1 MGNKSIQKFF
11 ADQNSV
17 IDLSSLGNAKG
28 AKVSLSGPDM
38 NITTPRG
45 SVIIVNGALYSSIK
59 GNNLAVKFKDKTI
72 TGAKI
77 LGSVDLKDIQLER
90 IDSSLVDSA
99 QVEKKG
105 NGKRRNKKEEE
116 ELKKQLDDAE
126 NAKKE
131 ADKAKEEAEKAK
143 EAAEKA
149 LNEAFEVQN
158 SSKQIEE
165 MLQNFLAD
173 NVAKDNL
180 AQQSDAS
187 QQNTQ
192 AKATQASKQNDAEKV
207 LPQPINKNTSTG
219 KSNSSKNEENKLDA
233 ESVKEPLKVTLALA
247 AESNSGS
254 KDDSITNFT
263 KPQFVGST
271 APNATVIIKINGI
284 AVGQAVADSLG
295 NFTFTAPETLTD
307 GTYNLEAEAKTAD
320 GSGSAK
326 LVITIDSVTDKP
338 TFELSPESSVSG
350 HKGLTPTLTPSIV
363 GTAEENAKVDIY
375 VDNKL
380 VASVDVDKDGNWS
393 YEFKDN
399 ELSEGENSIKVVA
412 VDKAGNKN
420 ETTDSIITDTI
431 APEKP
436 TIELDDS
443 SDSGIKND
451 NITNSTLPTFIGVA
465 EPGSTVSIYLG
476 LKHLGEVIVAKDGTW
491 SYTLTTPLKDGEYN
505 ITATATDIAG
515 HTSATANLPFTIDTR
530 ISYFSAEIE
539 TTNDSGIVGD
549 NVTNNTRPTF
559 TGKTEPN
566 AIISVINSETGEEV
580 IFKANDKG
588 EWTFNFTSDSV
599 EGINNLTFTVE
610 DVAGNKKDFSFSY
623 VIDTIAPVPP
633 TVSLEDY
640 VVLPNGII
648 LSGNDLPALVGTAE
662 PKSTILLMRDGK
674 LYDSIEV
681 DSNGTWNYQF
691 SNKFLQGAYDI
702 EIISQDAAGNKSST
716 VKYSFTIQTEVV
728 PPKAELDASDD
739 SGAKGD
745 WITNKHNALT
755 LLGTADRFATVNILI
770 DGKTIGVTTADADGN
785 WNFDISRNLSDNV
798 YKITVESIDPL
809 GRTSSVDYQ
818 LTIDSFTP
826 IPTVMLHDSA
836 DSGVK
841 GDMITK
847 INTPLFT
854 GMAEA
859 NAKVSIYVDGVLSG
873 EAIAGDDGV
882 WNFQFTTA
890 LSDGSHDVT
899 VKVEDIAGNT
909 ASSSAYNF
917 QIVTQ
922 TQKPTIELVN
932 DTGVDN
938 TDHIINEK
946 NPALTGT
953 AAPYSTVKLYIDGA
967 LIAEVR
973 TNKDGRWEY
982 TLKADQGLVDG
993 DHRITASVED
1003 IAGNIAHSDPFLI
1016 SVDTAI
1022 SIPIVSLSPDSDSG
1036 ISDDNLTNIVKPTLH
1051 LKDIDPDII
1060 SVQVWDAMSDTQIG
1074 VATQQ
1079 PDGSWAYTFTS
1090 DLTEGLHQVYVKVE
1104 DIAGNKANSAIFD
1117 FTIDTTVSTPV
1128 ISLLSKDDTGVTG
1141 DNLTNINKP
1150 GFAISGVDADAHRVV
1165 VQVMHNGV
1173 SEEIELSHLN
1183 GSWLFIPGNTWA
1195 DGSYTLTVKVEDK
1208 AGNTNYSAPLTVVI
1222 DTQIAIDGVELVNDS
1237 GVKGDNMTND
1247 DRPHFRVT
1255 VPTDVNEVRLSID
1268 GGNSWVQ
1275 ATPGVAGSWEY
1286 IWPTDLADGQYTL
1299 TVEATDKAGNTVT
1312 KTIDFAV
1319 DTTLSVPV
1327 IVLDSADDT
1336 GIQGDNMT
1344 NSTQPTFALQH
1355 IDDDAVRV
1363 TVSVEH
1369 GGVTTTFDA
1378 TKGTGGW
1385 TFTPPTSWADGDYTL
1400 SVSVEDKAGNTSHSA
1415 SLTVTV
1421 DTQIAINN
1429 IELVN
1434 DSGIPDDN
1442 LTNNVRPHFQ
1452 VTVPTDVN
1460 VVRLSIDGGKTWFNA
1475 TQSATPGVWD
1485 YIWPDDVA
1493 DGGYTLTVEA
1503 TDEAGNKA
1511 TQTLDFTIDTT
1522 LSVPTLSLDSADDS
1536 GIAGDN
1542 ITNVKTPGFTLN
1554 NIDTDVSRVIVE
1566 VMHNGIKQEVPLV
1579 QTGGQWRFAPTSD
1592 WADGDYILTVKVEDR
1607 AGNVK
1612 QSAPLTVT
1620 VDTHIAI
1627 DRIELV
1633 NDSGIPGDNLTNEAR
1648 PHFQVTVP
1656 ADVNGVRLSIDGG
1669 KTWFDATQSATSGV
1683 WDYTWLTNVANGP
1696 HTLMVEASDKAGNKT
1711 TQKLDFT
1718 IDTILSEP
1726 TITLDSA
1733 DDSAAGDNITN
1744 VKMPGFTL
1752 GNIDADVT
1760 KVVVTVAHDGKN
1772 QQIELIKNG
1781 GVWRFT
1787 PGAAWTDG
1795 DYTLTVK
1802 VEDKAGNTNYSAPLT
1817 VTIDT
1822 QTSIDRIELLNDT
1835 GIVGDNLTNE
1845 ARPQFHITVPTDVN
1859 SVQLS
1864 LDGGI
1869 NWVNATLTSDGVWE
1883 YIWPTDL
1890 VENTYTLTVKATDVA
1905 GNTATETLNFII
1917 DTTLSTP
1924 TITLDSADDSGTA
1937 NDNKTNVKT
1946 PGFIIGG
1953 IDSDVTQ
1960 VVVQVMRDGHSEEV
1974 ELTQTNGQWRFV
1986 PGSAWTDGDYT
1997 LTVTVKDEA
2006 GNIRHSAPLTVTI
2019 DTQIT
2024 IDHIELVNDSGIPD
2038 DNLTNNVR
2046 PHFQVTV
2053 PTDVNVV
2060 RLSID
2065 GGKTWFN
2072 ATQSATPGVWDYTWL
2087 ADVGE
2092 GKHTLTVE
2100 ATDKAGNKTTQQ
2112 LDFIID
2118 TLLSEPTIVLD
2129 NTDDSGTK
2137 GDHLTNVNK
2146 PTFLLGNIDADARYV
2161 TVEVQHGGT
2170 KEVLTATK
2178 DATGNWSVTPTGT
2191 WADGDYTLTVRVE
2204 DEAGNEKHSA
2214 SLTVT
2219 VDTQITI
2226 DVIELVNDN
2235 GIPGDNMTNDAH
2247 PQFRVTVPGDV
2258 NEVSLSIDGGVT
2270 WVKAT
2275 QSATPGVW
2283 NYTWPGTVPDGDY
2296 TLNVKATDNAGN
2308 TVTETLHF
2316 TIDTTLST
2324 PVIVL
2329 DSADDSGVHGDNMTN
2344 HTQPTFALQHID
2356 DDAVRVTVSVE
2367 HGGVTTTFDATKDAG
2382 GWTFTPTGAWA
2393 DGDYTLSVSVEDKA
2407 GNTSHSA
2414 SLTVTVDTQIAIN
2427 NIELVN
2433 DSGIPDDNLTNNVRP
2448 HFQVTVPTDVN
2459 VVRLSIDGGKTWFNA
2474 TQSATPGVWDYIWP
2488 DDVADGGYTLT
2499 VEATDEAGN
2508 KATQT
2513 LDFTIDTTLSVP
2525 TLSLDSADDSGIAGD
2540 NITNVKTPGFTLNNI
2555 DTDVSR
2561 VIVEVMHNGI
2571 KQEVPLVQTGGQWR
2585 FAPTSD
2591 WADGDYILTVKVE
2604 DRAGNVKQ
2612 SAPLTVTVDTHIAI
2626 DRIELVNDSGIP
2638 GDNLTNEARPHFQ
2651 VTVPADVNGVRL
2663 SIDGGKTW
2671 FDATQSATSGVWD
2684 YTWLTNV
2691 ANGPHTLMVEA
2702 SDKAGNKTTQKLDFT
2717 IDTILS
2723 EPTITLD
2730 SADDSA
2736 AGDNITNV
2744 KMPGFTLGNI
2754 DADVTKVV
2762 VTVAHDGKNQ
2772 QIELIK
2778 NGGVWR
2784 FTPGAAWTDG
2794 DYTLTVKVEDKAG
2807 NTNYS
2812 APLTVTI
2819 DTQTSID
2826 RIELLNDTGIVGDNL
2841 TNEARPQFH
2850 ITVPTD
2856 VNSVQLSLDG
2866 GINWVNA
2873 TLTSDGVW
2881 EYIWPTDLVENT
2893 YTLTVKA
2900 TDVAGNTATE
2910 TLNFII
2916 DTTLSTP
2923 TITLDSADDSGTAN
2937 DNKTNVKTPGFIIG
2951 GIDSDVTQVVV
2962 QVMRDGHSE
2971 EVELTQTNGQW
2982 RFVPGSAWTDGDY
2995 TLTVTV
3001 KDEAGNIRHSAPLTV
3016 TIDTQITIDHIE
3028 LVNDSGIPD
3037 DNLTNNVR
3045 PHFQVTVP
3053 TDVNV
3058 VRLSIDGGKTWF
3070 NATQSAT
3077 PGVWDYTWLADVG
3090 EGKHTLTV
3098 EATDKAGNKTTQ
3110 QLDFII
3116 DTLLSEPTI
3125 VLDNTDD
3132 SGTKGDNLTNVNK
3145 PTFLLGN
3152 IDADARYVTVEVQ
3165 HGGTKEVLTATKG
3178 ATGIWSVTPT
3188 GTWADGDYT
3197 LTVRVED
3204 DAGNVKYSAPL
3215 TVTVDTQITIDVIEL
3230 VNDNGIP
3237 GDNLTNDVRPH
3248 FRVTVP
3254 GDVNEV
3260 RLSIDGGNT
3269 WVRATQGTA
3278 GIWDYTWPK
3287 DVTDGLHTLTVEATD
3302 KAGNKT
3308 TQTLDFTID
3317 TRLSTPTIA
3326 MDSRDDTGAI
3336 GDHITSV
3343 KRPGFTIGNIDADAH
3358 SVILRITQGGNSQE
3372 VTLTQVGGQWRFT
3385 PDADWADGSYT
3396 LTVEVTD
3403 NAGNVRQSTPL
3414 VVTVDT
3420 QTSITD
3426 ITLVNDHG
3434 VPDDNLTNSTRPQF
3448 EITVPAD
3455 VNSVQL
3461 SIDGGA
3467 NWVSAT
3473 QGIEGVWGYTWPTDM
3488 GDGKHTLTVMVTD
3501 RAGNTATQT
3510 LEFFIDTRLS
3520 TPTIALDSTDDTG
3533 TPGDDMTN
3541 RTRPTFILQ
3550 NIDSDV
3556 INVTVSVTHNGTTTS
3571 FTATQ
3576 GAGGWSFTPP
3586 APWGDGDYTLTVTVE
3601 DRAGNTRPS
3610 TPLTVTVDTQI
3621 AIDRIELVNDSG
3633 VPGDNVTKHVR
3644 PQFQISVPDDVE
3656 KVLLSI
3662 DGGTTWVTAIKS
3674 STAGI
3679 WDYTWPTDMPEGQH
3693 TLTVEVTDGAGNK
3706 MTETLNFTIDITLL
3720 TPTIELAPDQDTGQN
3735 KNDNLTSVT
3744 QPVFVLGSIDKDVR
3758 HVELSIEH
3766 NGTFKTVVLTE
3777 SADGWRYR
3785 PDSAL
3790 ADGSY
3795 TFTVTVTDVAGN
3807 QQTSA
3812 PLKVTIDGTLTTPV
3826 IELAAG
3832 EDSGTVGDRLTNHD
3846 RPVFD
3851 IHQVDSDVTRVMVK
3865 VTYNGKTHEEAAV
3878 FTNGQWRFTPSASW
3892 ADGSYQLAVVVEDL
3906 AGNVKESAPFE
3917 VRIDTTTTINNIV
3930 LLNDTGVQN
3939 DQLTNVAK
3947 PSFRID
3953 VPGDVVQ
3960 VRVTL
3965 DGGAN
3970 WNVIRKNADGQW
3982 IFDSPNTLVDGTYTL
3997 RVEATD
4003 EAGNIANKD
4012 LVFNIDTNIQVPT
4025 IALDAGQD
4033 TGANT
4038 ADNITNISRPTFTIG
4053 NVDPDV
4059 IKVVV
4064 TIDGHDYNA
4073 TKVGAGW
4080 QFTPGNAI
4088 PDGSYNI
4095 TVTVEDKAGN
4105 TATSKPLPVVIDTTA
4120 EIESVTLVTDSGD
4133 SDVDNITKVD
4143 KPQFSIVTA
4152 DDITHVRV
4160 KIDNAANWIEL
4171 TKGGDGRW
4179 IFNVGSALPDGQHT
4193 LLVDVTD
4200 IAGNVAQETLQFTID
4215 TTLREPTI
4223 VLDPT
4228 HDTGDDTNDN
4238 LTRINKPVFIIGN
4251 VDNDVSHI
4259 VVHIDGRD
4267 YTIENTGGN
4276 LTFTPDQPLSDGQ
4289 HTISVTVTDIAG
4301 NTKTSAE
4308 LRIEIDTQVQ
4318 IDSVTLT
4325 TDSGVND
4332 HDNVTNATRPS
4343 FEIATPDDVTSV
4355 LVSFDG
4361 VNWTPIS
4368 KNAAGQWEFT
4378 AGSALP
4384 DGHYTLHVQATDRAG
4399 NTANSTLGFTVDT
4412 QIDGLSV
4419 VMLDDAGK
4427 DSTDGITNITSPR
4440 FEISARE
4447 PLQSVTVILNGKSST
4462 LTQGAGNKWLF
4473 TPDTPLVDGTYKIEI
4488 VAEDIA
4494 GNKISKEVSFTIDTI
4509 VSDPSI
4515 DLLDADDTGESAVDN
4530 ITSVTTPRFVIGNVP
4545 ADIDTVVI
4553 RINGVSYSVTANGN
4567 NLWEFQVPVALND
4580 GVYEAVVVFRDIAG
4594 NTSETKL
4601 PFTIDTT
4608 TSVSVRMEPASD
4620 TGNSNSDN
4628 LTNKQNPKFE
4638 GTAEP
4643 NAKLV
4648 ITIVDDKSGREVLK
4662 QTITV
4667 GADGNWSVTP
4677 NILPDGMYTINVVAT
4692 DVAGNTAQT
4701 QERFTI
4707 DTVTIDPTIR
4717 LSDPSIDDQHEATS
4731 LRPEFKGFAEAFSTI
4746 MIQWDGKVVGSA
4758 NANANGE
4765 WSWTPPSVLAPG
4777 SYVVSIVAKD
4787 KAGNE
4792 SSQVDFPVVIPVID
4806 VTPPTIKLSEESDSG
4821 ALGDFTTNNKTPT
4834 LIGSTLPNTIV
4845 SIYVDGVK
4853 VGEATA
4859 DTAGRYTFQLSEM
4872 KDGHYVVQV
4881 GIVNPRDNSELRS
4894 TAVDVT
4900 IDTEVAELVW
4910 NISGMHEGGYINTVT
4925 PEIGG
4930 TSEPNSKITI
4940 FVNGVEKAIAYTTG
4954 AGHWGVVLPALGND
4968 GNYEL
4973 TFKVEDVAGNIRE
4986 FGPQNVI
4993 LDTVISPLTVVLR
5006 EADDSG
5012 KVGDWITNKSHV
5024 TIDGT
5029 AEAGSTLTIRN
5040 PQGVVIATL
5049 VVGNDGRWSAE
5060 LDLRE
5065 GSNAFVVVSEDKAGN
5080 SQQKEILIEHDTQIE
5095 ISDISLSR
5103 DTNSGDKYDLITN
5116 NKSPV
5121 LVAMTDPGATVQVYI
5136 NGVLQ
5141 GTVEASSS
5149 GNISYTMPANSADGE
5164 YQVQFVATDT
5174 AGNRVESAITTVT
5187 IDSQIAVFDID
5198 EDSLPALSN
5207 NRALSVSGVGEAGSQ
5222 VSIFVDGKLVNVVMV
5237 EADGTWRAPILLQ
5250 DDGTFNIHFSI
5261 TDVAGNTEVSKDYSV
5276 DVDSSTD
5283 FPTLNLED
5291 ASNSGSLDD
5300 LITNHNKPVLVGT
5313 AEAGA
5318 TIHIYVDEKIV
5329 ANVLVLEDGT
5339 WSYQFDNALK
5349 DGEYSIR
5356 VVAEDPAGNTAES
5369 PRLLVTIDTSTFID
5383 NPAMVAGSDNGI
5395 FSNDSITSQTRP
5407 TFSIFGEMNQS
5418 VQIFIDGV
5426 LVDTITVTDRNQV
5439 YRPES
5444 PLGDGS
5450 HSIYYVIT
5458 DKAGNTATSKTLNF
5472 TIDTFNTTPVAIDSI
5487 GGQTL
5492 AEMTGSDGKIYITDT
5507 TRNLLFS
5514 GSAEPNSKIE
5524 IIINGLNVGEVW
5536 VNEKGHWQMPVNPLY
5551 FTEGQLDITV
5561 KSTDRAGNVNQ
5572 EKYSIWVDT
5581 HIKVFTSELDDNKS
5595 SSKTEWWSNSDL
5607 ITMRGTG
5614 EIGATVSLI
5623 VAGVTLATAVVAAT
5637 GRWELSTDKLPEGTY
5652 DISLVI
5658 EDSAGNRWEDV
5669 REIFIDRTPPNAPV
5683 VTYSDIVNDLI
5694 IMQGTAE
5701 AKSQLIITDSEGNTY
5716 TLTVPDNGKWS
5727 MAIPYPSEGKF
5738 TITSV
5743 DAIGNR
5749 SDDVPLDI
5757 MKEVPVIS
5765 LSPDSDSGT
5774 VGDNITRDKQ
5784 PTFIIGNLESDVV
5797 VVQVDINGT
5806 VYNAEKNAD
5815 GVWFFTPGTPLA
5827 DGSYTI
5833 SVIASDAAG
5842 NQKNS
5847 LPITVTIDSTLTVPE
5862 IALAAGEDNGAS
5874 DSDNVTNHTQPK
5886 FTLQHIDADVTG
5898 VTVNVTHNGVTDI
5911 YQATQGADGWT
5922 FTPPAA
5928 WNDGNYTLSV
5938 TVVDRAGNSQQS
5950 ASLAVTVDSTVT
5962 VTADSQHDDASDD
5975 ATATAVTPPESE
5987 TVNAESATHLRTE
6000 PSAAE
6005 ESVVKVTAYSITL
6018 LNADS
6023 GDEIDRSIS
6032 QTPSFE
6038 ISVPENIVNVSI
6050 MFEGEEFTLPI
6061 TNQKAIFEVPL
6072 SLEDGEYTM
6081 DVKFIDKDNDFL
6093 IKEKTFSVD
6102 HSSADIVN
6110 AMNVR
6115 GKTEDDINDSPSTSS
6130 VGHNNNGAID
6140 VFAVNEVTLPVDN
6153 QEEHA

>member
-623 VIDTIAPVPP
+623 VIDTVAPVPP
-633 TVSLEDY
+633 TVSLEDF

-1036 ISDDNLTNIVKPTLH
+1036 VSDDNLTNIVKPTLH

-1060 SVQVWDAMSDTQIG
+1060 SVQVWDAASDTQIG

-1104 DIAGNKANSAIFD
+1104 DIAGNKANSAVFD

-1385 TFTPPTSWADGDYTL
+1385 SFTPTGAWADGDYTL

-1434 DSGIPDDN
+1434 DSGIPNDN

-1475 TQSATPGVWD
+1475 TQSATPGAWD

-1503 TDEAGNKA
+1503 TDKAGNKT
-1511 TQTLDFTIDTT
+1511 TQELDFTIDTT

-1633 NDSGIPGDNLTNEAR
+1633 NDSGIPDDNLTNEAR

-1890 VENTYTLTVKATDVA
+1890 IENTYTLTVKATDVA

-2019 DTQIT
+2019 DTQIA

-2038 DNLTNNVR
+2038 DNLTN
-2046 PHFQVTV
+2046 
-2053 PTDVNVV
+2053 
-2060 RLSID
+2060 
-2065 GGKTWFN
+2065 
-2072 ATQSATPGVWDYTWL
+2072 
-2087 ADVGE
+2087 
-2092 GKHTLTVE
+2092 E
-2100 ATDKAGNKTTQQ
+2100 A
-2112 LDFIID
+2112 
-2118 TLLSEPTIVLD
+2118 
-2129 NTDDSGTK
+2129 
-2137 GDHLTNVNK
+2137 
-2146 PTFLLGNIDADARYV
+2146 
-2161 TVEVQHGGT
+2161 
-2170 KEVLTATK
+2170 
-2178 DATGNWSVTPTGT
+2178 
-2191 WADGDYTLTVRVE
+2191 
-2204 DEAGNEKHSA
+2204 
-2214 SLTVT
+2214 
-2219 VDTQITI
+2219 
-2226 DVIELVNDN
+2226 
-2235 GIPGDNMTNDAH
+2235 
-2247 PQFRVTVPGDV
+2247 
-2258 NEVSLSIDGGVT
+2258 
-2270 WVKAT
+2270 
-2275 QSATPGVW
+2275 
-2283 NYTWPGTVPDGDY
+2283 
-2296 TLNVKATDNAGN
+2296 
-2308 TVTETLHF
+2308 
-2316 TIDTTLST
+2316 
-2324 PVIVL
+2324 
-2329 DSADDSGVHGDNMTN
+2329 
-2344 HTQPTFALQHID
+2344 
-2356 DDAVRVTVSVE
+2356 
-2367 HGGVTTTFDATKDAG
+2367 
-2382 GWTFTPTGAWA
+2382 
-2393 DGDYTLSVSVEDKA
+2393 
-2407 GNTSHSA
+2407 
-2414 SLTVTVDTQIAIN
+2414 
-2427 NIELVN
+2427 
-2433 DSGIPDDNLTNNVRP
+2433 
-2448 HFQVTVPTDVN
+2448 
-2459 VVRLSIDGGKTWFNA
+2459 
-2474 TQSATPGVWDYIWP
+2474 
-2488 DDVADGGYTLT
+2488 
-2499 VEATDEAGN
+2499 
-2508 KATQT
+2508 
-2513 LDFTIDTTLSVP
+2513 
-2525 TLSLDSADDSGIAGD
+2525 
-2540 NITNVKTPGFTLNNI
+2540 
-2555 DTDVSR
+2555 
-2561 VIVEVMHNGI
+2561 
-2571 KQEVPLVQTGGQWR
+2571 
-2585 FAPTSD
+2585 
-2591 WADGDYILTVKVE
+2591 
-2604 DRAGNVKQ
+2604 
-2612 SAPLTVTVDTHIAI
+2612 
-2626 DRIELVNDSGIP
+2626 
-2638 GDNLTNEARPHFQ
+2638 
-2651 VTVPADVNGVRL
+2651 
-2663 SIDGGKTW
+2663 
-2671 FDATQSATSGVWD
+2671 
-2684 YTWLTNV
+2684 
-2691 ANGPHTLMVEA
+2691 
-2702 SDKAGNKTTQKLDFT
+2702 
-2717 IDTILS
+2717 
-2723 EPTITLD
+2723 
-2730 SADDSA
+2730 
-2736 AGDNITNV
+2736 
-2744 KMPGFTLGNI
+2744 
-2754 DADVTKVV
+2754 
-2762 VTVAHDGKNQ
+2762 
-2772 QIELIK
+2772 
-2778 NGGVWR
+2778 
-2784 FTPGAAWTDG
+2784 
-2794 DYTLTVKVEDKAG
+2794 
-2807 NTNYS
+2807 
-2812 APLTVTI
+2812 
-2819 DTQTSID
+2819 
-2826 RIELLNDTGIVGDNL
+2826 
-2841 TNEARPQFH
+2841 
-2850 ITVPTD
+2850 
-2856 VNSVQLSLDG
+2856 
-2866 GINWVNA
+2866 
-2873 TLTSDGVW
+2873 
-2881 EYIWPTDLVENT
+2881 
-2893 YTLTVKA
+2893 
-2900 TDVAGNTATE
+2900 
-2910 TLNFII
+2910 
-2916 DTTLSTP
+2916 
-2923 TITLDSADDSGTAN
+2923 
-2937 DNKTNVKTPGFIIG
+2937 
-2951 GIDSDVTQVVV
+2951 
-2962 QVMRDGHSE
+2962 
-2971 EVELTQTNGQW
+2971 
-2982 RFVPGSAWTDGDY
+2982 
-2995 TLTVTV
+2995 
-3001 KDEAGNIRHSAPLTV
+3001 
-3016 TIDTQITIDHIE
+3016 
-3028 LVNDSGIPD
+3028 
-3037 DNLTNNVR
+3037 R

-3165 HGGTKEVLTATKG
+3165 HGGTKEVLTATKDATGNWSVTPTGTWADGDYTLTVRVEDEAGNEKHSASLTVTVDTQITIDAIELVNDNGIPGDNMTNDAHPQFRVTVPGDVNEVSLSIDGGVTWVKATQSATPGVWNYTWPGTVPDGDYTLNVKATDNAGNTVTETLHFTIDTTLSVPVIVLNSADDTGVQGDNMTNSTQPTFALQHIDDDAVRVTVSVEHGGVTTTFDATKGVGGWSFTPTGAWADGDYTLSVSVEDKAGNTSHSASLTVTVDTQIAINNIELVNDSGIPDDNLTNNVRPHFQVKVPTDVNEVRLSIDGGKTWFNATQSATPGVWDYTWLADVGEGKHTLTVEATDKAGNQTTQKLDFIIDTMLSEPTIVLDSTDDSGTKGDNLTNANKPTFILGNIDADARYVTVEVQYGGTKEVLTATKG

-3317 TRLSTPTIA
+3317 TRLSTPTIT

-3343 KRPGFTIGNIDADAH
+3343 KRPGFTIGNIDSDAQ

-3414 VVTVDT
+3414 IVTVDT

-3467 NWVSAT
+3467 NWVSAA

-3621 AIDRIELVNDSG
+3621 AIDHIELVNDSG

-3706 MTETLNFTIDITLL
+3706 MTETLNFTIDITLM

-3851 IHQVDSDVTRVMVK
+3851 IRQVDSDVTRVMVK

-3965 DGGAN
+3965 DGGSN

-4308 LRIEIDTQVQ
+4308 LKIEIDTQVQ

-4530 ITSVTTPRFVIGNVP
+4530 ITSVTKPRFVIGNVP

-4553 RINGVSYSVTANGN
+4553 RINGVSYPVTANGN

-4834 LIGSTLPNTIV
+4834 LVGNTLPNAIV

-4968 GNYEL
+4968 GNYVL

-5029 AEAGSTLTIRN
+5029 AEAGSTLTIRS

-5080 SQQKEILIEHDTQIE
+5080 SQQKDILIEHDTQIE

-5407 TFSIFGEMNQS
+5407 TFSISGEMNQS

-5472 TIDTFNTTPVAIDSI
+5472 TIDTLNTTPVAIDSI

-5581 HIKVFTSELDDNKS
+5581 HIQVFTSELDDNKS
-5595 SSKTEWWSNSDL
+5595 SSKTDWWSNSST
-5607 ITMRGTG
+5607 ITMRGMG

-5623 VAGVTLATAVVAAT
+5623 VAGVTLATAVVAAN
-5637 GRWELSTDKLPEGTY
+5637 GQWELSTDQLPEGKY
-5652 DISLVI
+5652 DITLSI
-5658 EDSAGNRWEDV
+5658 EDNAGNRKEEV
-5669 REIFIDRTPPNAPV
+5669 HEIFIDRTPPNAPV

-5701 AKSQLIITDSEGNTY
+5701 AKSQLIITDSNGNIY

-5749 SDDVPLDI
+5749 SDDVSLDI

-5862 IALAAGEDNGAS
+5862 IALAAGEDNGVS

-5898 VTVNVTHNGVTDI
+5898 VTVNVTHNGVTDT

-5928 WNDGNYTLSV
+5928 WNDGTYTLSV

-5975 ATATAVTPPESE
+5975 ATPTAVTPLESE
-5987 TVNAESATHLRTE
+5987 TVNAESDTHLRTV

-6005 ESVVKVTAYSITL
+6005 ESVVKETAYSITL

-6038 ISVPENIVNVSI
+6038 ISVPENIVNVSV

-6110 AMNVR
+6110 AMNAR
-6115 GKTEDDINDSPSTSS
+6115 GKAEDDINDSPSTSS

>member
-38 NITTPRG
+38 NITTPHG

-623 VIDTIAPVPP
+623 VIDTVAPVPP
-633 TVSLEDY
+633 TVSLEDF

-1060 SVQVWDAMSDTQIG
+1060 SVQVWDAASDTQIG

-1104 DIAGNKANSAIFD
+1104 DIAGNKANSAVFD

-1183 GSWLFIPGNTWA
+1183 GSWLFTPGNTWA

-1327 IVLDSADDT
+1327 IVLNSADDT
-1336 GIQGDNMT
+1336 GVQGDNMT

-1378 TKGTGGW
+1378 TKGVGGW
-1385 TFTPPTSWADGDYTL
+1385 SFTPTGAWADGDYTL

-1434 DSGIPDDN
+1434 DSGIPNDN

-1475 TQSATPGVWD
+1475 TQNATPGVWD

-1503 TDEAGNKA
+1503 TDEAGNKT

-1554 NIDTDVSRVIVE
+1554 NIDTDVSRVTVE

-1711 TQKLDFT
+1711 TQKLDFI
-1718 IDTILSEP
+1718 IDTMLSEP

-2019 DTQIT
+2019 DTQIA

-2038 DNLTNNVR
+2038 DNLTN
-2046 PHFQVTV
+2046 
-2053 PTDVNVV
+2053 
-2060 RLSID
+2060 
-2065 GGKTWFN
+2065 
-2072 ATQSATPGVWDYTWL
+2072 
-2087 ADVGE
+2087 
-2092 GKHTLTVE
+2092 E
-2100 ATDKAGNKTTQQ
+2100 A
-2112 LDFIID
+2112 
-2118 TLLSEPTIVLD
+2118 
-2129 NTDDSGTK
+2129 
-2137 GDHLTNVNK
+2137 
-2146 PTFLLGNIDADARYV
+2146 
-2161 TVEVQHGGT
+2161 
-2170 KEVLTATK
+2170 
-2178 DATGNWSVTPTGT
+2178 
-2191 WADGDYTLTVRVE
+2191 
-2204 DEAGNEKHSA
+2204 
-2214 SLTVT
+2214 
-2219 VDTQITI
+2219 
-2226 DVIELVNDN
+2226 
-2235 GIPGDNMTNDAH
+2235 
-2247 PQFRVTVPGDV
+2247 
-2258 NEVSLSIDGGVT
+2258 
-2270 WVKAT
+2270 
-2275 QSATPGVW
+2275 
-2283 NYTWPGTVPDGDY
+2283 
-2296 TLNVKATDNAGN
+2296 
-2308 TVTETLHF
+2308 
-2316 TIDTTLST
+2316 
-2324 PVIVL
+2324 
-2329 DSADDSGVHGDNMTN
+2329 
-2344 HTQPTFALQHID
+2344 
-2356 DDAVRVTVSVE
+2356 
-2367 HGGVTTTFDATKDAG
+2367 
-2382 GWTFTPTGAWA
+2382 
-2393 DGDYTLSVSVEDKA
+2393 
-2407 GNTSHSA
+2407 
-2414 SLTVTVDTQIAIN
+2414 
-2427 NIELVN
+2427 
-2433 DSGIPDDNLTNNVRP
+2433 
-2448 HFQVTVPTDVN
+2448 
-2459 VVRLSIDGGKTWFNA
+2459 
-2474 TQSATPGVWDYIWP
+2474 
-2488 DDVADGGYTLT
+2488 
-2499 VEATDEAGN
+2499 
-2508 KATQT
+2508 
-2513 LDFTIDTTLSVP
+2513 
-2525 TLSLDSADDSGIAGD
+2525 
-2540 NITNVKTPGFTLNNI
+2540 
-2555 DTDVSR
+2555 
-2561 VIVEVMHNGI
+2561 
-2571 KQEVPLVQTGGQWR
+2571 
-2585 FAPTSD
+2585 
-2591 WADGDYILTVKVE
+2591 
-2604 DRAGNVKQ
+2604 
-2612 SAPLTVTVDTHIAI
+2612 
-2626 DRIELVNDSGIP
+2626 
-2638 GDNLTNEARPHFQ
+2638 
-2651 VTVPADVNGVRL
+2651 
-2663 SIDGGKTW
+2663 
-2671 FDATQSATSGVWD
+2671 
-2684 YTWLTNV
+2684 
-2691 ANGPHTLMVEA
+2691 
-2702 SDKAGNKTTQKLDFT
+2702 
-2717 IDTILS
+2717 
-2723 EPTITLD
+2723 
-2730 SADDSA
+2730 
-2736 AGDNITNV
+2736 
-2744 KMPGFTLGNI
+2744 
-2754 DADVTKVV
+2754 
-2762 VTVAHDGKNQ
+2762 
-2772 QIELIK
+2772 
-2778 NGGVWR
+2778 
-2784 FTPGAAWTDG
+2784 
-2794 DYTLTVKVEDKAG
+2794 
-2807 NTNYS
+2807 
-2812 APLTVTI
+2812 
-2819 DTQTSID
+2819 
-2826 RIELLNDTGIVGDNL
+2826 
-2841 TNEARPQFH
+2841 
-2850 ITVPTD
+2850 
-2856 VNSVQLSLDG
+2856 
-2866 GINWVNA
+2866 
-2873 TLTSDGVW
+2873 
-2881 EYIWPTDLVENT
+2881 
-2893 YTLTVKA
+2893 
-2900 TDVAGNTATE
+2900 
-2910 TLNFII
+2910 
-2916 DTTLSTP
+2916 
-2923 TITLDSADDSGTAN
+2923 
-2937 DNKTNVKTPGFIIG
+2937 
-2951 GIDSDVTQVVV
+2951 
-2962 QVMRDGHSE
+2962 
-2971 EVELTQTNGQW
+2971 
-2982 RFVPGSAWTDGDY
+2982 
-2995 TLTVTV
+2995 
-3001 KDEAGNIRHSAPLTV
+3001 
-3016 TIDTQITIDHIE
+3016 
-3028 LVNDSGIPD
+3028 
-3037 DNLTNNVR
+3037 R

-3165 HGGTKEVLTATKG
+3165 HGGTKEVLTATKDATGNWSVTPTGTWADGDYTLTVRVEDEAGNEKHSASLTVTVDTQITIDAIELVNDNGIPGDNMTNDAHPQFRVTVPGDVNEVSLSIDGGVTWVKATQSATPGVWNYTWPGTVPDGDYTLNVKATDNAGNTVTETLHFTIDTTLSTPVIVLDSADDTGIQGDNMTNRTQPTFNLQHIDDDAVRVTVSVEHGGVTTTFDATKGVGGWTFTPPTSWGAGDYTLSVSVEDKAGNTSHSASLTVTVDTQIAINNIELVNDSGIPDDNLTNNVRPHFQVKVPTDVNEVRLSIDGGKTWFNATQSATPGVWDYTWLADVGEGKHTLTVEATDKAGNQTTQKLDFIIDTMLSEPTIVLDSTDDSGTKGDNLTNANKPTFILGNIDADARYVTVEVQYGGTKEVLTATKG

-3414 VVTVDT
+3414 IVTVDT

-3467 NWVSAT
+3467 NWVSAA

-3621 AIDRIELVNDSG
+3621 AIDHIELVNDSG

-3693 TLTVEVTDGAGNK
+3693 TLIVEVTDGAGNK
-3706 MTETLNFTIDITLL
+3706 MTGTLDFTIDITLL

-3851 IHQVDSDVTRVMVK
+3851 IRQVDSDVTRVMVK

-4308 LRIEIDTQVQ
+4308 LKIEIDTQVQ

-4530 ITSVTTPRFVIGNVP
+4530 ITSVTKPRFVIGNVP

-4553 RINGVSYSVTANGN
+4553 RINGVSYPVTANGN

-4894 TAVDVT
+4894 TAVDLT

-4968 GNYEL
+4968 GNYVL

-5300 LITNHNKPVLVGT
+5300 LITSHNKPVLVGT

-5383 NPAMVAGSDNGI
+5383 NPVMMAGSDNGI

-5407 TFSIFGEMNQS
+5407 AFSIYGEMNQS

-5536 VNEKGHWQMPVNPLY
+5536 ANDKGHWQMPVNPLY
-5551 FTEGQLDITV
+5551 FTEGQLDINV

-5581 HIKVFTSELDDNKS
+5581 HIQVFTSELDDNKS
-5595 SSKTEWWSNSDL
+5595 SSKTDWWSNSST
-5607 ITMRGTG
+5607 ITMRGMG

-5623 VAGVTLATAVVAAT
+5623 VAGVTLATAVVAAN
-5637 GRWELSTDKLPEGTY
+5637 GKWELSTDQLPEGKY
-5652 DISLVI
+5652 DITLSI
-5658 EDSAGNRWEDV
+5658 EDNAGNRKEEV
-5669 REIFIDRTPPNAPV
+5669 HEIFIDRTPPNAPV

-5701 AKSQLIITDSEGNTY
+5701 AKSQLIITDSNGNTY

-5928 WNDGNYTLSV
+5928 WNDGTYTLSV

-5962 VTADSQHDDASDD
+5962 VTADSQHNDASDD

-5987 TVNAESATHLRTE
+5987 TVNAESATHLRTV
-6000 PSAAE
+6000 PSVAE
-6005 ESVVKVTAYSITL
+6005 ESVVKETAYSITL

-6038 ISVPENIVNVSI
+6038 ISVPENIVNVSV

-6081 DVKFIDKDNDFL
+6081 DVKFIDKDDDFL

-6110 AMNVR
+6110 AMNAR

>member
-158 SSKQIEE
+158 SSKQMEE
-165 MLQNFLAD
+165 MLQEFLAD

-431 APEKP
+431 PPEKP

-702 EIISQDAAGNKSST
+702 EIISQDAAGNKSSI

-1060 SVQVWDAMSDTQIG
+1060 SVQVWDAASDTQIG

-1104 DIAGNKANSAIFD
+1104 DIAGNKANSAVFD

-1183 GSWLFIPGNTWA
+1183 GSWLFTPGNTWA

-1208 AGNTNYSAPLTVVI
+1208 AGNTNYSTPLTVVI

-1268 GGNSWVQ
+1268 GGHSWVQ

-1319 DTTLSVPV
+1319 DSTLSVPV
-1327 IVLDSADDT
+1327 IVLNNADDT
-1336 GIQGDNMT
+1336 GIQGDNLT
-1344 NSTQPTFALQH
+1344 NRTQPTFALQQ

-1385 TFTPPTSWADGDYTL
+1385 TFTPPALWADGDYTL

-1475 TQSATPGVWD
+1475 TQGATPGAWD

-1503 TDEAGNKA
+1503 TDKAGNQT
-1511 TQTLDFTIDTT
+1511 TQELDFTIDTT

-1592 WADGDYILTVKVEDR
+1592 WGDGDYILTVKVEDR

-1696 HTLMVEASDKAGNKT
+1696 HTLMVEATDKAGNQT
-1711 TQKLDFT
+1711 TQKLDFI
-1718 IDTILSEP
+1718 IDTLLSEP

-2019 DTQIT
+2019 DTQIA

-2046 PHFQVTV
+2046 PQFQVTV

-2087 ADVGE
+2087 TDVANGS
-2092 GKHTLTVE
+2092 HTLTVE
-2100 ATDKAGNKTTQQ
+2100 ATDAAGNKATQN
-2112 LDFIID
+2112 LEFNID
-2118 TLLSEPTIVLD
+2118 TLLSEPTIALD
-2129 NTDDSGTK
+2129 STDDSGTK
-2137 GDHLTNVNK
+2137 GDNLTNVNK
-2146 PTFLLGNIDADARYV
+2146 PTFILGNIDADARYV

-2178 DATGNWSVTPTGT
+2178 GATGIWSVTPTGM
-2191 WADGDYTLTVRVE
+2191 WADGSHTLTVRVE
-2204 DEAGNEKHSA
+2204 DDAGNVKYSA
-2214 SLTVT
+2214 PLTIT

-2226 DVIELVNDN
+2226 DDIELVNDS
-2235 GIPGDNMTNDAH
+2235 GTKGDNLTNDANPH
-2247 PQFRVTVPGDV
+2247 FRITVPGDV

-2270 WVKAT
+2270 WVKAM
-2275 QSATPGVW
+2275 QSSTSGVW
-2283 NYTWPGTVPDGDY
+2283 NYTWPKTLADDDY
-2296 TLNVKATDNAGN
+2296 TLTVKATDNAGN
-2308 TVTETLHF
+2308 TVTRTLDF

-2329 DSADDSGVHGDNMTN
+2329 DSADDTGVQGDNMTN
-2344 HTQPTFALQHID
+2344 RTQPTFNLQHID

-2367 HGGVTTTFDATKDAG
+2367 HGGVTTTFDVTKDAG
-2382 GWTFTPTGAWA
+2382 GWTFTPPTSWGA
-2393 DGDYTLSVSVEDKA
+2393 GDYTLSVSVEDKA

-2448 HFQVTVPTDVN
+2448 QFQVKVPTDVN
-2459 VVRLSIDGGKTWFNA
+2459 
-2474 TQSATPGVWDYIWP
+2474 
-2488 DDVADGGYTLT
+2488 
-2499 VEATDEAGN
+2499 E
-2508 KATQT
+2508 
-2513 LDFTIDTTLSVP
+2513 
-2525 TLSLDSADDSGIAGD
+2525 
-2540 NITNVKTPGFTLNNI
+2540 
-2555 DTDVSR
+2555 
-2561 VIVEVMHNGI
+2561 
-2571 KQEVPLVQTGGQWR
+2571 
-2585 FAPTSD
+2585 
-2591 WADGDYILTVKVE
+2591 
-2604 DRAGNVKQ
+2604 
-2612 SAPLTVTVDTHIAI
+2612 
-2626 DRIELVNDSGIP
+2626 
-2638 GDNLTNEARPHFQ
+2638 
-2651 VTVPADVNGVRL
+2651 
-2663 SIDGGKTW
+2663 
-2671 FDATQSATSGVWD
+2671 
-2684 YTWLTNV
+2684 
-2691 ANGPHTLMVEA
+2691 
-2702 SDKAGNKTTQKLDFT
+2702 
-2717 IDTILS
+2717 
-2723 EPTITLD
+2723 
-2730 SADDSA
+2730 
-2736 AGDNITNV
+2736 
-2744 KMPGFTLGNI
+2744 
-2754 DADVTKVV
+2754 
-2762 VTVAHDGKNQ
+2762 
-2772 QIELIK
+2772 
-2778 NGGVWR
+2778 
-2784 FTPGAAWTDG
+2784 
-2794 DYTLTVKVEDKAG
+2794 
-2807 NTNYS
+2807 
-2812 APLTVTI
+2812 
-2819 DTQTSID
+2819 
-2826 RIELLNDTGIVGDNL
+2826 
-2841 TNEARPQFH
+2841 
-2850 ITVPTD
+2850 
-2856 VNSVQLSLDG
+2856 
-2866 GINWVNA
+2866 
-2873 TLTSDGVW
+2873 
-2881 EYIWPTDLVENT
+2881 
-2893 YTLTVKA
+2893 
-2900 TDVAGNTATE
+2900 
-2910 TLNFII
+2910 
-2916 DTTLSTP
+2916 
-2923 TITLDSADDSGTAN
+2923 
-2937 DNKTNVKTPGFIIG
+2937 
-2951 GIDSDVTQVVV
+2951 
-2962 QVMRDGHSE
+2962 
-2971 EVELTQTNGQW
+2971 
-2982 RFVPGSAWTDGDY
+2982 
-2995 TLTVTV
+2995 
-3001 KDEAGNIRHSAPLTV
+3001 
-3016 TIDTQITIDHIE
+3016 
-3028 LVNDSGIPD
+3028 
-3037 DNLTNNVR
+3037 
-3045 PHFQVTVP
+3045 
-3053 TDVNV
+3053 

-3098 EATDKAGNKTTQ
+3098 EATDKAGNQTTQ
-3110 QLDFII
+3110 KLDFII

-3125 VLDNTDD
+3125 ALDSTDD
-3132 SGTKGDNLTNVNK
+3132 SGTKGDNLTSVNK
-3145 PTFLLGN
+3145 PTFILGN

-3188 GTWADGDYT
+3188 GMWADGSHT

-3215 TVTVDTQITIDVIEL
+3215 TVTVDTHIAIDDIEL

-3302 KAGNKT
+3302 KAGNQT

-3396 LTVEVTD
+3396 LTVEVQD

-3414 VVTVDT
+3414 IVTVDT

-3467 NWVSAT
+3467 NWVSAA

-3812 PLKVTIDGTLTTPV
+3812 PLKVTIDGSLTTPV

-3832 EDSGTVGDRLTNHD
+3832 EDSGTVGDRLTKHD

-3851 IHQVDSDVTRVMVK
+3851 IRQVDSDVTRVMVK

-3906 AGNVKESAPFE
+3906 AGNVKESAPLE

-3953 VPGDVVQ
+3953 VPGDVIQ

-3982 IFDSPNTLVDGTYTL
+3982 IFDTPNTLVDGTYTL

-4003 EAGNIANKD
+4003 QAGNIANKD

-4308 LRIEIDTQVQ
+4308 LKIEIDTQVQ

-4361 VNWTPIS
+4361 VNWTPVS
-4368 KNAAGQWEFT
+4368 KNAAGQWQFT
-4378 AGSALP
+4378 AGSALS

-4494 GNKISKEVSFTIDTI
+4494 GNRISKEVSFTIDTV
-4509 VSDPSI
+4509 VSDPRI

-4530 ITSVTTPRFVIGNVP
+4530 ITSVTKPRFVIGNVP

-4553 RINGVSYSVTANGN
+4553 RINGVSYPVTANGN

-4620 TGNSNSDN
+4620 TGSSNSDN

-4662 QTITV
+4662 HTITV

-4717 LSDPSIDDQHEATS
+4717 LSDPSIDDQYEATS
-4731 LRPEFKGFAEAFSTI
+4731 LRPEFKGLAEAFSTI

-4834 LIGSTLPNTIV
+4834 LVGNTLPNAIV

-5383 NPAMVAGSDNGI
+5383 NPVMMAGSDNGI

-5407 TFSIFGEMNQS
+5407 AFSIYGEMNQS

-5472 TIDTFNTTPVAIDSI
+5472 TIDTLNTTPVAIDSI

-5536 VNEKGHWQMPVNPLY
+5536 VNDKGHWQMPVNPLY

-5581 HIKVFTSELDDNKS
+5581 HIQVFTSELDDNKS
-5595 SSKTEWWSNSDL
+5595 SSKTDWWSNSST
-5607 ITMRGTG
+5607 ITMRGMG

-5623 VAGVTLATAVVAAT
+5623 VAGVTLATAVVAAN
-5637 GRWELSTDKLPEGTY
+5637 GQWELSTDQLPEGKY
-5652 DISLVI
+5652 DITLSI
-5658 EDSAGNRWEDV
+5658 EDNAGNRKEEV
-5669 REIFIDRTPPNAPV
+5669 HEIFIDRTPPNAPV

-5701 AKSQLIITDSEGNTY
+5701 AKSQLIITDSNGNTY

-5774 VGDNITRDKQ
+5774 VGDNITRDNQ

-5797 VVQVDINGT
+5797 IVQVDINGT

-5874 DSDNVTNHTQPK
+5874 DSDNVTNHNHTQPK

-5928 WNDGNYTLSV
+5928 WNDGTYTLSV
-5938 TVVDRAGNSQQS
+5938 TVVDRAGNSLQS
-5950 ASLAVTVDSTVT
+5950 ASLEVTVDSTVT

-5987 TVNAESATHLRTE
+5987 TVNAESATHLRTV

-6005 ESVVKVTAYSITL
+6005 ESVVKETAYSITL

-6038 ISVPENIVNVSI
+6038 ISVPENIVNVSV

-6081 DVKFIDKDNDFL
+6081 DVKFIDKDDDFL
-6093 IKEKTFSVD
+6093 IKEKTFSVE

-6110 AMNVR
+6110 AMNAR

>member
-431 APEKP
+431 PPEKP

-633 TVSLEDY
+633 TVSLEDF

-1036 ISDDNLTNIVKPTLH
+1036 IADDNLTNIVKPTLH

-1104 DIAGNKANSAIFD
+1104 DIAGNKANSAVFD

-1183 GSWLFIPGNTWA
+1183 GSWLFTPGNTWA

-1208 AGNTNYSAPLTVVI
+1208 AGNTSYSAPLTVVI

-1327 IVLDSADDT
+1327 IVLNSADDT
-1336 GIQGDNMT
+1336 GVQGDNMT
-1344 NSTQPTFALQH
+1344 NRTQPTFALQH

-1475 TQSATPGVWD
+1475 TQSATPGAWD

-1503 TDEAGNKA
+1503 TDKAGNKT
-1511 TQTLDFTIDTT
+1511 TQELDFTIDTT

-1711 TQKLDFT
+1711 TQKLDFI
-1718 IDTILSEP
+1718 IDTLLSEP

-2129 NTDDSGTK
+2129 STDDSGTK
-2137 GDHLTNVNK
+2137 GDNLTNVNK

-2316 TIDTTLST
+2316 TIDTTLSV

-2329 DSADDSGVHGDNMTN
+2329 NSADDTGVQGDNMTN
-2344 HTQPTFALQHID
+2344 STQPTFALQHID

-2367 HGGVTTTFDATKDAG
+2367 HGGVTTTFDATKGTG
-2382 GWTFTPTGAWA
+2382 GWTFTPPTSWA

-2474 TQSATPGVWDYIWP
+2474 TQSATPG
-2488 DDVADGGYTLT
+2488 A
-2499 VEATDEAGN
+2499 
-2508 KATQT
+2508 
-2513 LDFTIDTTLSVP
+2513 
-2525 TLSLDSADDSGIAGD
+2525 
-2540 NITNVKTPGFTLNNI
+2540 
-2555 DTDVSR
+2555 
-2561 VIVEVMHNGI
+2561 
-2571 KQEVPLVQTGGQWR
+2571 
-2585 FAPTSD
+2585 
-2591 WADGDYILTVKVE
+2591 
-2604 DRAGNVKQ
+2604 
-2612 SAPLTVTVDTHIAI
+2612 
-2626 DRIELVNDSGIP
+2626 
-2638 GDNLTNEARPHFQ
+2638 
-2651 VTVPADVNGVRL
+2651 
-2663 SIDGGKTW
+2663 
-2671 FDATQSATSGVWD
+2671 
-2684 YTWLTNV
+2684 
-2691 ANGPHTLMVEA
+2691 
-2702 SDKAGNKTTQKLDFT
+2702 
-2717 IDTILS
+2717 
-2723 EPTITLD
+2723 
-2730 SADDSA
+2730 
-2736 AGDNITNV
+2736 
-2744 KMPGFTLGNI
+2744 
-2754 DADVTKVV
+2754 
-2762 VTVAHDGKNQ
+2762 
-2772 QIELIK
+2772 
-2778 NGGVWR
+2778 
-2784 FTPGAAWTDG
+2784 
-2794 DYTLTVKVEDKAG
+2794 
-2807 NTNYS
+2807 
-2812 APLTVTI
+2812 
-2819 DTQTSID
+2819 
-2826 RIELLNDTGIVGDNL
+2826 
-2841 TNEARPQFH
+2841 
-2850 ITVPTD
+2850 
-2856 VNSVQLSLDG
+2856 
-2866 GINWVNA
+2866 
-2873 TLTSDGVW
+2873 
-2881 EYIWPTDLVENT
+2881 
-2893 YTLTVKA
+2893 
-2900 TDVAGNTATE
+2900 
-2910 TLNFII
+2910 
-2916 DTTLSTP
+2916 
-2923 TITLDSADDSGTAN
+2923 
-2937 DNKTNVKTPGFIIG
+2937 
-2951 GIDSDVTQVVV
+2951 
-2962 QVMRDGHSE
+2962 
-2971 EVELTQTNGQW
+2971 
-2982 RFVPGSAWTDGDY
+2982 
-2995 TLTVTV
+2995 
-3001 KDEAGNIRHSAPLTV
+3001 
-3016 TIDTQITIDHIE
+3016 
-3028 LVNDSGIPD
+3028 
-3037 DNLTNNVR
+3037 
-3045 PHFQVTVP
+3045 
-3053 TDVNV
+3053 
-3058 VRLSIDGGKTWF
+3058 
-3070 NATQSAT
+3070 
-3077 PGVWDYTWLADVG
+3077 WDYTWLADVG

-3098 EATDKAGNKTTQ
+3098 EATDKAGNQTTQ
-3110 QLDFII
+3110 KLDFII
-3116 DTLLSEPTI
+3116 DTMLSEPTI
-3125 VLDNTDD
+3125 VLDSTDD
-3132 SGTKGDNLTNVNK
+3132 SGTKGDNLTNANK
-3145 PTFLLGN
+3145 PTFILGN

-3165 HGGTKEVLTATKG
+3165 YGGTKEVLTATKG

-3317 TRLSTPTIA
+3317 TRLSTPTIT

-3343 KRPGFTIGNIDADAH
+3343 KRPGFTIGNIDSDAQ

-3414 VVTVDT
+3414 IVTVDT

-3467 NWVSAT
+3467 NWVSAA

-3621 AIDRIELVNDSG
+3621 AIDHIELVNDSG

-3706 MTETLNFTIDITLL
+3706 MTETLNFTIDITLM

-3851 IHQVDSDVTRVMVK
+3851 IRQVDSDVTRVMVK

-4308 LRIEIDTQVQ
+4308 LKIEIDTQVQ

-4530 ITSVTTPRFVIGNVP
+4530 ITSVTKPRFVIGNVP

-4553 RINGVSYSVTANGN
+4553 RINGVSYPVTANGN

-4834 LIGSTLPNTIV
+4834 LVGNTLPNAIV

-4968 GNYEL
+4968 GNYVL

-5029 AEAGSTLTIRN
+5029 AEAGSTLTIRS

-5080 SQQKEILIEHDTQIE
+5080 SQQKDILIEHDTQIE

-5407 TFSIFGEMNQS
+5407 TFSISGEMNQS

-5581 HIKVFTSELDDNKS
+5581 HIQVFTSELDDNKS
-5595 SSKTEWWSNSDL
+5595 SSKTDWWSNSST
-5607 ITMRGTG
+5607 ITMRGMG

-5623 VAGVTLATAVVAAT
+5623 VAGVTLATAVVAAN
-5637 GRWELSTDKLPEGTY
+5637 GQWELSTDQLPEGKY
-5652 DISLVI
+5652 DITLSI
-5658 EDSAGNRWEDV
+5658 EDNAGNRKEEV
-5669 REIFIDRTPPNAPV
+5669 HEIFIDRTPPNAPV

-5701 AKSQLIITDSEGNTY
+5701 AKSQLIITDSNGNTY

-5749 SDDVPLDI
+5749 SDDVSLDI

-5862 IALAAGEDNGAS
+5862 IALAAGEDNGVS

-5898 VTVNVTHNGVTDI
+5898 VTVNVTHNGVTDT

-5928 WNDGNYTLSV
+5928 WNDGTYTLSV

-5987 TVNAESATHLRTE
+5987 TVNAESATHLRTV

-6005 ESVVKVTAYSITL
+6005 ESVVKETAYSITL

-6110 AMNVR
+6110 AMNAR

>member
-431 APEKP
+431 PPEKP

-633 TVSLEDY
+633 TVSLEDF

-1036 ISDDNLTNIVKPTLH
+1036 IADDNLTNIVKPTLH

-1104 DIAGNKANSAIFD
+1104 DIAGNKANSAVFD

-1378 TKGTGGW
+1378 TK
-1385 TFTPPTSWADGDYTL
+1385 
-1400 SVSVEDKAGNTSHSA
+1400 
-1415 SLTVTV
+1415 
-1421 DTQIAINN
+1421 
-1429 IELVN
+1429 
-1434 DSGIPDDN
+1434 
-1442 LTNNVRPHFQ
+1442 
-1452 VTVPTDVN
+1452 
-1460 VVRLSIDGGKTWFNA
+1460 
-1475 TQSATPGVWD
+1475 
-1485 YIWPDDVA
+1485 
-1493 DGGYTLTVEA
+1493 
-1503 TDEAGNKA
+1503 
-1511 TQTLDFTIDTT
+1511 
-1522 LSVPTLSLDSADDS
+1522 
-1536 GIAGDN
+1536 
-1542 ITNVKTPGFTLN
+1542 
-1554 NIDTDVSRVIVE
+1554 
-1566 VMHNGIKQEVPLV
+1566 
-1579 QTGGQWRFAPTSD
+1579 
-1592 WADGDYILTVKVEDR
+1592 
-1607 AGNVK
+1607 
-1612 QSAPLTVT
+1612 
-1620 VDTHIAI
+1620 
-1627 DRIELV
+1627 
-1633 NDSGIPGDNLTNEAR
+1633 
-1648 PHFQVTVP
+1648 
-1656 ADVNGVRLSIDGG
+1656 
-1669 KTWFDATQSATSGV
+1669 
-1683 WDYTWLTNVANGP
+1683 
-1696 HTLMVEASDKAGNKT
+1696 
-1711 TQKLDFT
+1711 
-1718 IDTILSEP
+1718 
-1726 TITLDSA
+1726 
-1733 DDSAAGDNITN
+1733 
-1744 VKMPGFTL
+1744 
-1752 GNIDADVT
+1752 
-1760 KVVVTVAHDGKN
+1760 
-1772 QQIELIKNG
+1772 
-1781 GVWRFT
+1781 
-1787 PGAAWTDG
+1787 
-1795 DYTLTVK
+1795 
-1802 VEDKAGNTNYSAPLT
+1802 
-1817 VTIDT
+1817 
-1822 QTSIDRIELLNDT
+1822 
-1835 GIVGDNLTNE
+1835 
-1845 ARPQFHITVPTDVN
+1845 
-1859 SVQLS
+1859 
-1864 LDGGI
+1864 
-1869 NWVNATLTSDGVWE
+1869 
-1883 YIWPTDL
+1883 
-1890 VENTYTLTVKATDVA
+1890 
-1905 GNTATETLNFII
+1905 
-1917 DTTLSTP
+1917 
-1924 TITLDSADDSGTA
+1924 
-1937 NDNKTNVKT
+1937 
-1946 PGFIIGG
+1946 
-1953 IDSDVTQ
+1953 
-1960 VVVQVMRDGHSEEV
+1960 
-1974 ELTQTNGQWRFV
+1974 
-1986 PGSAWTDGDYT
+1986 
-1997 LTVTVKDEA
+1997 
-2006 GNIRHSAPLTVTI
+2006 
-2019 DTQIT
+2019 
-2024 IDHIELVNDSGIPD
+2024 
-2038 DNLTNNVR
+2038 
-2046 PHFQVTV
+2046 
-2053 PTDVNVV
+2053 
-2060 RLSID
+2060 
-2065 GGKTWFN
+2065 
-2072 ATQSATPGVWDYTWL
+2072 
-2087 ADVGE
+2087 
-2092 GKHTLTVE
+2092 
-2100 ATDKAGNKTTQQ
+2100 
-2112 LDFIID
+2112 
-2118 TLLSEPTIVLD
+2118 
-2129 NTDDSGTK
+2129 
-2137 GDHLTNVNK
+2137 
-2146 PTFLLGNIDADARYV
+2146 
-2161 TVEVQHGGT
+2161 
-2170 KEVLTATK
+2170 
-2178 DATGNWSVTPTGT
+2178 
-2191 WADGDYTLTVRVE
+2191 
-2204 DEAGNEKHSA
+2204 
-2214 SLTVT
+2214 
-2219 VDTQITI
+2219 
-2226 DVIELVNDN
+2226 
-2235 GIPGDNMTNDAH
+2235 
-2247 PQFRVTVPGDV
+2247 
-2258 NEVSLSIDGGVT
+2258 
-2270 WVKAT
+2270 
-2275 QSATPGVW
+2275 
-2283 NYTWPGTVPDGDY
+2283 
-2296 TLNVKATDNAGN
+2296 
-2308 TVTETLHF
+2308 
-2316 TIDTTLST
+2316 
-2324 PVIVL
+2324 
-2329 DSADDSGVHGDNMTN
+2329 
-2344 HTQPTFALQHID
+2344 
-2356 DDAVRVTVSVE
+2356 
-2367 HGGVTTTFDATKDAG
+2367 DAG

-2540 NITNVKTPGFTLNNI
+2540 NITSVKTPGFTLNNI

-2638 GDNLTNEARPHFQ
+2638 DDNLTNEARPHFQ

-2702 SDKAGNKTTQKLDFT
+2702 TDKAGNKTTQKLDFI
-2717 IDTILS
+2717 IDTLLS

-4553 RINGVSYSVTANGN
+4553 RINGVSYPVTANGN

-5833 SVIASDAAG
+5833 SVIANDAAG

-5987 TVNAESATHLRTE
+5987 TVNAESATHLRTV

-6115 GKTEDDINDSPSTSS
+6115 GKTGDDINDSPSTSS

>member
-1 MGNKSIQKFF
+1 MNIILWEIKAYKSFF

-38 NITTPRG
+38 NITTPHG

-116 ELKKQLDDAE
+116 ELKKQLDEAE

-451 NITNSTLPTFIGVA
+451 SITNSTLPTFIGVA

-539 TTNDSGIVGD
+539 TTDDSGIVGD

-599 EGINNLTFTVE
+599 EGVNNLTFTVE

-623 VIDTIAPVPP
+623 VIDTVAPVPP
-633 TVSLEDY
+633 TVSLEDF

-1060 SVQVWDAMSDTQIG
+1060 SVQVWDAASDTQIG

-1104 DIAGNKANSAIFD
+1104 DIAGNKANSAVFD

-1183 GSWLFIPGNTWA
+1183 GSWLFTPGNTWA

-1327 IVLDSADDT
+1327 IVLNSADDT
-1336 GIQGDNMT
+1336 GVQGDNMT

-1378 TKGTGGW
+1378 TKGVGGW
-1385 TFTPPTSWADGDYTL
+1385 SFTPTGAWADGDYTL

-1434 DSGIPDDN
+1434 DSGIPNDN

-1475 TQSATPGVWD
+1475 TQNATPGVWD

-1503 TDEAGNKA
+1503 TDEAGNKT

-1554 NIDTDVSRVIVE
+1554 NIDTDVSRVTVE

-1633 NDSGIPGDNLTNEAR
+1633 NDSGIPDDNLTNEAR

-1669 KTWFDATQSATSGV
+1669 KTWFDATQSATPGV

-1711 TQKLDFT
+1711 TQKLDFI
-1718 IDTILSEP
+1718 IDTMLSEP

-2019 DTQIT
+2019 DTQIA

-2137 GDHLTNVNK
+2137 GDNLTNVNK

-2329 DSADDSGVHGDNMTN
+2329 DSADDTGIQGDNMTN
-2344 HTQPTFALQHID
+2344 RTQPTFNLQHID

-2367 HGGVTTTFDATKDAG
+2367 HGGVTTTFDATKGVG
-2382 GWTFTPTGAWA
+2382 GWTFTPPTSWGA
-2393 DGDYTLSVSVEDKA
+2393 GDYTLSVSVEDKA

-2448 HFQVTVPTDVN
+2448 QFQVKVPTDVN
-2459 VVRLSIDGGKTWFNA
+2459 
-2474 TQSATPGVWDYIWP
+2474 
-2488 DDVADGGYTLT
+2488 
-2499 VEATDEAGN
+2499 E
-2508 KATQT
+2508 
-2513 LDFTIDTTLSVP
+2513 
-2525 TLSLDSADDSGIAGD
+2525 
-2540 NITNVKTPGFTLNNI
+2540 
-2555 DTDVSR
+2555 
-2561 VIVEVMHNGI
+2561 
-2571 KQEVPLVQTGGQWR
+2571 
-2585 FAPTSD
+2585 
-2591 WADGDYILTVKVE
+2591 
-2604 DRAGNVKQ
+2604 
-2612 SAPLTVTVDTHIAI
+2612 
-2626 DRIELVNDSGIP
+2626 
-2638 GDNLTNEARPHFQ
+2638 
-2651 VTVPADVNGVRL
+2651 
-2663 SIDGGKTW
+2663 
-2671 FDATQSATSGVWD
+2671 
-2684 YTWLTNV
+2684 
-2691 ANGPHTLMVEA
+2691 
-2702 SDKAGNKTTQKLDFT
+2702 
-2717 IDTILS
+2717 
-2723 EPTITLD
+2723 
-2730 SADDSA
+2730 
-2736 AGDNITNV
+2736 
-2744 KMPGFTLGNI
+2744 
-2754 DADVTKVV
+2754 
-2762 VTVAHDGKNQ
+2762 
-2772 QIELIK
+2772 
-2778 NGGVWR
+2778 
-2784 FTPGAAWTDG
+2784 
-2794 DYTLTVKVEDKAG
+2794 
-2807 NTNYS
+2807 
-2812 APLTVTI
+2812 
-2819 DTQTSID
+2819 
-2826 RIELLNDTGIVGDNL
+2826 
-2841 TNEARPQFH
+2841 
-2850 ITVPTD
+2850 
-2856 VNSVQLSLDG
+2856 
-2866 GINWVNA
+2866 
-2873 TLTSDGVW
+2873 
-2881 EYIWPTDLVENT
+2881 
-2893 YTLTVKA
+2893 
-2900 TDVAGNTATE
+2900 
-2910 TLNFII
+2910 
-2916 DTTLSTP
+2916 
-2923 TITLDSADDSGTAN
+2923 
-2937 DNKTNVKTPGFIIG
+2937 
-2951 GIDSDVTQVVV
+2951 
-2962 QVMRDGHSE
+2962 
-2971 EVELTQTNGQW
+2971 
-2982 RFVPGSAWTDGDY
+2982 
-2995 TLTVTV
+2995 
-3001 KDEAGNIRHSAPLTV
+3001 
-3016 TIDTQITIDHIE
+3016 
-3028 LVNDSGIPD
+3028 
-3037 DNLTNNVR
+3037 
-3045 PHFQVTVP
+3045 
-3053 TDVNV
+3053 

-3098 EATDKAGNKTTQ
+3098 EATDKAGNQTTQ
-3110 QLDFII
+3110 KLDFII
-3116 DTLLSEPTI
+3116 DTMLSEPTI
-3125 VLDNTDD
+3125 VLDSTDD
-3132 SGTKGDNLTNVNK
+3132 SGTKGDNLTNANK
-3145 PTFLLGN
+3145 PTFILGN

-3204 DAGNVKYSAPL
+3204 EAGNVKYSAPL

-3317 TRLSTPTIA
+3317 TRLSTPTIT

-3343 KRPGFTIGNIDADAH
+3343 KRPGFTIGNIDSDAQ

-3414 VVTVDT
+3414 IVTVDT

-3467 NWVSAT
+3467 NWVSAA

-3621 AIDRIELVNDSG
+3621 AIDHIELVNDSG
-3633 VPGDNVTKHVR
+3633 VPGDNITKHVR

-3693 TLTVEVTDGAGNK
+3693 TLIVEVTDGAGNK
-3706 MTETLNFTIDITLL
+3706 MTGTLDFTIDITLL

-3851 IHQVDSDVTRVMVK
+3851 IRQVDSDVTRVMVK

-3906 AGNVKESAPFE
+3906 AGNVKESAPLE

-3953 VPGDVVQ
+3953 VPGDVIQ

-4179 IFNVGSALPDGQHT
+4179 IFNVGSALPDGKHT

-4308 LRIEIDTQVQ
+4308 LQIEIDTQVQ

-4530 ITSVTTPRFVIGNVP
+4530 ITSVTKPRFVIGNVP

-4553 RINGVSYSVTANGN
+4553 RINGVSYPVTANGN

-4620 TGNSNSDN
+4620 TGSSNSDN

-4662 QTITV
+4662 HTITV

-4717 LSDPSIDDQHEATS
+4717 LSDPSIDDQYEATS
-4731 LRPEFKGFAEAFSTI
+4731 LRPEFKGLAEAFSTI

-4834 LIGSTLPNTIV
+4834 LVGNTLPNAIV

-4968 GNYEL
+4968 GNYVL

-5080 SQQKEILIEHDTQIE
+5080 SQQKDILIEHDTQIE

-5300 LITNHNKPVLVGT
+5300 LITSHNKPVLVGT

-5383 NPAMVAGSDNGI
+5383 NPVMMAGSDNGI

-5407 TFSIFGEMNQS
+5407 AFSIYGEMNQS

-5536 VNEKGHWQMPVNPLY
+5536 VNDKGHWQMPVNPLY

-5581 HIKVFTSELDDNKS
+5581 HIQVFTSELDDNKS
-5595 SSKTEWWSNSDL
+5595 SSKTDWWSNSST
-5607 ITMRGTG
+5607 ITMRGMG

-5623 VAGVTLATAVVAAT
+5623 VAGVTLATAVVAAN
-5637 GRWELSTDKLPEGTY
+5637 GQWELSTDQLPEGKY
-5652 DISLVI
+5652 DITLSI
-5658 EDSAGNRWEDV
+5658 EDNAGNRKEEV
-5669 REIFIDRTPPNAPV
+5669 HEIFIDRTPPNAPV

-5701 AKSQLIITDSEGNTY
+5701 AKSQLIITDSNGNTY

-5757 MKEVPVIS
+5757 MKETPVIS

-5774 VGDNITRDKQ
+5774 VGDNITRDNQ

-5862 IALAAGEDNGAS
+5862 IALAAGEGNGAS
-5874 DSDNVTNHTQPK
+5874 DSDNVTNHNHTQPK

-5928 WNDGNYTLSV
+5928 WNDGTYTLSV
-5938 TVVDRAGNSQQS
+5938 TVVDRAGNSLQS
-5950 ASLAVTVDSTVT
+5950 ASLEVTVDSTVT

-5975 ATATAVTPPESE
+5975 ATPTAVTPPESE
-5987 TVNAESATHLRTE
+5987 TVNAESATHLRTV

-6005 ESVVKVTAYSITL
+6005 ESVVKETAYSITL

-6038 ISVPENIVNVSI
+6038 ISVPENIVNVSV

-6081 DVKFIDKDNDFL
+6081 DVKFLDKDDDFL

-6110 AMNVR
+6110 AMNAR

-6130 VGHNNNGAID
+6130 VGHNNNGAIE

>member
-1 MGNKSIQKFF
+1 
-11 ADQNSV
+11 
-17 IDLSSLGNAKG
+17 
-28 AKVSLSGPDM
+28 
-38 NITTPRG
+38 
-45 SVIIVNGALYSSIK
+45 
-59 GNNLAVKFKDKTI
+59 
-72 TGAKI
+72 
-77 LGSVDLKDIQLER
+77 
-90 IDSSLVDSA
+90 
-99 QVEKKG
+99 
-105 NGKRRNKKEEE
+105 RNKKEEE

-431 APEKP
+431 PPEKP

-633 TVSLEDY
+633 TVSLEDF

-1036 ISDDNLTNIVKPTLH
+1036 IADDNLTNIVKPTLH

-1104 DIAGNKANSAIFD
+1104 DIAGNKANSAVFD

-1183 GSWLFIPGNTWA
+1183 GSWLFTPGNTWA

-1208 AGNTNYSAPLTVVI
+1208 AGNTSYSAPLTVVI

-1327 IVLDSADDT
+1327 IVLNSADDT
-1336 GIQGDNMT
+1336 GVQGDNMT
-1344 NSTQPTFALQH
+1344 NRTQPTFALQH

-1475 TQSATPGVWD
+1475 TQSATPGAWD

-1503 TDEAGNKA
+1503 TDKAGNKT
-1511 TQTLDFTIDTT
+1511 TQELDFTIDTT

-1711 TQKLDFT
+1711 TQKLDFI
-1718 IDTILSEP
+1718 IDTLLSEP

-2129 NTDDSGTK
+2129 STDDSGTK
-2137 GDHLTNVNK
+2137 GDNLTNVNK

-2316 TIDTTLST
+2316 TIDTTLSV

-2329 DSADDSGVHGDNMTN
+2329 NSADDTGVQGDNMTN
-2344 HTQPTFALQHID
+2344 STQPTFALQHID

-2367 HGGVTTTFDATKDAG
+2367 HGGVTTTFDATKGVG
-2382 GWTFTPTGAWA
+2382 GWSFTPTGAWA

-2448 HFQVTVPTDVN
+2448 HFQVKVPTDVN
-2459 VVRLSIDGGKTWFNA
+2459 
-2474 TQSATPGVWDYIWP
+2474 
-2488 DDVADGGYTLT
+2488 
-2499 VEATDEAGN
+2499 E
-2508 KATQT
+2508 
-2513 LDFTIDTTLSVP
+2513 
-2525 TLSLDSADDSGIAGD
+2525 
-2540 NITNVKTPGFTLNNI
+2540 
-2555 DTDVSR
+2555 
-2561 VIVEVMHNGI
+2561 
-2571 KQEVPLVQTGGQWR
+2571 
-2585 FAPTSD
+2585 
-2591 WADGDYILTVKVE
+2591 
-2604 DRAGNVKQ
+2604 
-2612 SAPLTVTVDTHIAI
+2612 
-2626 DRIELVNDSGIP
+2626 
-2638 GDNLTNEARPHFQ
+2638 
-2651 VTVPADVNGVRL
+2651 
-2663 SIDGGKTW
+2663 
-2671 FDATQSATSGVWD
+2671 
-2684 YTWLTNV
+2684 
-2691 ANGPHTLMVEA
+2691 
-2702 SDKAGNKTTQKLDFT
+2702 
-2717 IDTILS
+2717 
-2723 EPTITLD
+2723 
-2730 SADDSA
+2730 
-2736 AGDNITNV
+2736 
-2744 KMPGFTLGNI
+2744 
-2754 DADVTKVV
+2754 
-2762 VTVAHDGKNQ
+2762 
-2772 QIELIK
+2772 
-2778 NGGVWR
+2778 
-2784 FTPGAAWTDG
+2784 
-2794 DYTLTVKVEDKAG
+2794 
-2807 NTNYS
+2807 
-2812 APLTVTI
+2812 
-2819 DTQTSID
+2819 
-2826 RIELLNDTGIVGDNL
+2826 
-2841 TNEARPQFH
+2841 
-2850 ITVPTD
+2850 
-2856 VNSVQLSLDG
+2856 
-2866 GINWVNA
+2866 
-2873 TLTSDGVW
+2873 
-2881 EYIWPTDLVENT
+2881 
-2893 YTLTVKA
+2893 
-2900 TDVAGNTATE
+2900 
-2910 TLNFII
+2910 
-2916 DTTLSTP
+2916 
-2923 TITLDSADDSGTAN
+2923 
-2937 DNKTNVKTPGFIIG
+2937 
-2951 GIDSDVTQVVV
+2951 
-2962 QVMRDGHSE
+2962 
-2971 EVELTQTNGQW
+2971 
-2982 RFVPGSAWTDGDY
+2982 
-2995 TLTVTV
+2995 
-3001 KDEAGNIRHSAPLTV
+3001 
-3016 TIDTQITIDHIE
+3016 
-3028 LVNDSGIPD
+3028 
-3037 DNLTNNVR
+3037 
-3045 PHFQVTVP
+3045 
-3053 TDVNV
+3053 

-3098 EATDKAGNKTTQ
+3098 EATDKAGNQTTQ
-3110 QLDFII
+3110 KLDFII
-3116 DTLLSEPTI
+3116 DTMLSEPTI
-3125 VLDNTDD
+3125 VLDSTDD
-3132 SGTKGDNLTNVNK
+3132 SGTKGDNLTNANK
-3145 PTFLLGN
+3145 PTFILGN

-3165 HGGTKEVLTATKG
+3165 YGGTKEVLTATKG

-3317 TRLSTPTIA
+3317 TRLSTPTIT

-3343 KRPGFTIGNIDADAH
+3343 KRPGFTIGNIDSDAQ

-3414 VVTVDT
+3414 IVTVDT

-3467 NWVSAT
+3467 NWVSAA

-3621 AIDRIELVNDSG
+3621 AIDHIELVNDSG

-3706 MTETLNFTIDITLL
+3706 MTETLNFTIDITLM

-3851 IHQVDSDVTRVMVK
+3851 IRQVDSDVTRVMVK

-4308 LRIEIDTQVQ
+4308 LKIEIDTQVQ

-4530 ITSVTTPRFVIGNVP
+4530 ITSVTKPRFVIGNVP

-4553 RINGVSYSVTANGN
+4553 RINGVSYPVTANGN

-4834 LIGSTLPNTIV
+4834 LVGNTLPNAIV

-4968 GNYEL
+4968 GNYVL

-5029 AEAGSTLTIRN
+5029 AEAGSTLTIRS

-5080 SQQKEILIEHDTQIE
+5080 SQQKDILIEHDTQIE

-5339 WSYQFDNALK
+5339 WSYQFDNVLK

-5407 TFSIFGEMNQS
+5407 TFSISGEMNQS

-5581 HIKVFTSELDDNKS
+5581 HIQVFTSEIDDNKS
-5595 SSKTEWWSNSDL
+5595 SSKTDWWSNSST
-5607 ITMRGTG
+5607 ITMRGMG

-5623 VAGVTLATAVVAAT
+5623 VAGVTLATAVVAAN
-5637 GRWELSTDKLPEGTY
+5637 GQWELSTDQLPEGKY
-5652 DISLVI
+5652 DITLSI
-5658 EDSAGNRWEDV
+5658 EDNAGNRKEEV
-5669 REIFIDRTPPNAPV
+5669 HEIFIDRTPPNAPV

-5701 AKSQLIITDSEGNTY
+5701 AKSQLIITDSNGNTY

-5749 SDDVPLDI
+5749 SDDVSLDI

-5862 IALAAGEDNGAS
+5862 IALAAGEDNGVS

-5898 VTVNVTHNGVTDI
+5898 VTVNVTHNGVTDT

-5928 WNDGNYTLSV
+5928 WNDGTYTLSV

-5987 TVNAESATHLRTE
+5987 TVNAESATHLRTV

-6005 ESVVKVTAYSITL
+6005 ESVVKETAYSITL

-6110 AMNVR
+6110 AMNAR

>member
-431 APEKP
+431 PPEKP

-599 EGINNLTFTVE
+599 EGVNNLTFTVE

-623 VIDTIAPVPP
+623 VIDTVAPVPP
-633 TVSLEDY
+633 TVSLEDF

-1036 ISDDNLTNIVKPTLH
+1036 VSDDNLTNIVKPTLH

-1060 SVQVWDAMSDTQIG
+1060 SVQVWDAASDTQIG

-1104 DIAGNKANSAIFD
+1104 DIAGNKANSAVFD

-1385 TFTPPTSWADGDYTL
+1385 SFTPTGAWADGDYTL

-1475 TQSATPGVWD
+1475 TQSATPGAWD

-1503 TDEAGNKA
+1503 TDKAGNKT
-1511 TQTLDFTIDTT
+1511 TQELDFTIDTT

-1633 NDSGIPGDNLTNEAR
+1633 NDSGIPDDNLTNEAR

-1696 HTLMVEASDKAGNKT
+1696 HTLMVEATDKAGNKT

-1795 DYTLTVK
+1795 NYTLTVK

-1890 VENTYTLTVKATDVA
+1890 IENTYTLTVKATDVA

-2019 DTQIT
+2019 DTQIA

-2118 TLLSEPTIVLD
+2118 TMLSEPTIVLD

-2137 GDHLTNVNK
+2137 GDNLTNVNK

-2226 DVIELVNDN
+2226 DAIELVNDN

-2316 TIDTTLST
+2316 TIDTTLSV

-2329 DSADDSGVHGDNMTN
+2329 NSADDTGVQGDNMTN
-2344 HTQPTFALQHID
+2344 STQPTFALQHID

-2367 HGGVTTTFDATKDAG
+2367 HGGVTTTFDATKGVG
-2382 GWTFTPTGAWA
+2382 GWSFTPTGAWA

-2448 HFQVTVPTDVN
+2448 HFQVKVPTDVN
-2459 VVRLSIDGGKTWFNA
+2459 
-2474 TQSATPGVWDYIWP
+2474 
-2488 DDVADGGYTLT
+2488 
-2499 VEATDEAGN
+2499 E
-2508 KATQT
+2508 
-2513 LDFTIDTTLSVP
+2513 
-2525 TLSLDSADDSGIAGD
+2525 
-2540 NITNVKTPGFTLNNI
+2540 
-2555 DTDVSR
+2555 
-2561 VIVEVMHNGI
+2561 
-2571 KQEVPLVQTGGQWR
+2571 
-2585 FAPTSD
+2585 
-2591 WADGDYILTVKVE
+2591 
-2604 DRAGNVKQ
+2604 
-2612 SAPLTVTVDTHIAI
+2612 
-2626 DRIELVNDSGIP
+2626 
-2638 GDNLTNEARPHFQ
+2638 
-2651 VTVPADVNGVRL
+2651 
-2663 SIDGGKTW
+2663 
-2671 FDATQSATSGVWD
+2671 
-2684 YTWLTNV
+2684 
-2691 ANGPHTLMVEA
+2691 
-2702 SDKAGNKTTQKLDFT
+2702 
-2717 IDTILS
+2717 
-2723 EPTITLD
+2723 
-2730 SADDSA
+2730 
-2736 AGDNITNV
+2736 
-2744 KMPGFTLGNI
+2744 
-2754 DADVTKVV
+2754 
-2762 VTVAHDGKNQ
+2762 
-2772 QIELIK
+2772 
-2778 NGGVWR
+2778 
-2784 FTPGAAWTDG
+2784 
-2794 DYTLTVKVEDKAG
+2794 
-2807 NTNYS
+2807 
-2812 APLTVTI
+2812 
-2819 DTQTSID
+2819 
-2826 RIELLNDTGIVGDNL
+2826 
-2841 TNEARPQFH
+2841 
-2850 ITVPTD
+2850 
-2856 VNSVQLSLDG
+2856 
-2866 GINWVNA
+2866 
-2873 TLTSDGVW
+2873 
-2881 EYIWPTDLVENT
+2881 
-2893 YTLTVKA
+2893 
-2900 TDVAGNTATE
+2900 
-2910 TLNFII
+2910 
-2916 DTTLSTP
+2916 
-2923 TITLDSADDSGTAN
+2923 
-2937 DNKTNVKTPGFIIG
+2937 
-2951 GIDSDVTQVVV
+2951 
-2962 QVMRDGHSE
+2962 
-2971 EVELTQTNGQW
+2971 
-2982 RFVPGSAWTDGDY
+2982 
-2995 TLTVTV
+2995 
-3001 KDEAGNIRHSAPLTV
+3001 
-3016 TIDTQITIDHIE
+3016 
-3028 LVNDSGIPD
+3028 
-3037 DNLTNNVR
+3037 
-3045 PHFQVTVP
+3045 
-3053 TDVNV
+3053 

-3098 EATDKAGNKTTQ
+3098 EATDKAGNQTTQ
-3110 QLDFII
+3110 KLDFII
-3116 DTLLSEPTI
+3116 DTMLSEPTI
-3125 VLDNTDD
+3125 VLDSTDD
-3132 SGTKGDNLTNVNK
+3132 SGTKGDNLTNANK
-3145 PTFLLGN
+3145 PTFILGN

-3165 HGGTKEVLTATKG
+3165 YGGTKEVLTATKG

-3317 TRLSTPTIA
+3317 TRLSTPTIT

-3343 KRPGFTIGNIDADAH
+3343 KRPGFTIGNIDSDAQ

-3414 VVTVDT
+3414 IVTVDT

-3467 NWVSAT
+3467 NWVSAA

-3621 AIDRIELVNDSG
+3621 AIDHIELVNDSG

-3706 MTETLNFTIDITLL
+3706 MTETLNFTIDITLM

-3851 IHQVDSDVTRVMVK
+3851 IRQVDSDVTRVMVK

-4530 ITSVTTPRFVIGNVP
+4530 ITSVTKPRFVIGNVP

-4553 RINGVSYSVTANGN
+4553 RINGVSYPVTANGN

-4834 LIGSTLPNTIV
+4834 LVGNTLPNAIV

-4968 GNYEL
+4968 GNYVL

-5029 AEAGSTLTIRN
+5029 AEAGSTLTIRS

-5080 SQQKEILIEHDTQIE
+5080 SQQKDILIEHDTQIE

-5407 TFSIFGEMNQS
+5407 TFSISGEMNQS

-5536 VNEKGHWQMPVNPLY
+5536 VNDKGHWQMPVNPLY

-5581 HIKVFTSELDDNKS
+5581 HIQVFTSELDDNKS
-5595 SSKTEWWSNSDL
+5595 SSKTDWWSNSST
-5607 ITMRGTG
+5607 ITMRGMG

-5623 VAGVTLATAVVAAT
+5623 VAGVTLATAVVAAN
-5637 GRWELSTDKLPEGTY
+5637 GQWELSTDQLPEGKY
-5652 DISLVI
+5652 DITLSI
-5658 EDSAGNRWEDV
+5658 EDNAGNRKEEV
-5669 REIFIDRTPPNAPV
+5669 HEIFIDRTPPNAPV

-5701 AKSQLIITDSEGNTY
+5701 AKSQLIITDSNGNTY

-5749 SDDVPLDI
+5749 SDDVSLDI

-5862 IALAAGEDNGAS
+5862 IALAAGEDNGVS

-5898 VTVNVTHNGVTDI
+5898 VTVNVTHNGVTDT

-5928 WNDGNYTLSV
+5928 WNDGTYTLSV

-5987 TVNAESATHLRTE
+5987 TVNAESATHLRTV

-6005 ESVVKVTAYSITL
+6005 ESVVKETAYSITL

-6110 AMNVR
+6110 AMNAR

>member
-38 NITTPRG
+38 NITTPHG

-105 NGKRRNKKEEE
+105 DGKRRNKKEEE
-116 ELKKQLDDAE
+116 ELKKQLDEAE

-451 NITNSTLPTFIGVA
+451 SITNSTLPTFIGVA

-539 TTNDSGIVGD
+539 TTDDSGIVGD

-599 EGINNLTFTVE
+599 EGVNNLTFTVE

-623 VIDTIAPVPP
+623 VIDTVAPVPP
-633 TVSLEDY
+633 TVSLEDF

-1060 SVQVWDAMSDTQIG
+1060 SVQVWDAASDTQIG

-1104 DIAGNKANSAIFD
+1104 DIAGNKANSAVFD

-1183 GSWLFIPGNTWA
+1183 GSWLFTPGNTWA

-1327 IVLDSADDT
+1327 IVLNSADDT
-1336 GIQGDNMT
+1336 GVQGDNMT

-1378 TKGTGGW
+1378 TKGVGGW
-1385 TFTPPTSWADGDYTL
+1385 SFTPTGAWADGDYTL

-1434 DSGIPDDN
+1434 DSGIPNDN

-1475 TQSATPGVWD
+1475 TQNATPGVWD

-1503 TDEAGNKA
+1503 TDEAGNKT

-1554 NIDTDVSRVIVE
+1554 NIDTDVSRVTVE

-1669 KTWFDATQSATSGV
+1669 KTWFDATQSATPGV

-1711 TQKLDFT
+1711 TQKLDFI
-1718 IDTILSEP
+1718 IDTMLSEP

-1869 NWVNATLTSDGVWE
+1869 NWVNATLTPDGVWE

-2019 DTQIT
+2019 DTQI
-2024 IDHIELVNDSGIPD
+2024 
-2038 DNLTNNVR
+2038 
-2046 PHFQVTV
+2046 
-2053 PTDVNVV
+2053 
-2060 RLSID
+2060 
-2065 GGKTWFN
+2065 
-2072 ATQSATPGVWDYTWL
+2072 A
-2087 ADVGE
+2087 
-2092 GKHTLTVE
+2092 
-2100 ATDKAGNKTTQQ
+2100 
-2112 LDFIID
+2112 
-2118 TLLSEPTIVLD
+2118 
-2129 NTDDSGTK
+2129 
-2137 GDHLTNVNK
+2137 
-2146 PTFLLGNIDADARYV
+2146 
-2161 TVEVQHGGT
+2161 
-2170 KEVLTATK
+2170 
-2178 DATGNWSVTPTGT
+2178 
-2191 WADGDYTLTVRVE
+2191 
-2204 DEAGNEKHSA
+2204 
-2214 SLTVT
+2214 
-2219 VDTQITI
+2219 
-2226 DVIELVNDN
+2226 
-2235 GIPGDNMTNDAH
+2235 
-2247 PQFRVTVPGDV
+2247 
-2258 NEVSLSIDGGVT
+2258 
-2270 WVKAT
+2270 
-2275 QSATPGVW
+2275 
-2283 NYTWPGTVPDGDY
+2283 
-2296 TLNVKATDNAGN
+2296 
-2308 TVTETLHF
+2308 
-2316 TIDTTLST
+2316 
-2324 PVIVL
+2324 
-2329 DSADDSGVHGDNMTN
+2329 
-2344 HTQPTFALQHID
+2344 
-2356 DDAVRVTVSVE
+2356 
-2367 HGGVTTTFDATKDAG
+2367 
-2382 GWTFTPTGAWA
+2382 
-2393 DGDYTLSVSVEDKA
+2393 
-2407 GNTSHSA
+2407 
-2414 SLTVTVDTQIAIN
+2414 
-2427 NIELVN
+2427 
-2433 DSGIPDDNLTNNVRP
+2433 
-2448 HFQVTVPTDVN
+2448 
-2459 VVRLSIDGGKTWFNA
+2459 
-2474 TQSATPGVWDYIWP
+2474 
-2488 DDVADGGYTLT
+2488 
-2499 VEATDEAGN
+2499 
-2508 KATQT
+2508 
-2513 LDFTIDTTLSVP
+2513 
-2525 TLSLDSADDSGIAGD
+2525 
-2540 NITNVKTPGFTLNNI
+2540 
-2555 DTDVSR
+2555 
-2561 VIVEVMHNGI
+2561 
-2571 KQEVPLVQTGGQWR
+2571 
-2585 FAPTSD
+2585 
-2591 WADGDYILTVKVE
+2591 
-2604 DRAGNVKQ
+2604 
-2612 SAPLTVTVDTHIAI
+2612 
-2626 DRIELVNDSGIP
+2626 
-2638 GDNLTNEARPHFQ
+2638 
-2651 VTVPADVNGVRL
+2651 
-2663 SIDGGKTW
+2663 
-2671 FDATQSATSGVWD
+2671 
-2684 YTWLTNV
+2684 
-2691 ANGPHTLMVEA
+2691 
-2702 SDKAGNKTTQKLDFT
+2702 
-2717 IDTILS
+2717 
-2723 EPTITLD
+2723 
-2730 SADDSA
+2730 
-2736 AGDNITNV
+2736 
-2744 KMPGFTLGNI
+2744 
-2754 DADVTKVV
+2754 
-2762 VTVAHDGKNQ
+2762 
-2772 QIELIK
+2772 
-2778 NGGVWR
+2778 
-2784 FTPGAAWTDG
+2784 
-2794 DYTLTVKVEDKAG
+2794 
-2807 NTNYS
+2807 
-2812 APLTVTI
+2812 
-2819 DTQTSID
+2819 
-2826 RIELLNDTGIVGDNL
+2826 
-2841 TNEARPQFH
+2841 
-2850 ITVPTD
+2850 
-2856 VNSVQLSLDG
+2856 
-2866 GINWVNA
+2866 
-2873 TLTSDGVW
+2873 
-2881 EYIWPTDLVENT
+2881 
-2893 YTLTVKA
+2893 
-2900 TDVAGNTATE
+2900 
-2910 TLNFII
+2910 
-2916 DTTLSTP
+2916 
-2923 TITLDSADDSGTAN
+2923 
-2937 DNKTNVKTPGFIIG
+2937 
-2951 GIDSDVTQVVV
+2951 
-2962 QVMRDGHSE
+2962 
-2971 EVELTQTNGQW
+2971 
-2982 RFVPGSAWTDGDY
+2982 
-2995 TLTVTV
+2995 
-3001 KDEAGNIRHSAPLTV
+3001 
-3016 TIDTQITIDHIE
+3016 IDHIE

-3165 HGGTKEVLTATKG
+3165 HGGTKEVLTATKDATGNWSVTPTGTWADGDYTLTVRVEDEAGNEKHSASLTVTVDTQITIDAIELVNDNGIPGDNMTNDAHPQFRVTVPGDVNEVSLSIDGGVTWVKATQSATPGVWNYTWPGTVPDGDYTLNVKATDNAGNTVTETLHFTIDTALSTPVIVLDSADDTGIQGDNMTNRTQPTFNLQHIDDDAVRVTVSVEHGGVTTTFDATKGVGGWTFTPPTSWGAGDYTLSVSVEDKAGNTSHSASLTVTVDTQIAINNIELVNDSGIPDDNLTNNVRPQFQVKVPTDVNEVRLSIDGGKTWFNATQSATPGVWDYTWLADVGEGKHTLTVEATDKAGNQTTQKLDFIIDTLLSEPTIVLDNTDDSGIKGDNLTNANKPTFLLGNIDADARYVTVEVQHGGTKEVLTATKG

-3204 DAGNVKYSAPL
+3204 EAGNVKYSAPL
-3215 TVTVDTQITIDVIEL
+3215 TVTVDTQITIDAIEL

-3317 TRLSTPTIA
+3317 TRLSTPTIT

-3343 KRPGFTIGNIDADAH
+3343 KRPGFTIGNIDSDAQ

-3414 VVTVDT
+3414 IVTVDT

-3467 NWVSAT
+3467 NWVSAA

-3621 AIDRIELVNDSG
+3621 AIDHIELVNDSG
-3633 VPGDNVTKHVR
+3633 VPGDNITKHVR

-3693 TLTVEVTDGAGNK
+3693 TLIVEVTDGAGNK
-3706 MTETLNFTIDITLL
+3706 MTGTLDFTIDITLL

-3851 IHQVDSDVTRVMVK
+3851 IRQVDSDVTRVMVK

-3906 AGNVKESAPFE
+3906 AGNVKESAPLE

-3953 VPGDVVQ
+3953 VPGDVIQ

-4179 IFNVGSALPDGQHT
+4179 IFNVGSALPDGKHT

-4308 LRIEIDTQVQ
+4308 LQIEIDTQVQ

-4325 TDSGVND
+4325 TDSGIND

-4530 ITSVTTPRFVIGNVP
+4530 ITSVTKPRFVIGNVP

-4553 RINGVSYSVTANGN
+4553 RINGVSYPVTANGN

-4620 TGNSNSDN
+4620 TGSSNSDN

-4662 QTITV
+4662 HTITV

-4717 LSDPSIDDQHEATS
+4717 LSDPSIDDQYEATS
-4731 LRPEFKGFAEAFSTI
+4731 LRPEFKGLAEAFSTI

-4806 VTPPTIKLSEESDSG
+4806 VT
-4821 ALGDFTTNNKTPT
+4821 
-4834 LIGSTLPNTIV
+4834 
-4845 SIYVDGVK
+4845 
-4853 VGEATA
+4853 
-4859 DTAGRYTFQLSEM
+4859 
-4872 KDGHYVVQV
+4872 
-4881 GIVNPRDNSELRS
+4881 
-4894 TAVDVT
+4894 
-4900 IDTEVAELVW
+4900 
-4910 NISGMHEGGYINTVT
+4910 
-4925 PEIGG
+4925 
-4930 TSEPNSKITI
+4930 
-4940 FVNGVEKAIAYTTG
+4940 
-4954 AGHWGVVLPALGND
+4954 
-4968 GNYEL
+4968 
-4973 TFKVEDVAGNIRE
+4973 
-4986 FGPQNVI
+4986 
-4993 LDTVISPLTVVLR
+4993 
-5006 EADDSG
+5006 
-5012 KVGDWITNKSHV
+5012 
-5024 TIDGT
+5024 
-5029 AEAGSTLTIRN
+5029 
-5040 PQGVVIATL
+5040 
-5049 VVGNDGRWSAE
+5049 
-5060 LDLRE
+5060 
-5065 GSNAFVVVSEDKAGN
+5065 
-5080 SQQKEILIEHDTQIE
+5080 
-5095 ISDISLSR
+5095 
-5103 DTNSGDKYDLITN
+5103 
-5116 NKSPV
+5116 
-5121 LVAMTDPGATVQVYI
+5121 
-5136 NGVLQ
+5136 
-5141 GTVEASSS
+5141 
-5149 GNISYTMPANSADGE
+5149 
-5164 YQVQFVATDT
+5164 
-5174 AGNRVESAITTVT
+5174 
-5187 IDSQIAVFDID
+5187 
-5198 EDSLPALSN
+5198 
-5207 NRALSVSGVGEAGSQ
+5207 
-5222 VSIFVDGKLVNVVMV
+5222 
-5237 EADGTWRAPILLQ
+5237 
-5250 DDGTFNIHFSI
+5250 
-5261 TDVAGNTEVSKDYSV
+5261 
-5276 DVDSSTD
+5276 
-5283 FPTLNLED
+5283 
-5291 ASNSGSLDD
+5291 
-5300 LITNHNKPVLVGT
+5300 
-5313 AEAGA
+5313 
-5318 TIHIYVDEKIV
+5318 
-5329 ANVLVLEDGT
+5329 
-5339 WSYQFDNALK
+5339 
-5349 DGEYSIR
+5349 
-5356 VVAEDPAGNTAES
+5356 
-5369 PRLLVTIDTSTFID
+5369 
-5383 NPAMVAGSDNGI
+5383 
-5395 FSNDSITSQTRP
+5395 
-5407 TFSIFGEMNQS
+5407 
-5418 VQIFIDGV
+5418 
-5426 LVDTITVTDRNQV
+5426 
-5439 YRPES
+5439 
-5444 PLGDGS
+5444 
-5450 HSIYYVIT
+5450 
-5458 DKAGNTATSKTLNF
+5458 
-5472 TIDTFNTTPVAIDSI
+5472 
-5487 GGQTL
+5487 
-5492 AEMTGSDGKIYITDT
+5492 
-5507 TRNLLFS
+5507 
-5514 GSAEPNSKIE
+5514 
-5524 IIINGLNVGEVW
+5524 
-5536 VNEKGHWQMPVNPLY
+5536 
-5551 FTEGQLDITV
+5551 
-5561 KSTDRAGNVNQ
+5561 
-5572 EKYSIWVDT
+5572 
-5581 HIKVFTSELDDNKS
+5581 
-5595 SSKTEWWSNSDL
+5595 
-5607 ITMRGTG
+5607 
-5614 EIGATVSLI
+5614 
-5623 VAGVTLATAVVAAT
+5623 
-5637 GRWELSTDKLPEGTY
+5637 
-5652 DISLVI
+5652 
-5658 EDSAGNRWEDV
+5658 
-5669 REIFIDRTPPNAPV
+5669 
-5683 VTYSDIVNDLI
+5683 
-5694 IMQGTAE
+5694 
-5701 AKSQLIITDSEGNTY
+5701 
-5716 TLTVPDNGKWS
+5716 
-5727 MAIPYPSEGKF
+5727 
-5738 TITSV
+5738 
-5743 DAIGNR
+5743 
-5749 SDDVPLDI
+5749 
-5757 MKEVPVIS
+5757 
-5765 LSPDSDSGT
+5765 
-5774 VGDNITRDKQ
+5774 
-5784 PTFIIGNLESDVV
+5784 
-5797 VVQVDINGT
+5797 
-5806 VYNAEKNAD
+5806 
-5815 GVWFFTPGTPLA
+5815 
-5827 DGSYTI
+5827 
-5833 SVIASDAAG
+5833 
-5842 NQKNS
+5842 
-5847 LPITVTIDSTLTVPE
+5847 
-5862 IALAAGEDNGAS
+5862 
-5874 DSDNVTNHTQPK
+5874 
-5886 FTLQHIDADVTG
+5886 
-5898 VTVNVTHNGVTDI
+5898 
-5911 YQATQGADGWT
+5911 
-5922 FTPPAA
+5922 
-5928 WNDGNYTLSV
+5928 
-5938 TVVDRAGNSQQS
+5938 
-5950 ASLAVTVDSTVT
+5950 
-5962 VTADSQHDDASDD
+5962 
-5975 ATATAVTPPESE
+5975 
-5987 TVNAESATHLRTE
+5987 
-6000 PSAAE
+6000 
-6005 ESVVKVTAYSITL
+6005 
-6018 LNADS
+6018 
-6023 GDEIDRSIS
+6023 
-6032 QTPSFE
+6032 
-6038 ISVPENIVNVSI
+6038 
-6050 MFEGEEFTLPI
+6050 
-6061 TNQKAIFEVPL
+6061 
-6072 SLEDGEYTM
+6072 
-6081 DVKFIDKDNDFL
+6081 
-6093 IKEKTFSVD
+6093 
-6102 HSSADIVN
+6102 
-6110 AMNVR
+6110 
-6115 GKTEDDINDSPSTSS
+6115 
-6130 VGHNNNGAID
+6130 
-6140 VFAVNEVTLPVDN
+6140 
-6153 QEEHA
+6153 

>member
-187 QQNTQ
+187 QQNIQ

-859 NAKVSIYVDGVLSG
+859 NANVSIYVDGVLSG

-1036 ISDDNLTNIVKPTLH
+1036 IADDNLTNIVKPTLH

-1060 SVQVWDAMSDTQIG
+1060 SVQVWDAASDTQIG

-1104 DIAGNKANSAIFD
+1104 DIAGNKANSAVFD

-1385 TFTPPTSWADGDYTL
+1385 SFTPTGAWADGDYTL

-1475 TQSATPGVWD
+1475 TQSATPGAWD

-1503 TDEAGNKA
+1503 TDKAGNKT
-1511 TQTLDFTIDTT
+1511 TQELDFTIDTT

-1633 NDSGIPGDNLTNEAR
+1633 NDSGIPDDNLTNEAR

-1696 HTLMVEASDKAGNKT
+1696 HTLMVEATDKAGNKT

-1795 DYTLTVK
+1795 NYTLTVK

-2019 DTQIT
+2019 DTQI
-2024 IDHIELVNDSGIPD
+2024 
-2038 DNLTNNVR
+2038 
-2046 PHFQVTV
+2046 
-2053 PTDVNVV
+2053 
-2060 RLSID
+2060 
-2065 GGKTWFN
+2065 
-2072 ATQSATPGVWDYTWL
+2072 A
-2087 ADVGE
+2087 
-2092 GKHTLTVE
+2092 
-2100 ATDKAGNKTTQQ
+2100 
-2112 LDFIID
+2112 
-2118 TLLSEPTIVLD
+2118 
-2129 NTDDSGTK
+2129 
-2137 GDHLTNVNK
+2137 
-2146 PTFLLGNIDADARYV
+2146 
-2161 TVEVQHGGT
+2161 
-2170 KEVLTATK
+2170 
-2178 DATGNWSVTPTGT
+2178 
-2191 WADGDYTLTVRVE
+2191 
-2204 DEAGNEKHSA
+2204 
-2214 SLTVT
+2214 
-2219 VDTQITI
+2219 
-2226 DVIELVNDN
+2226 
-2235 GIPGDNMTNDAH
+2235 
-2247 PQFRVTVPGDV
+2247 
-2258 NEVSLSIDGGVT
+2258 
-2270 WVKAT
+2270 
-2275 QSATPGVW
+2275 
-2283 NYTWPGTVPDGDY
+2283 
-2296 TLNVKATDNAGN
+2296 
-2308 TVTETLHF
+2308 
-2316 TIDTTLST
+2316 
-2324 PVIVL
+2324 
-2329 DSADDSGVHGDNMTN
+2329 
-2344 HTQPTFALQHID
+2344 
-2356 DDAVRVTVSVE
+2356 
-2367 HGGVTTTFDATKDAG
+2367 
-2382 GWTFTPTGAWA
+2382 
-2393 DGDYTLSVSVEDKA
+2393 
-2407 GNTSHSA
+2407 
-2414 SLTVTVDTQIAIN
+2414 
-2427 NIELVN
+2427 
-2433 DSGIPDDNLTNNVRP
+2433 
-2448 HFQVTVPTDVN
+2448 
-2459 VVRLSIDGGKTWFNA
+2459 
-2474 TQSATPGVWDYIWP
+2474 
-2488 DDVADGGYTLT
+2488 
-2499 VEATDEAGN
+2499 
-2508 KATQT
+2508 
-2513 LDFTIDTTLSVP
+2513 
-2525 TLSLDSADDSGIAGD
+2525 
-2540 NITNVKTPGFTLNNI
+2540 
-2555 DTDVSR
+2555 
-2561 VIVEVMHNGI
+2561 
-2571 KQEVPLVQTGGQWR
+2571 
-2585 FAPTSD
+2585 
-2591 WADGDYILTVKVE
+2591 
-2604 DRAGNVKQ
+2604 
-2612 SAPLTVTVDTHIAI
+2612 
-2626 DRIELVNDSGIP
+2626 
-2638 GDNLTNEARPHFQ
+2638 
-2651 VTVPADVNGVRL
+2651 
-2663 SIDGGKTW
+2663 
-2671 FDATQSATSGVWD
+2671 
-2684 YTWLTNV
+2684 
-2691 ANGPHTLMVEA
+2691 
-2702 SDKAGNKTTQKLDFT
+2702 
-2717 IDTILS
+2717 
-2723 EPTITLD
+2723 
-2730 SADDSA
+2730 
-2736 AGDNITNV
+2736 
-2744 KMPGFTLGNI
+2744 
-2754 DADVTKVV
+2754 
-2762 VTVAHDGKNQ
+2762 
-2772 QIELIK
+2772 
-2778 NGGVWR
+2778 
-2784 FTPGAAWTDG
+2784 
-2794 DYTLTVKVEDKAG
+2794 
-2807 NTNYS
+2807 
-2812 APLTVTI
+2812 
-2819 DTQTSID
+2819 
-2826 RIELLNDTGIVGDNL
+2826 
-2841 TNEARPQFH
+2841 
-2850 ITVPTD
+2850 
-2856 VNSVQLSLDG
+2856 
-2866 GINWVNA
+2866 
-2873 TLTSDGVW
+2873 
-2881 EYIWPTDLVENT
+2881 
-2893 YTLTVKA
+2893 
-2900 TDVAGNTATE
+2900 
-2910 TLNFII
+2910 
-2916 DTTLSTP
+2916 
-2923 TITLDSADDSGTAN
+2923 
-2937 DNKTNVKTPGFIIG
+2937 
-2951 GIDSDVTQVVV
+2951 
-2962 QVMRDGHSE
+2962 
-2971 EVELTQTNGQW
+2971 
-2982 RFVPGSAWTDGDY
+2982 
-2995 TLTVTV
+2995 
-3001 KDEAGNIRHSAPLTV
+3001 
-3016 TIDTQITIDHIE
+3016 IDHIE

-3165 HGGTKEVLTATKG
+3165 HGGTKEVLTATKDATGNWSVTPTGTWADGDYTLTVRVEDEAGNEKHSASLTVTVDTQITIDAIELVNDNGIPGDNMTNDAHPQFRVTVPGDVNEVSLSIDGGVTWVKATQSATPGVWNYTWPGTVPDGDYTLNVKATDNAGNTVTETLHFTIDTTLSVPVIVLNSADDTGVQGDNMTNSTQPTFALQHIDDDAVRVTVSVEHGGVTTTFDATKGVGGWSFTPTGAWADGDYTLSVSVEDKAGNTSHSASLTVTVDTQIAINNIELVNDSGIPDDNLTNNVRPHFQVKVPTDVNEVRLSIDGGKTWFNATQSATPGVWDYTWLADVGEGKHTLTVEATDKAGNQTTQKLDFIIDTMLSEPTIVLDSTDDSGTKGDNLTNANKPTFILGNIDADARYVTVEVQYGGTKEVLTATKG

-3188 GTWADGDYT
+3188 GTWADGDYM

-3317 TRLSTPTIA
+3317 TRLSTPTIT

-3343 KRPGFTIGNIDADAH
+3343 KRPGFTIGNIDSDAQ

-3414 VVTVDT
+3414 IVTVDT

-3467 NWVSAT
+3467 NWVSAA

-3621 AIDRIELVNDSG
+3621 AIDHIELVNDSG

-3706 MTETLNFTIDITLL
+3706 MTETLNFTIDITLM

-3851 IHQVDSDVTRVMVK
+3851 IRQVDSDVTRVMVK

-4308 LRIEIDTQVQ
+4308 LKIEIDTQVQ

-4530 ITSVTTPRFVIGNVP
+4530 ITSVTKPRFVIGNVP

-4553 RINGVSYSVTANGN
+4553 RINGVSYPVTANGN

-4834 LIGSTLPNTIV
+4834 LVGNTLPNAIV

-4968 GNYEL
+4968 GNYVL

-5029 AEAGSTLTIRN
+5029 AEAGSTLTIRS

-5080 SQQKEILIEHDTQIE
+5080 SQQKDILIEHDTQIE

-5407 TFSIFGEMNQS
+5407 TFSISGEMNQS

-5536 VNEKGHWQMPVNPLY
+5536 VNDKGHWQMPVNPLY

-5581 HIKVFTSELDDNKS
+5581 HIQVFTSELDDNKS
-5595 SSKTEWWSNSDL
+5595 SSKTDWWSNSST
-5607 ITMRGTG
+5607 ITMRGMG

-5623 VAGVTLATAVVAAT
+5623 VAGVTLATAVVAAN
-5637 GRWELSTDKLPEGTY
+5637 GQWELSTDQLPEGKY
-5652 DISLVI
+5652 DITLSI
-5658 EDSAGNRWEDV
+5658 EDNAGNRKEEV
-5669 REIFIDRTPPNAPV
+5669 HEIFIDRTPPNAPV

-5701 AKSQLIITDSEGNTY
+5701 AKSQLIITDSNGNTY

-5987 TVNAESATHLRTE
+5987 TVNAESATHLRTV

-6005 ESVVKVTAYSITL
+6005 ESVVKETAYSITL

-6110 AMNVR
+6110 AMNAR

>member
-1986 PGSAWTDGDYT
+1986 PGSVWTDGDYT

-2129 NTDDSGTK
+2129 STDDSGTK

-2161 TVEVQHGGT
+2161 TVEVQHDGT

-2474 TQSATPGVWDYIWP
+2474 TQSATPGVWDY
-2488 DDVADGGYTLT
+2488 
-2499 VEATDEAGN
+2499 
-2508 KATQT
+2508 
-2513 LDFTIDTTLSVP
+2513 
-2525 TLSLDSADDSGIAGD
+2525 
-2540 NITNVKTPGFTLNNI
+2540 
-2555 DTDVSR
+2555 
-2561 VIVEVMHNGI
+2561 
-2571 KQEVPLVQTGGQWR
+2571 
-2585 FAPTSD
+2585 
-2591 WADGDYILTVKVE
+2591 
-2604 DRAGNVKQ
+2604 
-2612 SAPLTVTVDTHIAI
+2612 
-2626 DRIELVNDSGIP
+2626 
-2638 GDNLTNEARPHFQ
+2638 
-2651 VTVPADVNGVRL
+2651 
-2663 SIDGGKTW
+2663 
-2671 FDATQSATSGVWD
+2671 
-2684 YTWLTNV
+2684 
-2691 ANGPHTLMVEA
+2691 
-2702 SDKAGNKTTQKLDFT
+2702 
-2717 IDTILS
+2717 
-2723 EPTITLD
+2723 
-2730 SADDSA
+2730 
-2736 AGDNITNV
+2736 
-2744 KMPGFTLGNI
+2744 
-2754 DADVTKVV
+2754 
-2762 VTVAHDGKNQ
+2762 
-2772 QIELIK
+2772 
-2778 NGGVWR
+2778 
-2784 FTPGAAWTDG
+2784 
-2794 DYTLTVKVEDKAG
+2794 
-2807 NTNYS
+2807 
-2812 APLTVTI
+2812 
-2819 DTQTSID
+2819 
-2826 RIELLNDTGIVGDNL
+2826 
-2841 TNEARPQFH
+2841 
-2850 ITVPTD
+2850 
-2856 VNSVQLSLDG
+2856 
-2866 GINWVNA
+2866 
-2873 TLTSDGVW
+2873 
-2881 EYIWPTDLVENT
+2881 
-2893 YTLTVKA
+2893 
-2900 TDVAGNTATE
+2900 
-2910 TLNFII
+2910 
-2916 DTTLSTP
+2916 
-2923 TITLDSADDSGTAN
+2923 
-2937 DNKTNVKTPGFIIG
+2937 
-2951 GIDSDVTQVVV
+2951 
-2962 QVMRDGHSE
+2962 
-2971 EVELTQTNGQW
+2971 
-2982 RFVPGSAWTDGDY
+2982 
-2995 TLTVTV
+2995 
-3001 KDEAGNIRHSAPLTV
+3001 
-3016 TIDTQITIDHIE
+3016 
-3028 LVNDSGIPD
+3028 
-3037 DNLTNNVR
+3037 
-3045 PHFQVTVP
+3045 
-3053 TDVNV
+3053 
-3058 VRLSIDGGKTWF
+3058 
-3070 NATQSAT
+3070 
-3077 PGVWDYTWLADVG
+3077 TWLADVG

-3132 SGTKGDNLTNVNK
+3132 SGTKGDNLTNVDK

-4553 RINGVSYSVTANGN
+4553 RINGVSYPVTANGN

>member
-431 APEKP
+431 PPEKP

-953 AAPYSTVKLYIDGA
+953 AAPYSTVKLYVDGA

-1036 ISDDNLTNIVKPTLH
+1036 IADDNLTNIVNPTLH

-1060 SVQVWDAMSDTQIG
+1060 SVQVWDAASDTQIG

-1104 DIAGNKANSAIFD
+1104 DIAGNKANSAVFD

-1183 GSWLFIPGNTWA
+1183 GSWLFTPGNTWA

-1208 AGNTNYSAPLTVVI
+1208 AGNTSYSAPLTVVI

-1385 TFTPPTSWADGDYTL
+1385 SFTPTGAWADGDYTL

-1434 DSGIPDDN
+1434 DSGIPNDN

-1503 TDEAGNKA
+1503 TDKAGNKT
-1511 TQTLDFTIDTT
+1511 TQELDFTIDTT

-1633 NDSGIPGDNLTNEAR
+1633 NDSGIPDDNLTNEAR

-2046 PHFQVTV
+2046 PHFQVKV
-2053 PTDVNVV
+2053 PTDVNEV

-2100 ATDKAGNKTTQQ
+2100 ATDKAGNQTTQK

-2118 TLLSEPTIVLD
+2118 TMLSEPTIVLD
-2129 NTDDSGTK
+2129 S
-2137 GDHLTNVNK
+2137 
-2146 PTFLLGNIDADARYV
+2146 
-2161 TVEVQHGGT
+2161 
-2170 KEVLTATK
+2170 
-2178 DATGNWSVTPTGT
+2178 
-2191 WADGDYTLTVRVE
+2191 
-2204 DEAGNEKHSA
+2204 
-2214 SLTVT
+2214 
-2219 VDTQITI
+2219 
-2226 DVIELVNDN
+2226 
-2235 GIPGDNMTNDAH
+2235 
-2247 PQFRVTVPGDV
+2247 
-2258 NEVSLSIDGGVT
+2258 
-2270 WVKAT
+2270 
-2275 QSATPGVW
+2275 
-2283 NYTWPGTVPDGDY
+2283 
-2296 TLNVKATDNAGN
+2296 
-2308 TVTETLHF
+2308 
-2316 TIDTTLST
+2316 
-2324 PVIVL
+2324 
-2329 DSADDSGVHGDNMTN
+2329 
-2344 HTQPTFALQHID
+2344 
-2356 DDAVRVTVSVE
+2356 
-2367 HGGVTTTFDATKDAG
+2367 
-2382 GWTFTPTGAWA
+2382 
-2393 DGDYTLSVSVEDKA
+2393 
-2407 GNTSHSA
+2407 
-2414 SLTVTVDTQIAIN
+2414 
-2427 NIELVN
+2427 
-2433 DSGIPDDNLTNNVRP
+2433 
-2448 HFQVTVPTDVN
+2448 
-2459 VVRLSIDGGKTWFNA
+2459 
-2474 TQSATPGVWDYIWP
+2474 
-2488 DDVADGGYTLT
+2488 
-2499 VEATDEAGN
+2499 
-2508 KATQT
+2508 
-2513 LDFTIDTTLSVP
+2513 
-2525 TLSLDSADDSGIAGD
+2525 
-2540 NITNVKTPGFTLNNI
+2540 
-2555 DTDVSR
+2555 
-2561 VIVEVMHNGI
+2561 
-2571 KQEVPLVQTGGQWR
+2571 
-2585 FAPTSD
+2585 
-2591 WADGDYILTVKVE
+2591 
-2604 DRAGNVKQ
+2604 
-2612 SAPLTVTVDTHIAI
+2612 
-2626 DRIELVNDSGIP
+2626 
-2638 GDNLTNEARPHFQ
+2638 
-2651 VTVPADVNGVRL
+2651 
-2663 SIDGGKTW
+2663 
-2671 FDATQSATSGVWD
+2671 
-2684 YTWLTNV
+2684 
-2691 ANGPHTLMVEA
+2691 
-2702 SDKAGNKTTQKLDFT
+2702 
-2717 IDTILS
+2717 
-2723 EPTITLD
+2723 
-2730 SADDSA
+2730 
-2736 AGDNITNV
+2736 
-2744 KMPGFTLGNI
+2744 
-2754 DADVTKVV
+2754 
-2762 VTVAHDGKNQ
+2762 
-2772 QIELIK
+2772 
-2778 NGGVWR
+2778 
-2784 FTPGAAWTDG
+2784 
-2794 DYTLTVKVEDKAG
+2794 
-2807 NTNYS
+2807 
-2812 APLTVTI
+2812 
-2819 DTQTSID
+2819 
-2826 RIELLNDTGIVGDNL
+2826 
-2841 TNEARPQFH
+2841 
-2850 ITVPTD
+2850 
-2856 VNSVQLSLDG
+2856 
-2866 GINWVNA
+2866 
-2873 TLTSDGVW
+2873 
-2881 EYIWPTDLVENT
+2881 
-2893 YTLTVKA
+2893 
-2900 TDVAGNTATE
+2900 
-2910 TLNFII
+2910 
-2916 DTTLSTP
+2916 
-2923 TITLDSADDSGTAN
+2923 
-2937 DNKTNVKTPGFIIG
+2937 
-2951 GIDSDVTQVVV
+2951 
-2962 QVMRDGHSE
+2962 
-2971 EVELTQTNGQW
+2971 
-2982 RFVPGSAWTDGDY
+2982 
-2995 TLTVTV
+2995 
-3001 KDEAGNIRHSAPLTV
+3001 
-3016 TIDTQITIDHIE
+3016 
-3028 LVNDSGIPD
+3028 
-3037 DNLTNNVR
+3037 
-3045 PHFQVTVP
+3045 
-3053 TDVNV
+3053 
-3058 VRLSIDGGKTWF
+3058 
-3070 NATQSAT
+3070 
-3077 PGVWDYTWLADVG
+3077 
-3090 EGKHTLTV
+3090 
-3098 EATDKAGNKTTQ
+3098 
-3110 QLDFII
+3110 
-3116 DTLLSEPTI
+3116 
-3125 VLDNTDD
+3125 TDD
-3132 SGTKGDNLTNVNK
+3132 SGTKGDNLTNANK
-3145 PTFLLGN
+3145 PTFILGN

-3278 GIWDYTWPK
+3278 GTWDYTWPK

-3343 KRPGFTIGNIDADAH
+3343 KRPGFTIGNIDSDAQ

-3414 VVTVDT
+3414 IVTVDT

-3621 AIDRIELVNDSG
+3621 AIDHIELVNDSG

-3693 TLTVEVTDGAGNK
+3693 TLIVEVTDGAGNK
-3706 MTETLNFTIDITLL
+3706 MTGTLDFTIDITLL

-3851 IHQVDSDVTRVMVK
+3851 IRQIDSDVTRVMVK

-3906 AGNVKESAPFE
+3906 AGNVKESAPLE

-4259 VVHIDGRD
+4259 VVHLDGRD
-4267 YTIENTGGN
+4267 YTIENKGGN

-4308 LRIEIDTQVQ
+4308 LKIEIDTQVQ

-4368 KNAAGQWEFT
+4368 KNAAGQWQFT

-4447 PLQSVTVILNGKSST
+4447 QLQSVTVILNGKSST

-4530 ITSVTTPRFVIGNVP
+4530 ITSVTKPRFVIGNVP

-4553 RINGVSYSVTANGN
+4553 RINGVSYPVTANGN

-4620 TGNSNSDN
+4620 TGSSNSDN

-4662 QTITV
+4662 HTITV

-4717 LSDPSIDDQHEATS
+4717 LSDPSIDDQYEATS
-4731 LRPEFKGFAEAFSTI
+4731 LRPEFKGLAEAFSTI

-5080 SQQKEILIEHDTQIE
+5080 SQQKDILIEHDTQIE

-5237 EADGTWRAPILLQ
+5237 EADGSWRAPILLQ

-5261 TDVAGNTEVSKDYSV
+5261 TDVAGNTQVSKNYSV

-5581 HIKVFTSELDDNKS
+5581 HIQVFTSELDDNKS
-5595 SSKTEWWSNSDL
+5595 SSKTDWWSNSST
-5607 ITMRGTG
+5607 ITMRGMG

-5623 VAGVTLATAVVAAT
+5623 VAGVTLATAVVAAN
-5637 GRWELSTDKLPEGTY
+5637 GQWELSTDQLPEGKY
-5652 DISLVI
+5652 DITLSI
-5658 EDSAGNRWEDV
+5658 EDHAGNRKEEV
-5669 REIFIDRTPPNAPV
+5669 HEIFIDRTPPNAPV

-5701 AKSQLIITDSEGNTY
+5701 AKSQLIITDSNGNTY

-5862 IALAAGEDNGAS
+5862 IALAAGEDNGVS

-5898 VTVNVTHNGVTDI
+5898 VTVNVTHNGVTDT

-5928 WNDGNYTLSV
+5928 WNDGTYTLSV

-5975 ATATAVTPPESE
+5975 ATPTAVTPPESE
-5987 TVNAESATHLRTE
+5987 TVNAESDTHLRTV

-6005 ESVVKVTAYSITL
+6005 ESVVKETAYSITL
-6018 LNADS
+6018 LNANS

-6038 ISVPENIVNVSI
+6038 ISVPENIVNVSV

-6081 DVKFIDKDNDFL
+6081 DVKFIDKDDDFL

-6110 AMNVR
+6110 AMNAR

>member
-1036 ISDDNLTNIVKPTLH
+1036 IADDNLTNIVKPTLH

-1104 DIAGNKANSAIFD
+1104 DIAGNKANSAVFD

-1385 TFTPPTSWADGDYTL
+1385 SFTPTGAWADGDYTL

-1475 TQSATPGVWD
+1475 TQSATPGAWD

-1503 TDEAGNKA
+1503 TDKAGNKT
-1511 TQTLDFTIDTT
+1511 TQELDFTIDTT

-2100 ATDKAGNKTTQQ
+2100 ATDKAGNQTTQK

-2129 NTDDSGTK
+2129 STDDSGTK
-2137 GDHLTNVNK
+2137 GDNLTNVNK

-2161 TVEVQHGGT
+2161 TVEVLHGGT

-2204 DEAGNEKHSA
+2204 DDAGNVKHSA

-2316 TIDTTLST
+2316 TIDTTLSV

-2329 DSADDSGVHGDNMTN
+2329 NSADDTGVQGDNMTN
-2344 HTQPTFALQHID
+2344 STQPTFALQHID

-2367 HGGVTTTFDATKDAG
+2367 HGGVTTTFDATKGTG
-2382 GWTFTPTGAWA
+2382 GWSFTPTGAWA

-2433 DSGIPDDNLTNNVRP
+2433 DSGIPNDNLTNNVRP

-2459 VVRLSIDGGKTWFNA
+2459 
-2474 TQSATPGVWDYIWP
+2474 
-2488 DDVADGGYTLT
+2488 
-2499 VEATDEAGN
+2499 E
-2508 KATQT
+2508 
-2513 LDFTIDTTLSVP
+2513 
-2525 TLSLDSADDSGIAGD
+2525 
-2540 NITNVKTPGFTLNNI
+2540 
-2555 DTDVSR
+2555 
-2561 VIVEVMHNGI
+2561 
-2571 KQEVPLVQTGGQWR
+2571 
-2585 FAPTSD
+2585 
-2591 WADGDYILTVKVE
+2591 
-2604 DRAGNVKQ
+2604 
-2612 SAPLTVTVDTHIAI
+2612 
-2626 DRIELVNDSGIP
+2626 
-2638 GDNLTNEARPHFQ
+2638 
-2651 VTVPADVNGVRL
+2651 
-2663 SIDGGKTW
+2663 
-2671 FDATQSATSGVWD
+2671 
-2684 YTWLTNV
+2684 
-2691 ANGPHTLMVEA
+2691 
-2702 SDKAGNKTTQKLDFT
+2702 
-2717 IDTILS
+2717 
-2723 EPTITLD
+2723 
-2730 SADDSA
+2730 
-2736 AGDNITNV
+2736 
-2744 KMPGFTLGNI
+2744 
-2754 DADVTKVV
+2754 
-2762 VTVAHDGKNQ
+2762 
-2772 QIELIK
+2772 
-2778 NGGVWR
+2778 
-2784 FTPGAAWTDG
+2784 
-2794 DYTLTVKVEDKAG
+2794 
-2807 NTNYS
+2807 
-2812 APLTVTI
+2812 
-2819 DTQTSID
+2819 
-2826 RIELLNDTGIVGDNL
+2826 
-2841 TNEARPQFH
+2841 
-2850 ITVPTD
+2850 
-2856 VNSVQLSLDG
+2856 
-2866 GINWVNA
+2866 
-2873 TLTSDGVW
+2873 
-2881 EYIWPTDLVENT
+2881 
-2893 YTLTVKA
+2893 
-2900 TDVAGNTATE
+2900 
-2910 TLNFII
+2910 
-2916 DTTLSTP
+2916 
-2923 TITLDSADDSGTAN
+2923 
-2937 DNKTNVKTPGFIIG
+2937 
-2951 GIDSDVTQVVV
+2951 
-2962 QVMRDGHSE
+2962 
-2971 EVELTQTNGQW
+2971 
-2982 RFVPGSAWTDGDY
+2982 
-2995 TLTVTV
+2995 
-3001 KDEAGNIRHSAPLTV
+3001 
-3016 TIDTQITIDHIE
+3016 
-3028 LVNDSGIPD
+3028 
-3037 DNLTNNVR
+3037 
-3045 PHFQVTVP
+3045 
-3053 TDVNV
+3053 

-3098 EATDKAGNKTTQ
+3098 EATDKAGNQTTRK
-3110 QLDFII
+3110 LDFII
-3116 DTLLSEPTI
+3116 DTMLSEPTI
-3125 VLDNTDD
+3125 VLDSTDD
-3132 SGTKGDNLTNVNK
+3132 SGTKGDNLTNANK
-3145 PTFLLGN
+3145 PTFILGN

-3165 HGGTKEVLTATKG
+3165 YGGTKEVLTATKG

-3188 GTWADGDYT
+3188 GTWADGDYM

-3317 TRLSTPTIA
+3317 TRLSTPTIT

-3343 KRPGFTIGNIDADAH
+3343 KRPGFTIGNIDSDAQ

-3414 VVTVDT
+3414 IVTVDT

-3467 NWVSAT
+3467 NWVSAA

-3621 AIDRIELVNDSG
+3621 AIDHIELVNDSG

-3706 MTETLNFTIDITLL
+3706 MTETLNFTIDITLM

-3851 IHQVDSDVTRVMVK
+3851 IRQVDSDVTRVMVK

-4308 LRIEIDTQVQ
+4308 LKIEIDTQVQ

-4530 ITSVTTPRFVIGNVP
+4530 ITSVTKPRFVIGNVP

-4553 RINGVSYSVTANGN
+4553 RINGVSYPVTANGN

-4894 TAVDVT
+4894 TAVDLT

-5080 SQQKEILIEHDTQIE
+5080 SQQKDILIEHDTQIE

-5407 TFSIFGEMNQS
+5407 TFSISGEMNQS

-5581 HIKVFTSELDDNKS
+5581 HIQVFTSELDDNKS
-5595 SSKTEWWSNSDL
+5595 SSKTDWWSNSST
-5607 ITMRGTG
+5607 ITMRGMG

-5623 VAGVTLATAVVAAT
+5623 VAGVTLATAVVAAN
-5637 GRWELSTDKLPEGTY
+5637 GQWELSTDQLPEGKY
-5652 DISLVI
+5652 DITLSI
-5658 EDSAGNRWEDV
+5658 EDNAGNRKEEV
-5669 REIFIDRTPPNAPV
+5669 HEIFIDRTPPNAPV

-5701 AKSQLIITDSEGNTY
+5701 AKSQLIITDSNGNTY

-5749 SDDVPLDI
+5749 SDDVSLDI

-5862 IALAAGEDNGAS
+5862 IALAAGEDNGVS

-5898 VTVNVTHNGVTDI
+5898 VTVNVTHNGVTDT

-5928 WNDGNYTLSV
+5928 WNDGTYTLSV

-5987 TVNAESATHLRTE
+5987 TVNAESATHLRTV

-6005 ESVVKVTAYSITL
+6005 ESVVKETAYSITL

-6110 AMNVR
+6110 AMNAR

>member
-247 AESNSGS
+247 TESNSGS

-623 VIDTIAPVPP
+623 VIDTVAPVPP
-633 TVSLEDY
+633 TVSLEDF

-1036 ISDDNLTNIVKPTLH
+1036 VSDDNLTNIVKPTLH

-1060 SVQVWDAMSDTQIG
+1060 SVQVWDAASDTQIG

-1104 DIAGNKANSAIFD
+1104 DIAGNKANSAVFD

-1183 GSWLFIPGNTWA
+1183 GSWLFIPGNPWA

-1208 AGNTNYSAPLTVVI
+1208 AGNTSYSAPLTVVI

-1385 TFTPPTSWADGDYTL
+1385 SFTPTGAWADGDYTL

-1434 DSGIPDDN
+1434 DSGIPNDN

-1475 TQSATPGVWD
+1475 TQSATPGAWD

-1503 TDEAGNKA
+1503 TDKAGNKT
-1511 TQTLDFTIDTT
+1511 TQELDFTIDTT

-2129 NTDDSGTK
+2129 STDDSGTK
-2137 GDHLTNVNK
+2137 GDNLTNVNK

-2316 TIDTTLST
+2316 TIDTTLSV

-2329 DSADDSGVHGDNMTN
+2329 NSADDTGVQGDNMTN
-2344 HTQPTFALQHID
+2344 STQPTFALQHID

-2367 HGGVTTTFDATKDAG
+2367 HGGVTTTFDATKGTG
-2382 GWTFTPTGAWA
+2382 GWSFTPTGAWA

-2448 HFQVTVPTDVN
+2448 HFQVKVPMDVN
-2459 VVRLSIDGGKTWFNA
+2459 
-2474 TQSATPGVWDYIWP
+2474 
-2488 DDVADGGYTLT
+2488 
-2499 VEATDEAGN
+2499 E
-2508 KATQT
+2508 
-2513 LDFTIDTTLSVP
+2513 
-2525 TLSLDSADDSGIAGD
+2525 
-2540 NITNVKTPGFTLNNI
+2540 
-2555 DTDVSR
+2555 
-2561 VIVEVMHNGI
+2561 
-2571 KQEVPLVQTGGQWR
+2571 
-2585 FAPTSD
+2585 
-2591 WADGDYILTVKVE
+2591 
-2604 DRAGNVKQ
+2604 
-2612 SAPLTVTVDTHIAI
+2612 
-2626 DRIELVNDSGIP
+2626 
-2638 GDNLTNEARPHFQ
+2638 
-2651 VTVPADVNGVRL
+2651 
-2663 SIDGGKTW
+2663 
-2671 FDATQSATSGVWD
+2671 
-2684 YTWLTNV
+2684 
-2691 ANGPHTLMVEA
+2691 
-2702 SDKAGNKTTQKLDFT
+2702 
-2717 IDTILS
+2717 
-2723 EPTITLD
+2723 
-2730 SADDSA
+2730 
-2736 AGDNITNV
+2736 
-2744 KMPGFTLGNI
+2744 
-2754 DADVTKVV
+2754 
-2762 VTVAHDGKNQ
+2762 
-2772 QIELIK
+2772 
-2778 NGGVWR
+2778 
-2784 FTPGAAWTDG
+2784 
-2794 DYTLTVKVEDKAG
+2794 
-2807 NTNYS
+2807 
-2812 APLTVTI
+2812 
-2819 DTQTSID
+2819 
-2826 RIELLNDTGIVGDNL
+2826 
-2841 TNEARPQFH
+2841 
-2850 ITVPTD
+2850 
-2856 VNSVQLSLDG
+2856 
-2866 GINWVNA
+2866 
-2873 TLTSDGVW
+2873 
-2881 EYIWPTDLVENT
+2881 
-2893 YTLTVKA
+2893 
-2900 TDVAGNTATE
+2900 
-2910 TLNFII
+2910 
-2916 DTTLSTP
+2916 
-2923 TITLDSADDSGTAN
+2923 
-2937 DNKTNVKTPGFIIG
+2937 
-2951 GIDSDVTQVVV
+2951 
-2962 QVMRDGHSE
+2962 
-2971 EVELTQTNGQW
+2971 
-2982 RFVPGSAWTDGDY
+2982 
-2995 TLTVTV
+2995 
-3001 KDEAGNIRHSAPLTV
+3001 
-3016 TIDTQITIDHIE
+3016 
-3028 LVNDSGIPD
+3028 
-3037 DNLTNNVR
+3037 
-3045 PHFQVTVP
+3045 
-3053 TDVNV
+3053 

-3098 EATDKAGNKTTQ
+3098 EATDKAGNQTTQ
-3110 QLDFII
+3110 KLDFII

-3125 VLDNTDD
+3125 VLDSTDD
-3132 SGTKGDNLTNVNK
+3132 SGTKGDNLTNANK
-3145 PTFLLGN
+3145 PTFILGN

-3165 HGGTKEVLTATKG
+3165 YGGTKEVLTATKG

-3317 TRLSTPTIA
+3317 TRLSTPTIT

-3343 KRPGFTIGNIDADAH
+3343 KRPGFTIGNIDSDAQ

-3414 VVTVDT
+3414 IVTVDT

-3467 NWVSAT
+3467 NWVSAA

-3621 AIDRIELVNDSG
+3621 AIDHIELVNDSG

-3706 MTETLNFTIDITLL
+3706 MTETLNFTIDITLM

-3851 IHQVDSDVTRVMVK
+3851 IRQVDSDVTRVMVK

-4530 ITSVTTPRFVIGNVP
+4530 ITSVTKPRFVIGNVP

-4553 RINGVSYSVTANGN
+4553 RINGVSYPVTANGN

-4834 LIGSTLPNTIV
+4834 LVGNTLPNAIV

-4968 GNYEL
+4968 GNYVL

-5300 LITNHNKPVLVGT
+5300 LITSHNKPVLVGT

-5383 NPAMVAGSDNGI
+5383 NPVMMAGSDNGI

-5407 TFSIFGEMNQS
+5407 AFSIYGEMNQS

-5472 TIDTFNTTPVAIDSI
+5472 TIDTLNTTPVAIDSI

-5536 VNEKGHWQMPVNPLY
+5536 VNDKGHWQMPVNPLY

-5581 HIKVFTSELDDNKS
+5581 HIQVFTSELDDNKS
-5595 SSKTEWWSNSDL
+5595 SSKTDWWSNSST
-5607 ITMRGTG
+5607 ITMRGMG

-5623 VAGVTLATAVVAAT
+5623 VAGVTLATAVVAAN
-5637 GRWELSTDKLPEGTY
+5637 GQWELSTDQLPEGKY
-5652 DISLVI
+5652 DITLSI
-5658 EDSAGNRWEDV
+5658 EDNAGNRKEEV
-5669 REIFIDRTPPNAPV
+5669 HEIFIDRTPPNAPV

-5701 AKSQLIITDSEGNTY
+5701 AKSQLIITDSNGNTY

-5749 SDDVPLDI
+5749 SDDVSLDI

-5862 IALAAGEDNGAS
+5862 IALAAGEDNGVS

-5898 VTVNVTHNGVTDI
+5898 VTVNVTHNGVTDT

-5928 WNDGNYTLSV
+5928 WNDGTYTLSV

-5987 TVNAESATHLRTE
+5987 TVNAESATHLRTV

-6005 ESVVKVTAYSITL
+6005 ESVVKETAYSITL

-6110 AMNVR
+6110 AMNAR

>member
-1 MGNKSIQKFF
+1 
-11 ADQNSV
+11 
-17 IDLSSLGNAKG
+17 
-28 AKVSLSGPDM
+28 VSLSGPDM

-307 GTYNLEAEAKTAD
+307 GAYNLEAEAKTAD

-431 APEKP
+431 PPEKP

-633 TVSLEDY
+633 TVSLEDF

-1036 ISDDNLTNIVKPTLH
+1036 IADDNLTNIVKPTLH

-1104 DIAGNKANSAIFD
+1104 DIAGNKANSAVFD

-1183 GSWLFIPGNTWA
+1183 GSWLFTPGNTWA

-1208 AGNTNYSAPLTVVI
+1208 AGNTSYSAPLTVVI

-1327 IVLDSADDT
+1327 IVLNSADDT
-1336 GIQGDNMT
+1336 GVQGDNMT
-1344 NSTQPTFALQH
+1344 NRTQPTFALQH

-1475 TQSATPGVWD
+1475 TQSATPGAWD

-1503 TDEAGNKA
+1503 TDKAGNKT
-1511 TQTLDFTIDTT
+1511 TQELDFTIDTT

-1711 TQKLDFT
+1711 TQKLDFI
-1718 IDTILSEP
+1718 IDTLLSEP

-2129 NTDDSGTK
+2129 STDDSGTK
-2137 GDHLTNVNK
+2137 GDNLTNVNK

-2316 TIDTTLST
+2316 TIDTTLSV

-2329 DSADDSGVHGDNMTN
+2329 NSADDTGVQGDNMTN
-2344 HTQPTFALQHID
+2344 STQPTFALQHID

-2367 HGGVTTTFDATKDAG
+2367 HGGVTTTFDATKGVG
-2382 GWTFTPTGAWA
+2382 GWSFTPTGAWA

-2448 HFQVTVPTDVN
+2448 HFQVKVPTDVN
-2459 VVRLSIDGGKTWFNA
+2459 
-2474 TQSATPGVWDYIWP
+2474 
-2488 DDVADGGYTLT
+2488 
-2499 VEATDEAGN
+2499 E
-2508 KATQT
+2508 
-2513 LDFTIDTTLSVP
+2513 
-2525 TLSLDSADDSGIAGD
+2525 
-2540 NITNVKTPGFTLNNI
+2540 
-2555 DTDVSR
+2555 
-2561 VIVEVMHNGI
+2561 
-2571 KQEVPLVQTGGQWR
+2571 
-2585 FAPTSD
+2585 
-2591 WADGDYILTVKVE
+2591 
-2604 DRAGNVKQ
+2604 
-2612 SAPLTVTVDTHIAI
+2612 
-2626 DRIELVNDSGIP
+2626 
-2638 GDNLTNEARPHFQ
+2638 
-2651 VTVPADVNGVRL
+2651 
-2663 SIDGGKTW
+2663 
-2671 FDATQSATSGVWD
+2671 
-2684 YTWLTNV
+2684 
-2691 ANGPHTLMVEA
+2691 
-2702 SDKAGNKTTQKLDFT
+2702 
-2717 IDTILS
+2717 
-2723 EPTITLD
+2723 
-2730 SADDSA
+2730 
-2736 AGDNITNV
+2736 
-2744 KMPGFTLGNI
+2744 
-2754 DADVTKVV
+2754 
-2762 VTVAHDGKNQ
+2762 
-2772 QIELIK
+2772 
-2778 NGGVWR
+2778 
-2784 FTPGAAWTDG
+2784 
-2794 DYTLTVKVEDKAG
+2794 
-2807 NTNYS
+2807 
-2812 APLTVTI
+2812 
-2819 DTQTSID
+2819 
-2826 RIELLNDTGIVGDNL
+2826 
-2841 TNEARPQFH
+2841 
-2850 ITVPTD
+2850 
-2856 VNSVQLSLDG
+2856 
-2866 GINWVNA
+2866 
-2873 TLTSDGVW
+2873 
-2881 EYIWPTDLVENT
+2881 
-2893 YTLTVKA
+2893 
-2900 TDVAGNTATE
+2900 
-2910 TLNFII
+2910 
-2916 DTTLSTP
+2916 
-2923 TITLDSADDSGTAN
+2923 
-2937 DNKTNVKTPGFIIG
+2937 
-2951 GIDSDVTQVVV
+2951 
-2962 QVMRDGHSE
+2962 
-2971 EVELTQTNGQW
+2971 
-2982 RFVPGSAWTDGDY
+2982 
-2995 TLTVTV
+2995 
-3001 KDEAGNIRHSAPLTV
+3001 
-3016 TIDTQITIDHIE
+3016 
-3028 LVNDSGIPD
+3028 
-3037 DNLTNNVR
+3037 
-3045 PHFQVTVP
+3045 
-3053 TDVNV
+3053 

-3098 EATDKAGNKTTQ
+3098 EATDKAGNQTTQ
-3110 QLDFII
+3110 KLDFII
-3116 DTLLSEPTI
+3116 DTMLSEPTI
-3125 VLDNTDD
+3125 VLDSTDD
-3132 SGTKGDNLTNVNK
+3132 SGTKGDNLTNANK
-3145 PTFLLGN
+3145 PTFILGN

-3165 HGGTKEVLTATKG
+3165 YGGTKEVLTATKG

-3317 TRLSTPTIA
+3317 TRLSTPTIT

-3343 KRPGFTIGNIDADAH
+3343 KRPGFTIGNIDSDAQ

-3414 VVTVDT
+3414 IVTVDT

-3467 NWVSAT
+3467 NWVSAA

-3621 AIDRIELVNDSG
+3621 AIDHIELVNDSG

-3706 MTETLNFTIDITLL
+3706 MTETLNFTIDITLM

-3851 IHQVDSDVTRVMVK
+3851 IRQVDSDVTRVMVK

-4308 LRIEIDTQVQ
+4308 LKIEIDTQVQ

-4530 ITSVTTPRFVIGNVP
+4530 ITSVTKPRFVIGNVP

-4553 RINGVSYSVTANGN
+4553 RINGVSYPVTANGN

-4834 LIGSTLPNTIV
+4834 LVGNTLPNAIV

-4968 GNYEL
+4968 GNYVL

-5029 AEAGSTLTIRN
+5029 AEAGSTLTIRS

-5080 SQQKEILIEHDTQIE
+5080 SQQKDILIEHDTQIE

-5339 WSYQFDNALK
+5339 WSYQFDNVLK

-5407 TFSIFGEMNQS
+5407 TFSISGEMNQS

-5581 HIKVFTSELDDNKS
+5581 HIQVFTSELDDNKS
-5595 SSKTEWWSNSDL
+5595 SSKTDWWSNSST
-5607 ITMRGTG
+5607 ITMRGMG

-5623 VAGVTLATAVVAAT
+5623 VAGVTLATAVVAAN
-5637 GRWELSTDKLPEGTY
+5637 GQWELSTDQLPEGKY
-5652 DISLVI
+5652 DITLSI
-5658 EDSAGNRWEDV
+5658 EDNAGNRKEEV
-5669 REIFIDRTPPNAPV
+5669 HEIFIDRTPPNAPV

-5701 AKSQLIITDSEGNTY
+5701 AKSQLIITDSNGNTY

-5749 SDDVPLDI
+5749 SDDVSLDI

-5862 IALAAGEDNGAS
+5862 IALAAGEDNGVS

-5898 VTVNVTHNGVTDI
+5898 VTVNVTHNGVTDT

-5928 WNDGNYTLSV
+5928 WNDGTYTLSV

-5987 TVNAESATHLRTE
+5987 TVNAESATHLRTV

-6005 ESVVKVTAYSITL
+6005 ESVVKETAYSITL

-6110 AMNVR
+6110 AMNAR

>member
-38 NITTPRG
+38 NITTPHG

-539 TTNDSGIVGD
+539 TTDDSGIVGD

-599 EGINNLTFTVE
+599 EGVNNLTFTVE

-623 VIDTIAPVPP
+623 VIDTVAPVPP
-633 TVSLEDY
+633 TVSLEDF

-1036 ISDDNLTNIVKPTLH
+1036 IADDNLTNIVKPTLH

-1104 DIAGNKANSAIFD
+1104 DIAGNKANSAVFD

-1183 GSWLFIPGNTWA
+1183 GSWLFTPGNTWA

-1208 AGNTNYSAPLTVVI
+1208 AGNTSYSAPLTVVI

-1385 TFTPPTSWADGDYTL
+1385 SFTPTGAWADGDYTL

-1434 DSGIPDDN
+1434 DSGIPNDN

-1452 VTVPTDVN
+1452 VKVPTDVN

-1475 TQSATPGVWD
+1475 TQSATPGAWD

-1503 TDEAGNKA
+1503 TDKAGNKT
-1511 TQTLDFTIDTT
+1511 TQELDFTIDTT

-1696 HTLMVEASDKAGNKT
+1696 HTLVVEASDKAGNKT

-1890 VENTYTLTVKATDVA
+1890 IENTYTLTVKATDVA

-2019 DTQIT
+2019 DTQIA

-2129 NTDDSGTK
+2129 STDDSGTK
-2137 GDHLTNVNK
+2137 GDNLTNVNK

-2316 TIDTTLST
+2316 TIDTTLSV

-2329 DSADDSGVHGDNMTN
+2329 NSADDTGVQGDNMTN
-2344 HTQPTFALQHID
+2344 STQPTFALQHID

-2367 HGGVTTTFDATKDAG
+2367 HGGVTTTFDATKGVG
-2382 GWTFTPTGAWA
+2382 GWSFTPTGAWA

-2448 HFQVTVPTDVN
+2448 HFQVKVPTDVN
-2459 VVRLSIDGGKTWFNA
+2459 
-2474 TQSATPGVWDYIWP
+2474 
-2488 DDVADGGYTLT
+2488 
-2499 VEATDEAGN
+2499 E
-2508 KATQT
+2508 
-2513 LDFTIDTTLSVP
+2513 
-2525 TLSLDSADDSGIAGD
+2525 
-2540 NITNVKTPGFTLNNI
+2540 
-2555 DTDVSR
+2555 
-2561 VIVEVMHNGI
+2561 
-2571 KQEVPLVQTGGQWR
+2571 
-2585 FAPTSD
+2585 
-2591 WADGDYILTVKVE
+2591 
-2604 DRAGNVKQ
+2604 
-2612 SAPLTVTVDTHIAI
+2612 
-2626 DRIELVNDSGIP
+2626 
-2638 GDNLTNEARPHFQ
+2638 
-2651 VTVPADVNGVRL
+2651 
-2663 SIDGGKTW
+2663 
-2671 FDATQSATSGVWD
+2671 
-2684 YTWLTNV
+2684 
-2691 ANGPHTLMVEA
+2691 
-2702 SDKAGNKTTQKLDFT
+2702 
-2717 IDTILS
+2717 
-2723 EPTITLD
+2723 
-2730 SADDSA
+2730 
-2736 AGDNITNV
+2736 
-2744 KMPGFTLGNI
+2744 
-2754 DADVTKVV
+2754 
-2762 VTVAHDGKNQ
+2762 
-2772 QIELIK
+2772 
-2778 NGGVWR
+2778 
-2784 FTPGAAWTDG
+2784 
-2794 DYTLTVKVEDKAG
+2794 
-2807 NTNYS
+2807 
-2812 APLTVTI
+2812 
-2819 DTQTSID
+2819 
-2826 RIELLNDTGIVGDNL
+2826 
-2841 TNEARPQFH
+2841 
-2850 ITVPTD
+2850 
-2856 VNSVQLSLDG
+2856 
-2866 GINWVNA
+2866 
-2873 TLTSDGVW
+2873 
-2881 EYIWPTDLVENT
+2881 
-2893 YTLTVKA
+2893 
-2900 TDVAGNTATE
+2900 
-2910 TLNFII
+2910 
-2916 DTTLSTP
+2916 
-2923 TITLDSADDSGTAN
+2923 
-2937 DNKTNVKTPGFIIG
+2937 
-2951 GIDSDVTQVVV
+2951 
-2962 QVMRDGHSE
+2962 
-2971 EVELTQTNGQW
+2971 
-2982 RFVPGSAWTDGDY
+2982 
-2995 TLTVTV
+2995 
-3001 KDEAGNIRHSAPLTV
+3001 
-3016 TIDTQITIDHIE
+3016 
-3028 LVNDSGIPD
+3028 
-3037 DNLTNNVR
+3037 
-3045 PHFQVTVP
+3045 
-3053 TDVNV
+3053 

-3098 EATDKAGNKTTQ
+3098 EATDKAGNQTTQ
-3110 QLDFII
+3110 KLDFII
-3116 DTLLSEPTI
+3116 DTMLSEPTI
-3125 VLDNTDD
+3125 VLDSTDD
-3132 SGTKGDNLTNVNK
+3132 SGTKGDNLTNANK
-3145 PTFLLGN
+3145 PTFILGN

-3165 HGGTKEVLTATKG
+3165 YGGTKEVLTATKG

-3317 TRLSTPTIA
+3317 TRLSTPTIT

-3343 KRPGFTIGNIDADAH
+3343 KRPGFTIGNIDSDAQ

-3414 VVTVDT
+3414 IVTVDT

-3467 NWVSAT
+3467 NWVSAA

-3621 AIDRIELVNDSG
+3621 AIDHIELVNDSG

-3706 MTETLNFTIDITLL
+3706 MTETLNFTIDITLM

-3851 IHQVDSDVTRVMVK
+3851 IRQVDSDVTRVMVK

-4308 LRIEIDTQVQ
+4308 LKIEIDTQVQ

-4325 TDSGVND
+4325 TDSGVNG

-4530 ITSVTTPRFVIGNVP
+4530 ITSVTKPRFVIGNVP

-4553 RINGVSYSVTANGN
+4553 RINGVSYPVTANGN

-4834 LIGSTLPNTIV
+4834 LVGNTLPNAIV

-4968 GNYEL
+4968 GNYVL

-5029 AEAGSTLTIRN
+5029 AEAGSTLTIRS

-5080 SQQKEILIEHDTQIE
+5080 SQQKDILIEHDTQIE

-5250 DDGTFNIHFSI
+5250 DDGKFNIHFSI

-5300 LITNHNKPVLVGT
+5300 LITSHNKPVLVGT

-5383 NPAMVAGSDNGI
+5383 NPVMIAGSDNGI

-5407 TFSIFGEMNQS
+5407 AFSIFGEMNQS

-5472 TIDTFNTTPVAIDSI
+5472 TIDTLNTTPVAIDSI

-5492 AEMTGSDGKIYITDT
+5492 TEMTGSDGKIYITDT

-5536 VNEKGHWQMPVNPLY
+5536 VNDKGHWQMPVNPLY

-5581 HIKVFTSELDDNKS
+5581 HIQVFTSELDDNKS
-5595 SSKTEWWSNSDL
+5595 SSKTDWWSNSST
-5607 ITMRGTG
+5607 ITMRGMG

-5623 VAGVTLATAVVAAT
+5623 VAGVTLATAVVAAN
-5637 GRWELSTDKLPEGTY
+5637 GQWELSTDQLPEGKY
-5652 DISLVI
+5652 DITLSI
-5658 EDSAGNRWEDV
+5658 EDNAGNRKEEV
-5669 REIFIDRTPPNAPV
+5669 HEIFIDRTPPNAPV

-5701 AKSQLIITDSEGNTY
+5701 AKSQLIITDSNGNTY
-5716 TLTVPDNGKWS
+5716 TLIVPDNGKWS

-5757 MKEVPVIS
+5757 MKETPVIS

-5774 VGDNITRDKQ
+5774 AGDNITRDNQ

-5874 DSDNVTNHTQPK
+5874 DSDNVTNHNHTQPK

-5898 VTVNVTHNGVTDI
+5898 VTVNVTHNGVTDT

-5962 VTADSQHDDASDD
+5962 VTADSQHNDASDD
-5975 ATATAVTPPESE
+5975 ATAKAVTPPESE
-5987 TVNAESATHLRTE
+5987 TVNAESATHLRTV

-6005 ESVVKVTAYSITL
+6005 ESVVKETAYSITL

-6038 ISVPENIVNVSI
+6038 ISVPENIVNVSV

-6081 DVKFIDKDNDFL
+6081 DVKFIDKDDDFL

-6110 AMNVR
+6110 AMNAR

>member
-431 APEKP
+431 PPEKP

-633 TVSLEDY
+633 TVSLEDF

-1036 ISDDNLTNIVKPTLH
+1036 IADDNLTNIVKPTLH

-1104 DIAGNKANSAIFD
+1104 DIAGNKANSAVFD

-1183 GSWLFIPGNTWA
+1183 GSWLFTPGNTWA

-1208 AGNTNYSAPLTVVI
+1208 AGNTSYSAPLTVVI

-1327 IVLDSADDT
+1327 IVLNSADDT
-1336 GIQGDNMT
+1336 GVQGDNMT
-1344 NSTQPTFALQH
+1344 NRTQPTFALQH

-1475 TQSATPGVWD
+1475 TQSATPGAWD

-1503 TDEAGNKA
+1503 TDKAGNKT
-1511 TQTLDFTIDTT
+1511 TQELDFTIDTT

-1711 TQKLDFT
+1711 TQKLDFI
-1718 IDTILSEP
+1718 IDTLLSEP

-2129 NTDDSGTK
+2129 STDDSGTK
-2137 GDHLTNVNK
+2137 GDNLTNVNK

-2316 TIDTTLST
+2316 TIDTTLSV

-2329 DSADDSGVHGDNMTN
+2329 NSADDTGVQGDNMTN
-2344 HTQPTFALQHID
+2344 STQPTFALQHID

-2367 HGGVTTTFDATKDAG
+2367 HGGVTTTFDATKGVG
-2382 GWTFTPTGAWA
+2382 GWSFTPTGAWA

-2448 HFQVTVPTDVN
+2448 HFQVKVPTDVN
-2459 VVRLSIDGGKTWFNA
+2459 
-2474 TQSATPGVWDYIWP
+2474 
-2488 DDVADGGYTLT
+2488 
-2499 VEATDEAGN
+2499 E
-2508 KATQT
+2508 
-2513 LDFTIDTTLSVP
+2513 
-2525 TLSLDSADDSGIAGD
+2525 
-2540 NITNVKTPGFTLNNI
+2540 
-2555 DTDVSR
+2555 
-2561 VIVEVMHNGI
+2561 
-2571 KQEVPLVQTGGQWR
+2571 
-2585 FAPTSD
+2585 
-2591 WADGDYILTVKVE
+2591 
-2604 DRAGNVKQ
+2604 
-2612 SAPLTVTVDTHIAI
+2612 
-2626 DRIELVNDSGIP
+2626 
-2638 GDNLTNEARPHFQ
+2638 
-2651 VTVPADVNGVRL
+2651 
-2663 SIDGGKTW
+2663 
-2671 FDATQSATSGVWD
+2671 
-2684 YTWLTNV
+2684 
-2691 ANGPHTLMVEA
+2691 
-2702 SDKAGNKTTQKLDFT
+2702 
-2717 IDTILS
+2717 
-2723 EPTITLD
+2723 
-2730 SADDSA
+2730 
-2736 AGDNITNV
+2736 
-2744 KMPGFTLGNI
+2744 
-2754 DADVTKVV
+2754 
-2762 VTVAHDGKNQ
+2762 
-2772 QIELIK
+2772 
-2778 NGGVWR
+2778 
-2784 FTPGAAWTDG
+2784 
-2794 DYTLTVKVEDKAG
+2794 
-2807 NTNYS
+2807 
-2812 APLTVTI
+2812 
-2819 DTQTSID
+2819 
-2826 RIELLNDTGIVGDNL
+2826 
-2841 TNEARPQFH
+2841 
-2850 ITVPTD
+2850 
-2856 VNSVQLSLDG
+2856 
-2866 GINWVNA
+2866 
-2873 TLTSDGVW
+2873 
-2881 EYIWPTDLVENT
+2881 
-2893 YTLTVKA
+2893 
-2900 TDVAGNTATE
+2900 
-2910 TLNFII
+2910 
-2916 DTTLSTP
+2916 
-2923 TITLDSADDSGTAN
+2923 
-2937 DNKTNVKTPGFIIG
+2937 
-2951 GIDSDVTQVVV
+2951 
-2962 QVMRDGHSE
+2962 
-2971 EVELTQTNGQW
+2971 
-2982 RFVPGSAWTDGDY
+2982 
-2995 TLTVTV
+2995 
-3001 KDEAGNIRHSAPLTV
+3001 
-3016 TIDTQITIDHIE
+3016 
-3028 LVNDSGIPD
+3028 
-3037 DNLTNNVR
+3037 
-3045 PHFQVTVP
+3045 
-3053 TDVNV
+3053 

-3098 EATDKAGNKTTQ
+3098 EATDKAGNQTTQ
-3110 QLDFII
+3110 KLDFII
-3116 DTLLSEPTI
+3116 DTMLSEPTI
-3125 VLDNTDD
+3125 VLDSTDD
-3132 SGTKGDNLTNVNK
+3132 SGTKGDNLTNANK
-3145 PTFLLGN
+3145 PTFILGN

-3165 HGGTKEVLTATKG
+3165 YGGTKEVLTATKG

-3317 TRLSTPTIA
+3317 TRLSTPTIT

-3343 KRPGFTIGNIDADAH
+3343 KRPGFTIGNIDSDAQ

-3414 VVTVDT
+3414 IVTVDT

-3467 NWVSAT
+3467 NWVSAA

-3621 AIDRIELVNDSG
+3621 AIDHIELVNDSG

-3706 MTETLNFTIDITLL
+3706 MTETLNFTIDITLM

-3851 IHQVDSDVTRVMVK
+3851 IRQVDSDVTRVMVK

-4308 LRIEIDTQVQ
+4308 LKIEIDTQVQ

-4530 ITSVTTPRFVIGNVP
+4530 ITSVTKPRFVIGNVP

-4553 RINGVSYSVTANGN
+4553 RINGVSYPVTANGN

-4834 LIGSTLPNTIV
+4834 LVGNTLPNAIV

-4968 GNYEL
+4968 GNYVL

-5029 AEAGSTLTIRN
+5029 AEAGSTLTIRS

-5080 SQQKEILIEHDTQIE
+5080 SQQKDILIEHDTQIE

-5339 WSYQFDNALK
+5339 WSYQFDNVLK

-5407 TFSIFGEMNQS
+5407 TFSISGEMNQS

-5581 HIKVFTSELDDNKS
+5581 HIQVFTSELDDNKS
-5595 SSKTEWWSNSDL
+5595 SSKTDWWSNSST
-5607 ITMRGTG
+5607 ITMRGMG

-5623 VAGVTLATAVVAAT
+5623 VAGVTLATAVVAAN
-5637 GRWELSTDKLPEGTY
+5637 GQWELSTDQLPEGKY
-5652 DISLVI
+5652 DITLSI
-5658 EDSAGNRWEDV
+5658 EDNAGNRKEEV
-5669 REIFIDRTPPNAPV
+5669 HEIFIDRTPPNAPV

-5701 AKSQLIITDSEGNTY
+5701 AKSQLIITDSNGNTY

-5749 SDDVPLDI
+5749 SDDVSLDI

-5862 IALAAGEDNGAS
+5862 IALAAGEDNGVS

-5898 VTVNVTHNGVTDI
+5898 VTVNVTHNGVTDT

-5928 WNDGNYTLSV
+5928 WNDGTYTLSV

-5987 TVNAESATHLRTE
+5987 TVNAESATHLRTV

-6005 ESVVKVTAYSITL
+6005 ESVVKETAYSITL

-6110 AMNVR
+6110 AMNAR

-6140 VFAVNEVTLPVDN
+6140 VFAVNEV
-6153 QEEHA
+6153 

>member
-158 SSKQIEE
+158 SSKQMEE
-165 MLQNFLAD
+165 MLQEFLAD

-431 APEKP
+431 PPEKP

-1104 DIAGNKANSAIFD
+1104 DIAGNKANSAVFD

-1173 SEEIELSHLN
+1173 SEEIELSHHN
-1183 GSWLFIPGNTWA
+1183 GSWLFTPGNTWA

-1208 AGNTNYSAPLTVVI
+1208 AGNTNYSTPLTVVI

-1268 GGNSWVQ
+1268 GGLSWVQ

-1319 DTTLSVPV
+1319 DSTLSVPV
-1327 IVLDSADDT
+1327 IVLNNADDT
-1336 GIQGDNMT
+1336 GIQGDNLT
-1344 NSTQPTFALQH
+1344 NRTQPTFALQQ

-1385 TFTPPTSWADGDYTL
+1385 TFTPPALWADGDYTL

-1475 TQSATPGVWD
+1475 TQSATPGAWD

-1503 TDEAGNKA
+1503 TDKAGNQT
-1511 TQTLDFTIDTT
+1511 TQELDFTIDTT

-1592 WADGDYILTVKVEDR
+1592 WGDGDYILTVKVEDR

-1711 TQKLDFT
+1711 TQKLDFI

-2019 DTQIT
+2019 DTQIA

-2046 PHFQVTV
+2046 PQFQVTV

-2087 ADVGE
+2087 TDVANGS
-2092 GKHTLTVE
+2092 HTLTVE
-2100 ATDKAGNKTTQQ
+2100 ATDAAGNKATQN
-2112 LDFIID
+2112 LEFNID
-2118 TLLSEPTIVLD
+2118 TLLSEPTIALD
-2129 NTDDSGTK
+2129 STDDSGTK
-2137 GDHLTNVNK
+2137 GDNLTSVNK
-2146 PTFLLGNIDADARYV
+2146 PTFILGNIDADARYV

-2178 DATGNWSVTPTGT
+2178 GATGIWSVTPTGM
-2191 WADGDYTLTVRVE
+2191 WADGSHTLTVRVE
-2204 DEAGNEKHSA
+2204 DEAGNVKYSVP
-2214 SLTVT
+2214 LTIT

-2226 DVIELVNDN
+2226 DDIELVNDS
-2235 GIPGDNMTNDAH
+2235 GTKGDNLTNDANPH
-2247 PQFRVTVPGDV
+2247 FRITVPGDV

-2270 WVKAT
+2270 WVKAM
-2275 QSATPGVW
+2275 QSSTSGVW
-2283 NYTWPGTVPDGDY
+2283 NYTWPKTLADDDY
-2296 TLNVKATDNAGN
+2296 TLTVKATDNAGN
-2308 TVTETLHF
+2308 TVTRTLDF

-2329 DSADDSGVHGDNMTN
+2329 DSADDTGVQGDNMTN
-2344 HTQPTFALQHID
+2344 RTQPTFNLQHID

-2367 HGGVTTTFDATKDAG
+2367 HGGVTTTFDVTKDAG
-2382 GWTFTPTGAWA
+2382 GWTFTPPTSWGA
-2393 DGDYTLSVSVEDKA
+2393 GDYTLSVSVEDKA

-2448 HFQVTVPTDVN
+2448 QFQVKVPTDVN
-2459 VVRLSIDGGKTWFNA
+2459 
-2474 TQSATPGVWDYIWP
+2474 
-2488 DDVADGGYTLT
+2488 
-2499 VEATDEAGN
+2499 E
-2508 KATQT
+2508 
-2513 LDFTIDTTLSVP
+2513 
-2525 TLSLDSADDSGIAGD
+2525 
-2540 NITNVKTPGFTLNNI
+2540 
-2555 DTDVSR
+2555 
-2561 VIVEVMHNGI
+2561 
-2571 KQEVPLVQTGGQWR
+2571 
-2585 FAPTSD
+2585 
-2591 WADGDYILTVKVE
+2591 
-2604 DRAGNVKQ
+2604 
-2612 SAPLTVTVDTHIAI
+2612 
-2626 DRIELVNDSGIP
+2626 
-2638 GDNLTNEARPHFQ
+2638 
-2651 VTVPADVNGVRL
+2651 
-2663 SIDGGKTW
+2663 
-2671 FDATQSATSGVWD
+2671 
-2684 YTWLTNV
+2684 
-2691 ANGPHTLMVEA
+2691 
-2702 SDKAGNKTTQKLDFT
+2702 
-2717 IDTILS
+2717 
-2723 EPTITLD
+2723 
-2730 SADDSA
+2730 
-2736 AGDNITNV
+2736 
-2744 KMPGFTLGNI
+2744 
-2754 DADVTKVV
+2754 
-2762 VTVAHDGKNQ
+2762 
-2772 QIELIK
+2772 
-2778 NGGVWR
+2778 
-2784 FTPGAAWTDG
+2784 
-2794 DYTLTVKVEDKAG
+2794 
-2807 NTNYS
+2807 
-2812 APLTVTI
+2812 
-2819 DTQTSID
+2819 
-2826 RIELLNDTGIVGDNL
+2826 
-2841 TNEARPQFH
+2841 
-2850 ITVPTD
+2850 
-2856 VNSVQLSLDG
+2856 
-2866 GINWVNA
+2866 
-2873 TLTSDGVW
+2873 
-2881 EYIWPTDLVENT
+2881 
-2893 YTLTVKA
+2893 
-2900 TDVAGNTATE
+2900 
-2910 TLNFII
+2910 
-2916 DTTLSTP
+2916 
-2923 TITLDSADDSGTAN
+2923 
-2937 DNKTNVKTPGFIIG
+2937 
-2951 GIDSDVTQVVV
+2951 
-2962 QVMRDGHSE
+2962 
-2971 EVELTQTNGQW
+2971 
-2982 RFVPGSAWTDGDY
+2982 
-2995 TLTVTV
+2995 
-3001 KDEAGNIRHSAPLTV
+3001 
-3016 TIDTQITIDHIE
+3016 
-3028 LVNDSGIPD
+3028 
-3037 DNLTNNVR
+3037 
-3045 PHFQVTVP
+3045 
-3053 TDVNV
+3053 

-3098 EATDKAGNKTTQ
+3098 EATDKAGNQTTQ
-3110 QLDFII
+3110 KLDFII

-3125 VLDNTDD
+3125 ALDSTDD
-3132 SGTKGDNLTNVNK
+3132 SGTKGDNLTSVNK
-3145 PTFLLGN
+3145 PTFILGN

-3188 GTWADGDYT
+3188 GMWADGSHT

-3215 TVTVDTQITIDVIEL
+3215 TVTVDTHIAIDDIEL

-3302 KAGNKT
+3302 KAGNQT

-3343 KRPGFTIGNIDADAH
+3343 KRPGFTIGNIDSDAH

-3372 VTLTQVGGQWRFT
+3372 VTLTQAGGQWRFT

-3396 LTVEVTD
+3396 LTVEVQD

-3414 VVTVDT
+3414 IVTVDT

-3467 NWVSAT
+3467 NWVSAA

-3812 PLKVTIDGTLTTPV
+3812 PLKVTIDGSLTTPV

-3832 EDSGTVGDRLTNHD
+3832 EDSGTVGDRLTKHD

-3851 IHQVDSDVTRVMVK
+3851 IRQVDSDVTRVMVK

-3906 AGNVKESAPFE
+3906 AGNVKESAPLE

-3953 VPGDVVQ
+3953 VPGDVIQ

-3982 IFDSPNTLVDGTYTL
+3982 IFDTPNALVDGTYTL
-3997 RVEATD
+3997 RVEATAQ
-4003 EAGNIANKD
+4003 AGNIANKD

-4179 IFNVGSALPDGQHT
+4179 IFNVVSALPDGQHT

-4308 LRIEIDTQVQ
+4308 LKIEIDTQVQ

-4361 VNWTPIS
+4361 VNWTPVS
-4368 KNAAGQWEFT
+4368 KNAAGQWQFT
-4378 AGSALP
+4378 AGSALS

-4494 GNKISKEVSFTIDTI
+4494 GNKISKEVSFTIDTV
-4509 VSDPSI
+4509 VSDPRI

-4530 ITSVTTPRFVIGNVP
+4530 ITSVTKPRFVIGNVP

-4553 RINGVSYSVTANGN
+4553 RINGVSYPVTANGN

-4620 TGNSNSDN
+4620 TGSSNSDN

-4662 QTITV
+4662 HTITV

-4717 LSDPSIDDQHEATS
+4717 LSDPSIDDQYEATS
-4731 LRPEFKGFAEAFSTI
+4731 LRPEFKGLAEAFSTI

-4834 LIGSTLPNTIV
+4834 LVGNTLPNAIV

-5080 SQQKEILIEHDTQIE
+5080 SQQKDILIEHDTQIE

-5250 DDGTFNIHFSI
+5250 DDGKFNIHFSI

-5300 LITNHNKPVLVGT
+5300 LITSHNKPVLVGT

-5383 NPAMVAGSDNGI
+5383 NPVMMAGSDNGI

-5407 TFSIFGEMNQS
+5407 AFSIFGEMNQS

-5536 VNEKGHWQMPVNPLY
+5536 VNDKGHWQMPVNPLY

-5581 HIKVFTSELDDNKS
+5581 HIQVFTSELDDNKS
-5595 SSKTEWWSNSDL
+5595 SSKTDWWSNSST
-5607 ITMRGTG
+5607 ITMRGMG

-5623 VAGVTLATAVVAAT
+5623 VAGVTLATAVVAAN
-5637 GRWELSTDKLPEGTY
+5637 GQWELSTDQLPEGKY
-5652 DISLVI
+5652 DITLSI
-5658 EDSAGNRWEDV
+5658 EDNAGNRKEEV
-5669 REIFIDRTPPNAPV
+5669 HEIFIDRTPPNAPV

-5701 AKSQLIITDSEGNTY
+5701 AKSQLIITDSNGNTY

-5874 DSDNVTNHTQPK
+5874 DSDNVTNHNHTQPK

-5928 WNDGNYTLSV
+5928 WNDGTYTLSV
-5938 TVVDRAGNSQQS
+5938 TVVDRAGNSLQS
-5950 ASLAVTVDSTVT
+5950 ASLEVTVDSTVT
-5962 VTADSQHDDASDD
+5962 VTADSQHDDAIDD

-5987 TVNAESATHLRTE
+5987 TVNAESATHLRTV

-6005 ESVVKVTAYSITL
+6005 ESVVKETAYSITL

-6038 ISVPENIVNVSI
+6038 ISVPENIVNVSV

-6081 DVKFIDKDNDFL
+6081 DVKFIDKDDDFL

-6110 AMNVR
+6110 AMNAR

>member
-38 NITTPRG
+38 NITMPHG

-539 TTNDSGIVGD
+539 TTDDSGIVGD

-599 EGINNLTFTVE
+599 EGVNNLTFTVE

-623 VIDTIAPVPP
+623 VIDTVAPVPP
-633 TVSLEDY
+633 TVSLEDF

-691 SNKFLQGAYDI
+691 SNKFLQGSYDI

-1036 ISDDNLTNIVKPTLH
+1036 IADDNLTNIVKPTLH

-1104 DIAGNKANSAIFD
+1104 DIAGNKANSAVFD

-1183 GSWLFIPGNTWA
+1183 GSWLFTPGNTWA

-1208 AGNTNYSAPLTVVI
+1208 AGNTSYSAPLTVVI

-1385 TFTPPTSWADGDYTL
+1385 SFTPTGAWADGDYTL

-1434 DSGIPDDN
+1434 DSGIPNDN

-1475 TQSATPGVWD
+1475 TQSATPGAWD

-1503 TDEAGNKA
+1503 TDKAGNKT
-1511 TQTLDFTIDTT
+1511 TQELDFTIDTT

-2129 NTDDSGTK
+2129 STDDSGTK

-2316 TIDTTLST
+2316 TIDTTLSV

-2329 DSADDSGVHGDNMTN
+2329 NSADDTGVQGDNMTN
-2344 HTQPTFALQHID
+2344 STQPTFALQHID

-2367 HGGVTTTFDATKDAG
+2367 HGGVTTTFDATKGVG
-2382 GWTFTPTGAWA
+2382 GWSFTPTGAWA

-2448 HFQVTVPTDVN
+2448 HFQVKVPTDVN
-2459 VVRLSIDGGKTWFNA
+2459 
-2474 TQSATPGVWDYIWP
+2474 
-2488 DDVADGGYTLT
+2488 
-2499 VEATDEAGN
+2499 E
-2508 KATQT
+2508 
-2513 LDFTIDTTLSVP
+2513 
-2525 TLSLDSADDSGIAGD
+2525 
-2540 NITNVKTPGFTLNNI
+2540 
-2555 DTDVSR
+2555 
-2561 VIVEVMHNGI
+2561 
-2571 KQEVPLVQTGGQWR
+2571 
-2585 FAPTSD
+2585 
-2591 WADGDYILTVKVE
+2591 
-2604 DRAGNVKQ
+2604 
-2612 SAPLTVTVDTHIAI
+2612 
-2626 DRIELVNDSGIP
+2626 
-2638 GDNLTNEARPHFQ
+2638 
-2651 VTVPADVNGVRL
+2651 
-2663 SIDGGKTW
+2663 
-2671 FDATQSATSGVWD
+2671 
-2684 YTWLTNV
+2684 
-2691 ANGPHTLMVEA
+2691 
-2702 SDKAGNKTTQKLDFT
+2702 
-2717 IDTILS
+2717 
-2723 EPTITLD
+2723 
-2730 SADDSA
+2730 
-2736 AGDNITNV
+2736 
-2744 KMPGFTLGNI
+2744 
-2754 DADVTKVV
+2754 
-2762 VTVAHDGKNQ
+2762 
-2772 QIELIK
+2772 
-2778 NGGVWR
+2778 
-2784 FTPGAAWTDG
+2784 
-2794 DYTLTVKVEDKAG
+2794 
-2807 NTNYS
+2807 
-2812 APLTVTI
+2812 
-2819 DTQTSID
+2819 
-2826 RIELLNDTGIVGDNL
+2826 
-2841 TNEARPQFH
+2841 
-2850 ITVPTD
+2850 
-2856 VNSVQLSLDG
+2856 
-2866 GINWVNA
+2866 
-2873 TLTSDGVW
+2873 
-2881 EYIWPTDLVENT
+2881 
-2893 YTLTVKA
+2893 
-2900 TDVAGNTATE
+2900 
-2910 TLNFII
+2910 
-2916 DTTLSTP
+2916 
-2923 TITLDSADDSGTAN
+2923 
-2937 DNKTNVKTPGFIIG
+2937 
-2951 GIDSDVTQVVV
+2951 
-2962 QVMRDGHSE
+2962 
-2971 EVELTQTNGQW
+2971 
-2982 RFVPGSAWTDGDY
+2982 
-2995 TLTVTV
+2995 
-3001 KDEAGNIRHSAPLTV
+3001 
-3016 TIDTQITIDHIE
+3016 
-3028 LVNDSGIPD
+3028 
-3037 DNLTNNVR
+3037 
-3045 PHFQVTVP
+3045 
-3053 TDVNV
+3053 

-3098 EATDKAGNKTTQ
+3098 EATDKAGNQTTQ
-3110 QLDFII
+3110 KLDFII
-3116 DTLLSEPTI
+3116 DTMLSEPTI
-3125 VLDNTDD
+3125 VLDSTDD
-3132 SGTKGDNLTNVNK
+3132 SGTKGDNLTNANK
-3145 PTFLLGN
+3145 PTFILGN

-3165 HGGTKEVLTATKG
+3165 YGGTKEVLTATKG

-3396 LTVEVTD
+3396 LTVEVQD

-3520 TPTIALDSTDDTG
+3520 TPTIELDSTDDTG

-3706 MTETLNFTIDITLL
+3706 MTETLNFTIDITLM

-3851 IHQVDSDVTRVMVK
+3851 IRQVDSDVTRVMVK

-4308 LRIEIDTQVQ
+4308 LKIEIDTQVQ

-4530 ITSVTTPRFVIGNVP
+4530 ITSVTKPRFVIGNVP

-4553 RINGVSYSVTANGN
+4553 RINGVSYPVTANGN

-4834 LIGSTLPNTIV
+4834 LVGNTLPNAIV

-4968 GNYEL
+4968 GNYVL

-5029 AEAGSTLTIRN
+5029 AEAGSTLTIRS

-5080 SQQKEILIEHDTQIE
+5080 SQQKDILIEHDTQIE

-5283 FPTLNLED
+5283 FPTLNLEG

-5407 TFSIFGEMNQS
+5407 TFSISGEMNQS

-5581 HIKVFTSELDDNKS
+5581 HIQVFTSELDDNKS
-5595 SSKTEWWSNSDL
+5595 SSKTDWWSNSST
-5607 ITMRGTG
+5607 ITMRGMG

-5623 VAGVTLATAVVAAT
+5623 VAGVTLATAVVAAN
-5637 GRWELSTDKLPEGTY
+5637 GQWELSTDQLPEGKY
-5652 DISLVI
+5652 DITLSI
-5658 EDSAGNRWEDV
+5658 EDNAGNRKEEV
-5669 REIFIDRTPPNAPV
+5669 HEIFIDRTPPNAPV

-5701 AKSQLIITDSEGNTY
+5701 AKSQLIITDSNGNTY

-5815 GVWFFTPGTPLA
+5815 GVWFFTPGTPLT

-5928 WNDGNYTLSV
+5928 WNDGTYTLSV

-5987 TVNAESATHLRTE
+5987 TVNAESATHLRTV

-6005 ESVVKVTAYSITL
+6005 ESVVKETAYSITL

-6038 ISVPENIVNVSI
+6038 ISVPENIVNVSV

>member
-38 NITTPRG
+38 NITTPHG

-539 TTNDSGIVGD
+539 TTDDSGIVGD

-599 EGINNLTFTVE
+599 EGVNNLTFTVE

-623 VIDTIAPVPP
+623 VIDTVAPVPP
-633 TVSLEDY
+633 TVSLEDF

-691 SNKFLQGAYDI
+691 SNKFLQGSYDI

-1036 ISDDNLTNIVKPTLH
+1036 IADDNLTNIVKPTLH

-1104 DIAGNKANSAIFD
+1104 DIAGNKANSAVFD

-1183 GSWLFIPGNTWA
+1183 GSWLFTPGNTWA

-1208 AGNTNYSAPLTVVI
+1208 AGNTSYSAPLTVVI

-1385 TFTPPTSWADGDYTL
+1385 SFTPTGAWADGDYTL

-1434 DSGIPDDN
+1434 DSGIPNDN

-1475 TQSATPGVWD
+1475 TQSATPGAWD

-1503 TDEAGNKA
+1503 TDKAGNKT
-1511 TQTLDFTIDTT
+1511 TQELDFTIDTT

-2129 NTDDSGTK
+2129 STDDSGTK

-2316 TIDTTLST
+2316 TIDTTLSV

-2329 DSADDSGVHGDNMTN
+2329 NSADDTGVQGDNMTN
-2344 HTQPTFALQHID
+2344 STQPTFALQHID

-2367 HGGVTTTFDATKDAG
+2367 HGGVTTTFDATKGVG
-2382 GWTFTPTGAWA
+2382 GWSFTPTGAWA

-2448 HFQVTVPTDVN
+2448 HFQVKVPTDVN
-2459 VVRLSIDGGKTWFNA
+2459 
-2474 TQSATPGVWDYIWP
+2474 
-2488 DDVADGGYTLT
+2488 
-2499 VEATDEAGN
+2499 E
-2508 KATQT
+2508 
-2513 LDFTIDTTLSVP
+2513 
-2525 TLSLDSADDSGIAGD
+2525 
-2540 NITNVKTPGFTLNNI
+2540 
-2555 DTDVSR
+2555 
-2561 VIVEVMHNGI
+2561 
-2571 KQEVPLVQTGGQWR
+2571 
-2585 FAPTSD
+2585 
-2591 WADGDYILTVKVE
+2591 
-2604 DRAGNVKQ
+2604 
-2612 SAPLTVTVDTHIAI
+2612 
-2626 DRIELVNDSGIP
+2626 
-2638 GDNLTNEARPHFQ
+2638 
-2651 VTVPADVNGVRL
+2651 
-2663 SIDGGKTW
+2663 
-2671 FDATQSATSGVWD
+2671 
-2684 YTWLTNV
+2684 
-2691 ANGPHTLMVEA
+2691 
-2702 SDKAGNKTTQKLDFT
+2702 
-2717 IDTILS
+2717 
-2723 EPTITLD
+2723 
-2730 SADDSA
+2730 
-2736 AGDNITNV
+2736 
-2744 KMPGFTLGNI
+2744 
-2754 DADVTKVV
+2754 
-2762 VTVAHDGKNQ
+2762 
-2772 QIELIK
+2772 
-2778 NGGVWR
+2778 
-2784 FTPGAAWTDG
+2784 
-2794 DYTLTVKVEDKAG
+2794 
-2807 NTNYS
+2807 
-2812 APLTVTI
+2812 
-2819 DTQTSID
+2819 
-2826 RIELLNDTGIVGDNL
+2826 
-2841 TNEARPQFH
+2841 
-2850 ITVPTD
+2850 
-2856 VNSVQLSLDG
+2856 
-2866 GINWVNA
+2866 
-2873 TLTSDGVW
+2873 
-2881 EYIWPTDLVENT
+2881 
-2893 YTLTVKA
+2893 
-2900 TDVAGNTATE
+2900 
-2910 TLNFII
+2910 
-2916 DTTLSTP
+2916 
-2923 TITLDSADDSGTAN
+2923 
-2937 DNKTNVKTPGFIIG
+2937 
-2951 GIDSDVTQVVV
+2951 
-2962 QVMRDGHSE
+2962 
-2971 EVELTQTNGQW
+2971 
-2982 RFVPGSAWTDGDY
+2982 
-2995 TLTVTV
+2995 
-3001 KDEAGNIRHSAPLTV
+3001 
-3016 TIDTQITIDHIE
+3016 
-3028 LVNDSGIPD
+3028 
-3037 DNLTNNVR
+3037 
-3045 PHFQVTVP
+3045 
-3053 TDVNV
+3053 

-3098 EATDKAGNKTTQ
+3098 EATDKAGNQTTQ
-3110 QLDFII
+3110 KLDFII
-3116 DTLLSEPTI
+3116 DTMLSEPTI
-3125 VLDNTDD
+3125 VLDSTDD
-3132 SGTKGDNLTNVNK
+3132 SGTKGDNLTNANK
-3145 PTFLLGN
+3145 PTFILGN

-3165 HGGTKEVLTATKG
+3165 YGGTKEVLTATKG

-3396 LTVEVTD
+3396 LTVEVQD

-3520 TPTIALDSTDDTG
+3520 TPTIELDSTDDTG

-3706 MTETLNFTIDITLL
+3706 MTETLNFTIDITLM

-3851 IHQVDSDVTRVMVK
+3851 IRQVDSDVTRVMVK

-4308 LRIEIDTQVQ
+4308 LKIEIDTQVQ

-4530 ITSVTTPRFVIGNVP
+4530 ITSVTKPRFVIGNVP

-4553 RINGVSYSVTANGN
+4553 RINGVSYPVTANGN

-4834 LIGSTLPNTIV
+4834 LVGNTLPNAIV

-4968 GNYEL
+4968 GNYVL

-5029 AEAGSTLTIRN
+5029 AEAGSTLTIRS

-5080 SQQKEILIEHDTQIE
+5080 SQQKDILIEHDTQIE

-5407 TFSIFGEMNQS
+5407 TFSISGEMNQS

-5581 HIKVFTSELDDNKS
+5581 HIQVFTSELDDNKS
-5595 SSKTEWWSNSDL
+5595 SSKTDWWSNSST
-5607 ITMRGTG
+5607 ITMRGMG

-5623 VAGVTLATAVVAAT
+5623 VAGVTLATAVVAAN
-5637 GRWELSTDKLPEGTY
+5637 GQWELSTDQLPEGKY
-5652 DISLVI
+5652 DITLSI
-5658 EDSAGNRWEDV
+5658 EDNAGNRKEEV
-5669 REIFIDRTPPNAPV
+5669 HEIFIDRTPPNAPV

-5701 AKSQLIITDSEGNTY
+5701 AKSQLIITDSNGNTY

-5815 GVWFFTPGTPLA
+5815 GVWFFTPGTPLT

-5911 YQATQGADGWT
+5911 YQATQGADGWS

-5928 WNDGNYTLSV
+5928 WNDGTYTLSV

-5987 TVNAESATHLRTE
+5987 TVNAESATHLRTV

-6005 ESVVKVTAYSITL
+6005 ESVVKETAYSITL

-6038 ISVPENIVNVSI
+6038 ISVPENIVNVSV

>member
-38 NITTPRG
+38 NITTPHG

-451 NITNSTLPTFIGVA
+451 SITNSTLPTFIGVA

-539 TTNDSGIVGD
+539 TTDDSGIVGD

-599 EGINNLTFTVE
+599 EGVNNLTFTVE

-623 VIDTIAPVPP
+623 VIDTVAPVPP
-633 TVSLEDY
+633 TVSLEDF

-1060 SVQVWDAMSDTQIG
+1060 SVQVWDAASDTQIG

-1104 DIAGNKANSAIFD
+1104 DIAGNKANSAVFD

-1183 GSWLFIPGNTWA
+1183 GSWLFTPGNTWA

-1327 IVLDSADDT
+1327 IVLNSADDT
-1336 GIQGDNMT
+1336 GVQGDNMT

-1378 TKGTGGW
+1378 TKGVGGW
-1385 TFTPPTSWADGDYTL
+1385 SFTPTGAWADGDYTL

-1434 DSGIPDDN
+1434 DSGIPNDN

-1475 TQSATPGVWD
+1475 TQNATPGVWD

-1503 TDEAGNKA
+1503 TDEAGNKT

-1554 NIDTDVSRVIVE
+1554 NIDTDVSRVTVE

-1633 NDSGIPGDNLTNEAR
+1633 NDSGIPDDNLTNEAR

-1669 KTWFDATQSATSGV
+1669 KTWFDATQSATPGV

-1711 TQKLDFT
+1711 TQKLDFI
-1718 IDTILSEP
+1718 IDTMLSEP

-1869 NWVNATLTSDGVWE
+1869 NWVNATLTPDGVWE

-2019 DTQIT
+2019 DTQIA

-2038 DNLTNNVR
+2038 DNLTNEAR

-2118 TLLSEPTIVLD
+2118 TMLSEPTIVLD

-2137 GDHLTNVNK
+2137 GDNLTNVNK

-2226 DVIELVNDN
+2226 DAIELVNDK

-2329 DSADDSGVHGDNMTN
+2329 DSADDTGIQGDNMTN
-2344 HTQPTFALQHID
+2344 RTQPTFNLQHID

-2367 HGGVTTTFDATKDAG
+2367 HGGVTSTFDATKGVG
-2382 GWTFTPTGAWA
+2382 GWTFTPPTSWGA
-2393 DGDYTLSVSVEDKA
+2393 GDYTLSVSVEDKA

-2448 HFQVTVPTDVN
+2448 QFQVKVPTDVN
-2459 VVRLSIDGGKTWFNA
+2459 
-2474 TQSATPGVWDYIWP
+2474 
-2488 DDVADGGYTLT
+2488 
-2499 VEATDEAGN
+2499 E
-2508 KATQT
+2508 
-2513 LDFTIDTTLSVP
+2513 
-2525 TLSLDSADDSGIAGD
+2525 
-2540 NITNVKTPGFTLNNI
+2540 
-2555 DTDVSR
+2555 
-2561 VIVEVMHNGI
+2561 
-2571 KQEVPLVQTGGQWR
+2571 
-2585 FAPTSD
+2585 
-2591 WADGDYILTVKVE
+2591 
-2604 DRAGNVKQ
+2604 
-2612 SAPLTVTVDTHIAI
+2612 
-2626 DRIELVNDSGIP
+2626 
-2638 GDNLTNEARPHFQ
+2638 
-2651 VTVPADVNGVRL
+2651 
-2663 SIDGGKTW
+2663 
-2671 FDATQSATSGVWD
+2671 
-2684 YTWLTNV
+2684 
-2691 ANGPHTLMVEA
+2691 
-2702 SDKAGNKTTQKLDFT
+2702 
-2717 IDTILS
+2717 
-2723 EPTITLD
+2723 
-2730 SADDSA
+2730 
-2736 AGDNITNV
+2736 
-2744 KMPGFTLGNI
+2744 
-2754 DADVTKVV
+2754 
-2762 VTVAHDGKNQ
+2762 
-2772 QIELIK
+2772 
-2778 NGGVWR
+2778 
-2784 FTPGAAWTDG
+2784 
-2794 DYTLTVKVEDKAG
+2794 
-2807 NTNYS
+2807 
-2812 APLTVTI
+2812 
-2819 DTQTSID
+2819 
-2826 RIELLNDTGIVGDNL
+2826 
-2841 TNEARPQFH
+2841 
-2850 ITVPTD
+2850 
-2856 VNSVQLSLDG
+2856 
-2866 GINWVNA
+2866 
-2873 TLTSDGVW
+2873 
-2881 EYIWPTDLVENT
+2881 
-2893 YTLTVKA
+2893 
-2900 TDVAGNTATE
+2900 
-2910 TLNFII
+2910 
-2916 DTTLSTP
+2916 
-2923 TITLDSADDSGTAN
+2923 
-2937 DNKTNVKTPGFIIG
+2937 
-2951 GIDSDVTQVVV
+2951 
-2962 QVMRDGHSE
+2962 
-2971 EVELTQTNGQW
+2971 
-2982 RFVPGSAWTDGDY
+2982 
-2995 TLTVTV
+2995 
-3001 KDEAGNIRHSAPLTV
+3001 
-3016 TIDTQITIDHIE
+3016 
-3028 LVNDSGIPD
+3028 
-3037 DNLTNNVR
+3037 
-3045 PHFQVTVP
+3045 
-3053 TDVNV
+3053 

-3098 EATDKAGNKTTQ
+3098 EATDKAGNQTTQ
-3110 QLDFII
+3110 KLDFII

-3132 SGTKGDNLTNVNK
+3132 SGIKGDNLTNANK

-3165 HGGTKEVLTATKG
+3165 HGSTKEVLTATKG

-3204 DAGNVKYSAPL
+3204 EAGNVKYSAPL

-3317 TRLSTPTIA
+3317 TRLSTPTIT

-3343 KRPGFTIGNIDADAH
+3343 KRPGFTIGNIDSDAQ

-3414 VVTVDT
+3414 IVTVDT

-3467 NWVSAT
+3467 NWVSAA

-3621 AIDRIELVNDSG
+3621 AIDHIELVNDSG
-3633 VPGDNVTKHVR
+3633 VPGDNITKHVR

-3693 TLTVEVTDGAGNK
+3693 TLIVEVTDGAGNK
-3706 MTETLNFTIDITLL
+3706 MTGTLDFTIDITLL

-3851 IHQVDSDVTRVMVK
+3851 IRQVDSDVTRVMVK

-3906 AGNVKESAPFE
+3906 AGNIKESAPLE

-3953 VPGDVVQ
+3953 VPGDVIQ

-4308 LRIEIDTQVQ
+4308 LQIEIDTQVQ

-4530 ITSVTTPRFVIGNVP
+4530 ITSVTKPRFVIGNVP

-4553 RINGVSYSVTANGN
+4553 RINGVSYPVTANGN

-4620 TGNSNSDN
+4620 TGSSNSDN

-4662 QTITV
+4662 HTITV

-4717 LSDPSIDDQHEATS
+4717 LSDPSIDDQYEATS
-4731 LRPEFKGFAEAFSTI
+4731 LRPEFKGLAEAFSTI

-4834 LIGSTLPNTIV
+4834 LVGNTLPNAIV

-4968 GNYEL
+4968 GNYVL

-5080 SQQKEILIEHDTQIE
+5080 SQQKDILIEHDTQIE

-5300 LITNHNKPVLVGT
+5300 LITSHNKPVLVGT

-5383 NPAMVAGSDNGI
+5383 NPVMMAGSDNGI

-5407 TFSIFGEMNQS
+5407 AFSIYGEMNQS

-5536 VNEKGHWQMPVNPLY
+5536 VNDKGHWQMPVNPLY

-5581 HIKVFTSELDDNKS
+5581 HIQVFTSELDDNKS
-5595 SSKTEWWSNSDL
+5595 SSKTDWWSNSST
-5607 ITMRGTG
+5607 ITMRGMG

-5623 VAGVTLATAVVAAT
+5623 VAGVTLATAVVAAN
-5637 GRWELSTDKLPEGTY
+5637 GQWELSTDQLPEGKY
-5652 DISLVI
+5652 DITLSI
-5658 EDSAGNRWEDV
+5658 EDNAGNRKEEV
-5669 REIFIDRTPPNAPV
+5669 HEIFIDRTPPNAPV

-5701 AKSQLIITDSEGNTY
+5701 AKSQLIITDSNGNTY

-5757 MKEVPVIS
+5757 MKETPVIS

-5774 VGDNITRDKQ
+5774 VGDNITRDNQ

-5862 IALAAGEDNGAS
+5862 IALAAGEGNGAS
-5874 DSDNVTNHTQPK
+5874 DSDNVTNHNHTQPK

-5928 WNDGNYTLSV
+5928 WNDGTYTLSV
-5938 TVVDRAGNSQQS
+5938 TVVDRAGNSLQS
-5950 ASLAVTVDSTVT
+5950 ASLEVTVDSTVT

-5975 ATATAVTPPESE
+5975 ATPTAVTPPESE
-5987 TVNAESATHLRTE
+5987 TVNAESATHLRTV

-6005 ESVVKVTAYSITL
+6005 ESVVKETAYSITL

-6038 ISVPENIVNVSI
+6038 ISVPENIVNVSV

-6081 DVKFIDKDNDFL
+6081 DVKFLDKDDDFL

-6110 AMNVR
+6110 AMNAR

-6130 VGHNNNGAID
+6130 VGHNNNGAIE

>member
-1 MGNKSIQKFF
+1 
-11 ADQNSV
+11 
-17 IDLSSLGNAKG
+17 LGNAKG

-431 APEKP
+431 PPEKP

-1036 ISDDNLTNIVKPTLH
+1036 IADDNLTNIVKPTLH

-1104 DIAGNKANSAIFD
+1104 DIAGNKANSAVFD

-1336 GIQGDNMT
+1336 GVQGDNMT
-1344 NSTQPTFALQH
+1344 NRTQPTFALQH

-1434 DSGIPDDN
+1434 DSGIPNDN

-1475 TQSATPGVWD
+1475 TQSATTGVWD

-2129 NTDDSGTK
+2129 STDDSGTK
-2137 GDHLTNVNK
+2137 GDNLTNVNK

-2316 TIDTTLST
+2316 TIDTTLSV

-2329 DSADDSGVHGDNMTN
+2329 NSADDTGVQGDNMTN
-2344 HTQPTFALQHID
+2344 STQPTFALQHID

-2367 HGGVTTTFDATKDAG
+2367 HGGVTTTFDATKGVG
-2382 GWTFTPTGAWA
+2382 GWSFTPTGAWA

-2448 HFQVTVPTDVN
+2448 HFQVKVPTDVN
-2459 VVRLSIDGGKTWFNA
+2459 
-2474 TQSATPGVWDYIWP
+2474 
-2488 DDVADGGYTLT
+2488 
-2499 VEATDEAGN
+2499 E
-2508 KATQT
+2508 
-2513 LDFTIDTTLSVP
+2513 
-2525 TLSLDSADDSGIAGD
+2525 
-2540 NITNVKTPGFTLNNI
+2540 
-2555 DTDVSR
+2555 
-2561 VIVEVMHNGI
+2561 
-2571 KQEVPLVQTGGQWR
+2571 
-2585 FAPTSD
+2585 
-2591 WADGDYILTVKVE
+2591 
-2604 DRAGNVKQ
+2604 
-2612 SAPLTVTVDTHIAI
+2612 
-2626 DRIELVNDSGIP
+2626 
-2638 GDNLTNEARPHFQ
+2638 
-2651 VTVPADVNGVRL
+2651 
-2663 SIDGGKTW
+2663 
-2671 FDATQSATSGVWD
+2671 
-2684 YTWLTNV
+2684 
-2691 ANGPHTLMVEA
+2691 
-2702 SDKAGNKTTQKLDFT
+2702 
-2717 IDTILS
+2717 
-2723 EPTITLD
+2723 
-2730 SADDSA
+2730 
-2736 AGDNITNV
+2736 
-2744 KMPGFTLGNI
+2744 
-2754 DADVTKVV
+2754 
-2762 VTVAHDGKNQ
+2762 
-2772 QIELIK
+2772 
-2778 NGGVWR
+2778 
-2784 FTPGAAWTDG
+2784 
-2794 DYTLTVKVEDKAG
+2794 
-2807 NTNYS
+2807 
-2812 APLTVTI
+2812 
-2819 DTQTSID
+2819 
-2826 RIELLNDTGIVGDNL
+2826 
-2841 TNEARPQFH
+2841 
-2850 ITVPTD
+2850 
-2856 VNSVQLSLDG
+2856 
-2866 GINWVNA
+2866 
-2873 TLTSDGVW
+2873 
-2881 EYIWPTDLVENT
+2881 
-2893 YTLTVKA
+2893 
-2900 TDVAGNTATE
+2900 
-2910 TLNFII
+2910 
-2916 DTTLSTP
+2916 
-2923 TITLDSADDSGTAN
+2923 
-2937 DNKTNVKTPGFIIG
+2937 
-2951 GIDSDVTQVVV
+2951 
-2962 QVMRDGHSE
+2962 
-2971 EVELTQTNGQW
+2971 
-2982 RFVPGSAWTDGDY
+2982 
-2995 TLTVTV
+2995 
-3001 KDEAGNIRHSAPLTV
+3001 
-3016 TIDTQITIDHIE
+3016 
-3028 LVNDSGIPD
+3028 
-3037 DNLTNNVR
+3037 
-3045 PHFQVTVP
+3045 
-3053 TDVNV
+3053 

-3098 EATDKAGNKTTQ
+3098 EATDKAGNQTTQ
-3110 QLDFII
+3110 KLDFII

-3125 VLDNTDD
+3125 VLDSTDD
-3132 SGTKGDNLTNVNK
+3132 SGTKGDNLTNANK
-3145 PTFLLGN
+3145 PTFILGN

-3278 GIWDYTWPK
+3278 GTWDYTWPK

-3343 KRPGFTIGNIDADAH
+3343 KRPGFTIGNIDSDAQ

-3414 VVTVDT
+3414 IVTVDT

-3621 AIDRIELVNDSG
+3621 AIDHIELVNDSG

-3706 MTETLNFTIDITLL
+3706 MTETLNFTIDITLM

-3790 ADGSY
+3790 VDGSY

-4530 ITSVTTPRFVIGNVP
+4530 ITSVTKPRFVIGNVP

-4553 RINGVSYSVTANGN
+4553 RINGVSYPVTANGN

-4894 TAVDVT
+4894 TAVDLT

-5300 LITNHNKPVLVGT
+5300 LITSHNKPVLVGT

-5383 NPAMVAGSDNGI
+5383 NPVMMAGSDNGI

-5407 TFSIFGEMNQS
+5407 AFSIYGEMNQS

-5472 TIDTFNTTPVAIDSI
+5472 TIDTLNTTPVAIDSI

-5536 VNEKGHWQMPVNPLY
+5536 VNDKGHWQMPVNPLY

-5581 HIKVFTSELDDNKS
+5581 HIQVFTSELDDNKS
-5595 SSKTEWWSNSDL
+5595 SSKTDWWSNSST
-5607 ITMRGTG
+5607 ITMRGMG

-5623 VAGVTLATAVVAAT
+5623 VAGVTLATAVVAAN
-5637 GRWELSTDKLPEGTY
+5637 GQWELSTDQLPEGKY
-5652 DISLVI
+5652 DITLSI
-5658 EDSAGNRWEDV
+5658 EDNAGNRKEEV
-5669 REIFIDRTPPNAPV
+5669 HEIFIDRTPPNAPV

-5701 AKSQLIITDSEGNTY
+5701 AKSQLIITDSNGNTY

-5749 SDDVPLDI
+5749 SDDVSLDI

-5862 IALAAGEDNGAS
+5862 IALAAGEDNGVS

-5898 VTVNVTHNGVTDI
+5898 VTVNVTHNGVTDT

-5928 WNDGNYTLSV
+5928 WNDGTYTLSV

-5975 ATATAVTPPESE
+5975 ATPTAVTPLESE
-5987 TVNAESATHLRTE
+5987 TVNAESDTHLRTV

-6005 ESVVKVTAYSITL
+6005 ESVVKETAYSITL

-6038 ISVPENIVNVSI
+6038 ISVPENIVNVSV

-6110 AMNVR
+6110 AMNAR
-6115 GKTEDDINDSPSTSS
+6115 GKAEDDINDSPSTSS

>member
-2129 NTDDSGTK
+2129 STDDSGTK

-2427 NIELVN
+2427 N
-2433 DSGIPDDNLTNNVRP
+2433 
-2448 HFQVTVPTDVN
+2448 
-2459 VVRLSIDGGKTWFNA
+2459 
-2474 TQSATPGVWDYIWP
+2474 
-2488 DDVADGGYTLT
+2488 
-2499 VEATDEAGN
+2499 
-2508 KATQT
+2508 
-2513 LDFTIDTTLSVP
+2513 
-2525 TLSLDSADDSGIAGD
+2525 
-2540 NITNVKTPGFTLNNI
+2540 
-2555 DTDVSR
+2555 
-2561 VIVEVMHNGI
+2561 
-2571 KQEVPLVQTGGQWR
+2571 
-2585 FAPTSD
+2585 
-2591 WADGDYILTVKVE
+2591 
-2604 DRAGNVKQ
+2604 
-2612 SAPLTVTVDTHIAI
+2612 
-2626 DRIELVNDSGIP
+2626 
-2638 GDNLTNEARPHFQ
+2638 
-2651 VTVPADVNGVRL
+2651 
-2663 SIDGGKTW
+2663 
-2671 FDATQSATSGVWD
+2671 
-2684 YTWLTNV
+2684 
-2691 ANGPHTLMVEA
+2691 
-2702 SDKAGNKTTQKLDFT
+2702 
-2717 IDTILS
+2717 
-2723 EPTITLD
+2723 
-2730 SADDSA
+2730 
-2736 AGDNITNV
+2736 
-2744 KMPGFTLGNI
+2744 
-2754 DADVTKVV
+2754 
-2762 VTVAHDGKNQ
+2762 
-2772 QIELIK
+2772 
-2778 NGGVWR
+2778 
-2784 FTPGAAWTDG
+2784 
-2794 DYTLTVKVEDKAG
+2794 
-2807 NTNYS
+2807 
-2812 APLTVTI
+2812 
-2819 DTQTSID
+2819 
-2826 RIELLNDTGIVGDNL
+2826 
-2841 TNEARPQFH
+2841 
-2850 ITVPTD
+2850 
-2856 VNSVQLSLDG
+2856 
-2866 GINWVNA
+2866 
-2873 TLTSDGVW
+2873 
-2881 EYIWPTDLVENT
+2881 
-2893 YTLTVKA
+2893 
-2900 TDVAGNTATE
+2900 
-2910 TLNFII
+2910 
-2916 DTTLSTP
+2916 
-2923 TITLDSADDSGTAN
+2923 
-2937 DNKTNVKTPGFIIG
+2937 
-2951 GIDSDVTQVVV
+2951 
-2962 QVMRDGHSE
+2962 
-2971 EVELTQTNGQW
+2971 
-2982 RFVPGSAWTDGDY
+2982 
-2995 TLTVTV
+2995 
-3001 KDEAGNIRHSAPLTV
+3001 
-3016 TIDTQITIDHIE
+3016 IE

-4064 TIDGHDYNA
+4064 TIDGH
-4073 TKVGAGW
+4073 
-4080 QFTPGNAI
+4080 
-4088 PDGSYNI
+4088 
-4095 TVTVEDKAGN
+4095 
-4105 TATSKPLPVVIDTTA
+4105 
-4120 EIESVTLVTDSGD
+4120 
-4133 SDVDNITKVD
+4133 
-4143 KPQFSIVTA
+4143 
-4152 DDITHVRV
+4152 
-4160 KIDNAANWIEL
+4160 
-4171 TKGGDGRW
+4171 
-4179 IFNVGSALPDGQHT
+4179 
-4193 LLVDVTD
+4193 
-4200 IAGNVAQETLQFTID
+4200 
-4215 TTLREPTI
+4215 
-4223 VLDPT
+4223 
-4228 HDTGDDTNDN
+4228 
-4238 LTRINKPVFIIGN
+4238 
-4251 VDNDVSHI
+4251 
-4259 VVHIDGRD
+4259 
-4267 YTIENTGGN
+4267 
-4276 LTFTPDQPLSDGQ
+4276 
-4289 HTISVTVTDIAG
+4289 
-4301 NTKTSAE
+4301 
-4308 LRIEIDTQVQ
+4308 
-4318 IDSVTLT
+4318 
-4325 TDSGVND
+4325 
-4332 HDNVTNATRPS
+4332 
-4343 FEIATPDDVTSV
+4343 
-4355 LVSFDG
+4355 
-4361 VNWTPIS
+4361 
-4368 KNAAGQWEFT
+4368 
-4378 AGSALP
+4378 
-4384 DGHYTLHVQATDRAG
+4384 
-4399 NTANSTLGFTVDT
+4399 
-4412 QIDGLSV
+4412 
-4419 VMLDDAGK
+4419 
-4427 DSTDGITNITSPR
+4427 
-4440 FEISARE
+4440 
-4447 PLQSVTVILNGKSST
+4447 
-4462 LTQGAGNKWLF
+4462 
-4473 TPDTPLVDGTYKIEI
+4473 
-4488 VAEDIA
+4488 
-4494 GNKISKEVSFTIDTI
+4494 
-4509 VSDPSI
+4509 
-4515 DLLDADDTGESAVDN
+4515 
-4530 ITSVTTPRFVIGNVP
+4530 
-4545 ADIDTVVI
+4545 
-4553 RINGVSYSVTANGN
+4553 
-4567 NLWEFQVPVALND
+4567 
-4580 GVYEAVVVFRDIAG
+4580 
-4594 NTSETKL
+4594 
-4601 PFTIDTT
+4601 
-4608 TSVSVRMEPASD
+4608 
-4620 TGNSNSDN
+4620 
-4628 LTNKQNPKFE
+4628 
-4638 GTAEP
+4638 
-4643 NAKLV
+4643 
-4648 ITIVDDKSGREVLK
+4648 
-4662 QTITV
+4662 
-4667 GADGNWSVTP
+4667 
-4677 NILPDGMYTINVVAT
+4677 
-4692 DVAGNTAQT
+4692 
-4701 QERFTI
+4701 
-4707 DTVTIDPTIR
+4707 
-4717 LSDPSIDDQHEATS
+4717 
-4731 LRPEFKGFAEAFSTI
+4731 
-4746 MIQWDGKVVGSA
+4746 
-4758 NANANGE
+4758 
-4765 WSWTPPSVLAPG
+4765 
-4777 SYVVSIVAKD
+4777 
-4787 KAGNE
+4787 
-4792 SSQVDFPVVIPVID
+4792 
-4806 VTPPTIKLSEESDSG
+4806 
-4821 ALGDFTTNNKTPT
+4821 
-4834 LIGSTLPNTIV
+4834 
-4845 SIYVDGVK
+4845 
-4853 VGEATA
+4853 
-4859 DTAGRYTFQLSEM
+4859 
-4872 KDGHYVVQV
+4872 
-4881 GIVNPRDNSELRS
+4881 
-4894 TAVDVT
+4894 
-4900 IDTEVAELVW
+4900 
-4910 NISGMHEGGYINTVT
+4910 
-4925 PEIGG
+4925 
-4930 TSEPNSKITI
+4930 
-4940 FVNGVEKAIAYTTG
+4940 
-4954 AGHWGVVLPALGND
+4954 
-4968 GNYEL
+4968 
-4973 TFKVEDVAGNIRE
+4973 
-4986 FGPQNVI
+4986 
-4993 LDTVISPLTVVLR
+4993 
-5006 EADDSG
+5006 
-5012 KVGDWITNKSHV
+5012 
-5024 TIDGT
+5024 
-5029 AEAGSTLTIRN
+5029 
-5040 PQGVVIATL
+5040 
-5049 VVGNDGRWSAE
+5049 
-5060 LDLRE
+5060 
-5065 GSNAFVVVSEDKAGN
+5065 
-5080 SQQKEILIEHDTQIE
+5080 
-5095 ISDISLSR
+5095 
-5103 DTNSGDKYDLITN
+5103 
-5116 NKSPV
+5116 
-5121 LVAMTDPGATVQVYI
+5121 
-5136 NGVLQ
+5136 
-5141 GTVEASSS
+5141 
-5149 GNISYTMPANSADGE
+5149 
-5164 YQVQFVATDT
+5164 
-5174 AGNRVESAITTVT
+5174 
-5187 IDSQIAVFDID
+5187 
-5198 EDSLPALSN
+5198 
-5207 NRALSVSGVGEAGSQ
+5207 
-5222 VSIFVDGKLVNVVMV
+5222 
-5237 EADGTWRAPILLQ
+5237 
-5250 DDGTFNIHFSI
+5250 
-5261 TDVAGNTEVSKDYSV
+5261 
-5276 DVDSSTD
+5276 
-5283 FPTLNLED
+5283 
-5291 ASNSGSLDD
+5291 
-5300 LITNHNKPVLVGT
+5300 
-5313 AEAGA
+5313 
-5318 TIHIYVDEKIV
+5318 
-5329 ANVLVLEDGT
+5329 
-5339 WSYQFDNALK
+5339 
-5349 DGEYSIR
+5349 
-5356 VVAEDPAGNTAES
+5356 
-5369 PRLLVTIDTSTFID
+5369 
-5383 NPAMVAGSDNGI
+5383 
-5395 FSNDSITSQTRP
+5395 
-5407 TFSIFGEMNQS
+5407 
-5418 VQIFIDGV
+5418 
-5426 LVDTITVTDRNQV
+5426 
-5439 YRPES
+5439 
-5444 PLGDGS
+5444 
-5450 HSIYYVIT
+5450 
-5458 DKAGNTATSKTLNF
+5458 
-5472 TIDTFNTTPVAIDSI
+5472 
-5487 GGQTL
+5487 
-5492 AEMTGSDGKIYITDT
+5492 
-5507 TRNLLFS
+5507 
-5514 GSAEPNSKIE
+5514 
-5524 IIINGLNVGEVW
+5524 
-5536 VNEKGHWQMPVNPLY
+5536 
-5551 FTEGQLDITV
+5551 
-5561 KSTDRAGNVNQ
+5561 
-5572 EKYSIWVDT
+5572 
-5581 HIKVFTSELDDNKS
+5581 
-5595 SSKTEWWSNSDL
+5595 
-5607 ITMRGTG
+5607 
-5614 EIGATVSLI
+5614 
-5623 VAGVTLATAVVAAT
+5623 
-5637 GRWELSTDKLPEGTY
+5637 
-5652 DISLVI
+5652 
-5658 EDSAGNRWEDV
+5658 
-5669 REIFIDRTPPNAPV
+5669 
-5683 VTYSDIVNDLI
+5683 
-5694 IMQGTAE
+5694 
-5701 AKSQLIITDSEGNTY
+5701 
-5716 TLTVPDNGKWS
+5716 
-5727 MAIPYPSEGKF
+5727 
-5738 TITSV
+5738 
-5743 DAIGNR
+5743 
-5749 SDDVPLDI
+5749 
-5757 MKEVPVIS
+5757 
-5765 LSPDSDSGT
+5765 
-5774 VGDNITRDKQ
+5774 
-5784 PTFIIGNLESDVV
+5784 
-5797 VVQVDINGT
+5797 
-5806 VYNAEKNAD
+5806 
-5815 GVWFFTPGTPLA
+5815 
-5827 DGSYTI
+5827 
-5833 SVIASDAAG
+5833 
-5842 NQKNS
+5842 
-5847 LPITVTIDSTLTVPE
+5847 
-5862 IALAAGEDNGAS
+5862 
-5874 DSDNVTNHTQPK
+5874 
-5886 FTLQHIDADVTG
+5886 
-5898 VTVNVTHNGVTDI
+5898 
-5911 YQATQGADGWT
+5911 
-5922 FTPPAA
+5922 
-5928 WNDGNYTLSV
+5928 
-5938 TVVDRAGNSQQS
+5938 
-5950 ASLAVTVDSTVT
+5950 
-5962 VTADSQHDDASDD
+5962 
-5975 ATATAVTPPESE
+5975 
-5987 TVNAESATHLRTE
+5987 
-6000 PSAAE
+6000 
-6005 ESVVKVTAYSITL
+6005 
-6018 LNADS
+6018 
-6023 GDEIDRSIS
+6023 
-6032 QTPSFE
+6032 
-6038 ISVPENIVNVSI
+6038 
-6050 MFEGEEFTLPI
+6050 
-6061 TNQKAIFEVPL
+6061 
-6072 SLEDGEYTM
+6072 
-6081 DVKFIDKDNDFL
+6081 
-6093 IKEKTFSVD
+6093 
-6102 HSSADIVN
+6102 
-6110 AMNVR
+6110 
-6115 GKTEDDINDSPSTSS
+6115 
-6130 VGHNNNGAID
+6130 
-6140 VFAVNEVTLPVDN
+6140 
-6153 QEEHA
+6153 

>member
-38 NITTPRG
+38 NITTPHG

-539 TTNDSGIVGD
+539 TTDDSGIVGD

-599 EGINNLTFTVE
+599 EGVNNLTFTVE

-623 VIDTIAPVPP
+623 VIDTVAPVPP
-633 TVSLEDY
+633 TVSLEDF

-691 SNKFLQGAYDI
+691 SNKFLQGSYDI

-1036 ISDDNLTNIVKPTLH
+1036 IADDNLTNIVKPTLH

-1104 DIAGNKANSAIFD
+1104 DIAGNKANSAVFD

-1183 GSWLFIPGNTWA
+1183 GSWLFTPGNTWA

-1208 AGNTNYSAPLTVVI
+1208 AGNTSYSAPLTVVI

-1385 TFTPPTSWADGDYTL
+1385 SFTPTGAWADGDYTL

-1434 DSGIPDDN
+1434 DSGIPNDN

-1475 TQSATPGVWD
+1475 TQSATPGAWD

-1503 TDEAGNKA
+1503 TDKAGNKT
-1511 TQTLDFTIDTT
+1511 TQELDFTIDTT

-2129 NTDDSGTK
+2129 STDDSGTK

-2316 TIDTTLST
+2316 TIDTTLSV

-2329 DSADDSGVHGDNMTN
+2329 NSADDTGVQGDNMTN
-2344 HTQPTFALQHID
+2344 STQPTFALQHID

-2367 HGGVTTTFDATKDAG
+2367 HGGVTTTFDATKGVG
-2382 GWTFTPTGAWA
+2382 GWSFTPTGAWA

-2448 HFQVTVPTDVN
+2448 HFQVKVPTDVN
-2459 VVRLSIDGGKTWFNA
+2459 
-2474 TQSATPGVWDYIWP
+2474 
-2488 DDVADGGYTLT
+2488 
-2499 VEATDEAGN
+2499 E
-2508 KATQT
+2508 
-2513 LDFTIDTTLSVP
+2513 
-2525 TLSLDSADDSGIAGD
+2525 
-2540 NITNVKTPGFTLNNI
+2540 
-2555 DTDVSR
+2555 
-2561 VIVEVMHNGI
+2561 
-2571 KQEVPLVQTGGQWR
+2571 
-2585 FAPTSD
+2585 
-2591 WADGDYILTVKVE
+2591 
-2604 DRAGNVKQ
+2604 
-2612 SAPLTVTVDTHIAI
+2612 
-2626 DRIELVNDSGIP
+2626 
-2638 GDNLTNEARPHFQ
+2638 
-2651 VTVPADVNGVRL
+2651 
-2663 SIDGGKTW
+2663 
-2671 FDATQSATSGVWD
+2671 
-2684 YTWLTNV
+2684 
-2691 ANGPHTLMVEA
+2691 
-2702 SDKAGNKTTQKLDFT
+2702 
-2717 IDTILS
+2717 
-2723 EPTITLD
+2723 
-2730 SADDSA
+2730 
-2736 AGDNITNV
+2736 
-2744 KMPGFTLGNI
+2744 
-2754 DADVTKVV
+2754 
-2762 VTVAHDGKNQ
+2762 
-2772 QIELIK
+2772 
-2778 NGGVWR
+2778 
-2784 FTPGAAWTDG
+2784 
-2794 DYTLTVKVEDKAG
+2794 
-2807 NTNYS
+2807 
-2812 APLTVTI
+2812 
-2819 DTQTSID
+2819 
-2826 RIELLNDTGIVGDNL
+2826 
-2841 TNEARPQFH
+2841 
-2850 ITVPTD
+2850 
-2856 VNSVQLSLDG
+2856 
-2866 GINWVNA
+2866 
-2873 TLTSDGVW
+2873 
-2881 EYIWPTDLVENT
+2881 
-2893 YTLTVKA
+2893 
-2900 TDVAGNTATE
+2900 
-2910 TLNFII
+2910 
-2916 DTTLSTP
+2916 
-2923 TITLDSADDSGTAN
+2923 
-2937 DNKTNVKTPGFIIG
+2937 
-2951 GIDSDVTQVVV
+2951 
-2962 QVMRDGHSE
+2962 
-2971 EVELTQTNGQW
+2971 
-2982 RFVPGSAWTDGDY
+2982 
-2995 TLTVTV
+2995 
-3001 KDEAGNIRHSAPLTV
+3001 
-3016 TIDTQITIDHIE
+3016 
-3028 LVNDSGIPD
+3028 
-3037 DNLTNNVR
+3037 
-3045 PHFQVTVP
+3045 
-3053 TDVNV
+3053 

-3098 EATDKAGNKTTQ
+3098 EATDKAGNQTTQ
-3110 QLDFII
+3110 KLDFII
-3116 DTLLSEPTI
+3116 DTMLSEPTI
-3125 VLDNTDD
+3125 VLDSTDD
-3132 SGTKGDNLTNVNK
+3132 SGTKGDNLTNANK
-3145 PTFLLGN
+3145 PTFILGN

-3165 HGGTKEVLTATKG
+3165 YGGTKEVLTATKG

-3396 LTVEVTD
+3396 LTVEVQD

-3520 TPTIALDSTDDTG
+3520 TPTIELDSTDDTG

-3706 MTETLNFTIDITLL
+3706 MTETLNFTIDITLM

-3851 IHQVDSDVTRVMVK
+3851 IRQVDSDVTRVMVK

-4308 LRIEIDTQVQ
+4308 LKIEIDTQVQ

-4530 ITSVTTPRFVIGNVP
+4530 ITSVTKPRFVIGNVP

-4553 RINGVSYSVTANGN
+4553 RINGVSYPVTANGN

-4834 LIGSTLPNTIV
+4834 LVGNTLPNAIV

-4968 GNYEL
+4968 GNYVL

-5029 AEAGSTLTIRN
+5029 AEAGSTLTIRS

-5080 SQQKEILIEHDTQIE
+5080 SQQKDILIEHDTQIE

-5407 TFSIFGEMNQS
+5407 TFSISGEMNQS

-5458 DKAGNTATSKTLNF
+5458 DKAGNTAISKTLNF

-5581 HIKVFTSELDDNKS
+5581 HIQVFTSELDDNKS
-5595 SSKTEWWSNSDL
+5595 SSKTDWWSNSST
-5607 ITMRGTG
+5607 ITMRGMG

-5623 VAGVTLATAVVAAT
+5623 VAGVTLATAVVAAN
-5637 GRWELSTDKLPEGTY
+5637 GQWELSTDQLPEGKY
-5652 DISLVI
+5652 DITLSI
-5658 EDSAGNRWEDV
+5658 EDNAGNRKEEV
-5669 REIFIDRTPPNAPV
+5669 HEIFIDRTPPNAPV

-5701 AKSQLIITDSEGNTY
+5701 AKSQLIITDSNGNTY

-5815 GVWFFTPGTPLA
+5815 GVWFFTPGTPLT

-5928 WNDGNYTLSV
+5928 WNDGTYTLSV

-5987 TVNAESATHLRTE
+5987 TVNAESATHLRTV

-6005 ESVVKVTAYSITL
+6005 ESVVKETAYSITL

-6038 ISVPENIVNVSI
+6038 ISVPENIVNVSV

>member
-2129 NTDDSGTK
+2129 STDDSGTK

-2427 NIELVN
+2427 N
-2433 DSGIPDDNLTNNVRP
+2433 
-2448 HFQVTVPTDVN
+2448 
-2459 VVRLSIDGGKTWFNA
+2459 
-2474 TQSATPGVWDYIWP
+2474 
-2488 DDVADGGYTLT
+2488 
-2499 VEATDEAGN
+2499 
-2508 KATQT
+2508 
-2513 LDFTIDTTLSVP
+2513 
-2525 TLSLDSADDSGIAGD
+2525 
-2540 NITNVKTPGFTLNNI
+2540 
-2555 DTDVSR
+2555 
-2561 VIVEVMHNGI
+2561 
-2571 KQEVPLVQTGGQWR
+2571 
-2585 FAPTSD
+2585 
-2591 WADGDYILTVKVE
+2591 
-2604 DRAGNVKQ
+2604 
-2612 SAPLTVTVDTHIAI
+2612 
-2626 DRIELVNDSGIP
+2626 
-2638 GDNLTNEARPHFQ
+2638 
-2651 VTVPADVNGVRL
+2651 
-2663 SIDGGKTW
+2663 
-2671 FDATQSATSGVWD
+2671 
-2684 YTWLTNV
+2684 
-2691 ANGPHTLMVEA
+2691 
-2702 SDKAGNKTTQKLDFT
+2702 
-2717 IDTILS
+2717 
-2723 EPTITLD
+2723 
-2730 SADDSA
+2730 
-2736 AGDNITNV
+2736 
-2744 KMPGFTLGNI
+2744 
-2754 DADVTKVV
+2754 
-2762 VTVAHDGKNQ
+2762 
-2772 QIELIK
+2772 
-2778 NGGVWR
+2778 
-2784 FTPGAAWTDG
+2784 
-2794 DYTLTVKVEDKAG
+2794 
-2807 NTNYS
+2807 
-2812 APLTVTI
+2812 
-2819 DTQTSID
+2819 
-2826 RIELLNDTGIVGDNL
+2826 
-2841 TNEARPQFH
+2841 
-2850 ITVPTD
+2850 
-2856 VNSVQLSLDG
+2856 
-2866 GINWVNA
+2866 
-2873 TLTSDGVW
+2873 
-2881 EYIWPTDLVENT
+2881 
-2893 YTLTVKA
+2893 
-2900 TDVAGNTATE
+2900 
-2910 TLNFII
+2910 
-2916 DTTLSTP
+2916 
-2923 TITLDSADDSGTAN
+2923 
-2937 DNKTNVKTPGFIIG
+2937 
-2951 GIDSDVTQVVV
+2951 
-2962 QVMRDGHSE
+2962 
-2971 EVELTQTNGQW
+2971 
-2982 RFVPGSAWTDGDY
+2982 
-2995 TLTVTV
+2995 
-3001 KDEAGNIRHSAPLTV
+3001 
-3016 TIDTQITIDHIE
+3016 IE

-4267 YTIENTGGN
+4267 YTIENSGGN

-4553 RINGVSYSVTANGN
+4553 RINGVSYPVTANGN

-5658 EDSAGNRWEDV
+5658 EDSAGNRWEEV

>member
-539 TTNDSGIVGD
+539 TTDDSGIVGD

-599 EGINNLTFTVE
+599 EGVNNLTFTVE

-623 VIDTIAPVPP
+623 VIDTVAPVPP
-633 TVSLEDY
+633 TVSLEDF

-1036 ISDDNLTNIVKPTLH
+1036 IADDNLTNIVKPTLH

-1104 DIAGNKANSAIFD
+1104 DIAGNKANSAVFD

-1183 GSWLFIPGNTWA
+1183 GSWLFTPGNTWA

-1208 AGNTNYSAPLTVVI
+1208 AGNTSYSAPLTVVI

-1385 TFTPPTSWADGDYTL
+1385 SFTPTGAWADGDYTL

-1434 DSGIPDDN
+1434 DSGIPNDN

-1475 TQSATPGVWD
+1475 TQSATPGAWD

-1503 TDEAGNKA
+1503 TDKAGNKT
-1511 TQTLDFTIDTT
+1511 TQELDFTIDTT

-1890 VENTYTLTVKATDVA
+1890 IENTYTLTVKATDVA

-2019 DTQIT
+2019 DTQI
-2024 IDHIELVNDSGIPD
+2024 
-2038 DNLTNNVR
+2038 
-2046 PHFQVTV
+2046 
-2053 PTDVNVV
+2053 
-2060 RLSID
+2060 
-2065 GGKTWFN
+2065 
-2072 ATQSATPGVWDYTWL
+2072 A
-2087 ADVGE
+2087 
-2092 GKHTLTVE
+2092 
-2100 ATDKAGNKTTQQ
+2100 
-2112 LDFIID
+2112 
-2118 TLLSEPTIVLD
+2118 
-2129 NTDDSGTK
+2129 
-2137 GDHLTNVNK
+2137 
-2146 PTFLLGNIDADARYV
+2146 
-2161 TVEVQHGGT
+2161 
-2170 KEVLTATK
+2170 
-2178 DATGNWSVTPTGT
+2178 
-2191 WADGDYTLTVRVE
+2191 
-2204 DEAGNEKHSA
+2204 
-2214 SLTVT
+2214 
-2219 VDTQITI
+2219 
-2226 DVIELVNDN
+2226 
-2235 GIPGDNMTNDAH
+2235 
-2247 PQFRVTVPGDV
+2247 
-2258 NEVSLSIDGGVT
+2258 
-2270 WVKAT
+2270 
-2275 QSATPGVW
+2275 
-2283 NYTWPGTVPDGDY
+2283 
-2296 TLNVKATDNAGN
+2296 
-2308 TVTETLHF
+2308 
-2316 TIDTTLST
+2316 
-2324 PVIVL
+2324 
-2329 DSADDSGVHGDNMTN
+2329 
-2344 HTQPTFALQHID
+2344 
-2356 DDAVRVTVSVE
+2356 
-2367 HGGVTTTFDATKDAG
+2367 
-2382 GWTFTPTGAWA
+2382 
-2393 DGDYTLSVSVEDKA
+2393 
-2407 GNTSHSA
+2407 
-2414 SLTVTVDTQIAIN
+2414 
-2427 NIELVN
+2427 
-2433 DSGIPDDNLTNNVRP
+2433 
-2448 HFQVTVPTDVN
+2448 
-2459 VVRLSIDGGKTWFNA
+2459 
-2474 TQSATPGVWDYIWP
+2474 
-2488 DDVADGGYTLT
+2488 
-2499 VEATDEAGN
+2499 
-2508 KATQT
+2508 
-2513 LDFTIDTTLSVP
+2513 
-2525 TLSLDSADDSGIAGD
+2525 
-2540 NITNVKTPGFTLNNI
+2540 
-2555 DTDVSR
+2555 
-2561 VIVEVMHNGI
+2561 
-2571 KQEVPLVQTGGQWR
+2571 
-2585 FAPTSD
+2585 
-2591 WADGDYILTVKVE
+2591 
-2604 DRAGNVKQ
+2604 
-2612 SAPLTVTVDTHIAI
+2612 
-2626 DRIELVNDSGIP
+2626 
-2638 GDNLTNEARPHFQ
+2638 
-2651 VTVPADVNGVRL
+2651 
-2663 SIDGGKTW
+2663 
-2671 FDATQSATSGVWD
+2671 
-2684 YTWLTNV
+2684 
-2691 ANGPHTLMVEA
+2691 
-2702 SDKAGNKTTQKLDFT
+2702 
-2717 IDTILS
+2717 
-2723 EPTITLD
+2723 
-2730 SADDSA
+2730 
-2736 AGDNITNV
+2736 
-2744 KMPGFTLGNI
+2744 
-2754 DADVTKVV
+2754 
-2762 VTVAHDGKNQ
+2762 
-2772 QIELIK
+2772 
-2778 NGGVWR
+2778 
-2784 FTPGAAWTDG
+2784 
-2794 DYTLTVKVEDKAG
+2794 
-2807 NTNYS
+2807 
-2812 APLTVTI
+2812 
-2819 DTQTSID
+2819 
-2826 RIELLNDTGIVGDNL
+2826 
-2841 TNEARPQFH
+2841 
-2850 ITVPTD
+2850 
-2856 VNSVQLSLDG
+2856 
-2866 GINWVNA
+2866 
-2873 TLTSDGVW
+2873 
-2881 EYIWPTDLVENT
+2881 
-2893 YTLTVKA
+2893 
-2900 TDVAGNTATE
+2900 
-2910 TLNFII
+2910 
-2916 DTTLSTP
+2916 
-2923 TITLDSADDSGTAN
+2923 
-2937 DNKTNVKTPGFIIG
+2937 
-2951 GIDSDVTQVVV
+2951 
-2962 QVMRDGHSE
+2962 
-2971 EVELTQTNGQW
+2971 
-2982 RFVPGSAWTDGDY
+2982 
-2995 TLTVTV
+2995 
-3001 KDEAGNIRHSAPLTV
+3001 
-3016 TIDTQITIDHIE
+3016 IDHIE

-3165 HGGTKEVLTATKG
+3165 HGGTKEVLTATKDATGNWSVTPTGTWADGDYTLTVRVEDEAGNEKHSASLTVTVDTQITIDAIELVNDNGIPGDNMTNDAHPQFRVTVPGDVNEVSLSIDGGVTWVKATQSATPGVWNYTWPGTVPDGDYTLNVKATDNAGNTVTETLHFTIDTTLSVPVIVLNSADDTGVQGDNMTNSTQPTFALQHIDDDAVRVTVSVEHGGVTTTFDATKGVGGWSFTPTGAWADGDYTLSVSVEDKAGNTSHSASLTVTVDTQIAINNIELVNDSGIPDDNLTNNVRPHFQVKVPTDVNEVRLSIDGGKTWFNATQSATPGVWDYTWLADVGEGKHTLTVEATDKAGNQTTQKLDFIIDTMLSEPTIVLDSTDDSGTKGDNLTNANKPTFILGNIDADARYVTVEVQYGGTKEVLTATKG

-3317 TRLSTPTIA
+3317 TRLSTPTIT

-3343 KRPGFTIGNIDADAH
+3343 KRPGFTIGNIDSDAQ

-3414 VVTVDT
+3414 IVTVDT

-3467 NWVSAT
+3467 NWVSAA

-3621 AIDRIELVNDSG
+3621 AIDHIELVNDSG

-3706 MTETLNFTIDITLL
+3706 MTETLNFTIDITLM

-3851 IHQVDSDVTRVMVK
+3851 IRQVDSDVTRVMVK

-4308 LRIEIDTQVQ
+4308 LKIEIDTQVQ

-4530 ITSVTTPRFVIGNVP
+4530 ITSVTKPRFVIGNVP

-4553 RINGVSYSVTANGN
+4553 RINGVSYPVTANGN

-4834 LIGSTLPNTIV
+4834 LVGNTLPNAIV

-4968 GNYEL
+4968 GNYVL
-4973 TFKVEDVAGNIRE
+4973 T
-4986 FGPQNVI
+4986 
-4993 LDTVISPLTVVLR
+4993 
-5006 EADDSG
+5006 
-5012 KVGDWITNKSHV
+5012 
-5024 TIDGT
+5024 
-5029 AEAGSTLTIRN
+5029 
-5040 PQGVVIATL
+5040 
-5049 VVGNDGRWSAE
+5049 
-5060 LDLRE
+5060 
-5065 GSNAFVVVSEDKAGN
+5065 
-5080 SQQKEILIEHDTQIE
+5080 
-5095 ISDISLSR
+5095 
-5103 DTNSGDKYDLITN
+5103 
-5116 NKSPV
+5116 
-5121 LVAMTDPGATVQVYI
+5121 
-5136 NGVLQ
+5136 
-5141 GTVEASSS
+5141 
-5149 GNISYTMPANSADGE
+5149 
-5164 YQVQFVATDT
+5164 
-5174 AGNRVESAITTVT
+5174 
-5187 IDSQIAVFDID
+5187 
-5198 EDSLPALSN
+5198 
-5207 NRALSVSGVGEAGSQ
+5207 
-5222 VSIFVDGKLVNVVMV
+5222 
-5237 EADGTWRAPILLQ
+5237 
-5250 DDGTFNIHFSI
+5250 
-5261 TDVAGNTEVSKDYSV
+5261 
-5276 DVDSSTD
+5276 
-5283 FPTLNLED
+5283 
-5291 ASNSGSLDD
+5291 
-5300 LITNHNKPVLVGT
+5300 
-5313 AEAGA
+5313 
-5318 TIHIYVDEKIV
+5318 
-5329 ANVLVLEDGT
+5329 
-5339 WSYQFDNALK
+5339 
-5349 DGEYSIR
+5349 
-5356 VVAEDPAGNTAES
+5356 
-5369 PRLLVTIDTSTFID
+5369 
-5383 NPAMVAGSDNGI
+5383 
-5395 FSNDSITSQTRP
+5395 
-5407 TFSIFGEMNQS
+5407 
-5418 VQIFIDGV
+5418 
-5426 LVDTITVTDRNQV
+5426 
-5439 YRPES
+5439 
-5444 PLGDGS
+5444 
-5450 HSIYYVIT
+5450 
-5458 DKAGNTATSKTLNF
+5458 
-5472 TIDTFNTTPVAIDSI
+5472 
-5487 GGQTL
+5487 
-5492 AEMTGSDGKIYITDT
+5492 
-5507 TRNLLFS
+5507 
-5514 GSAEPNSKIE
+5514 
-5524 IIINGLNVGEVW
+5524 
-5536 VNEKGHWQMPVNPLY
+5536 
-5551 FTEGQLDITV
+5551 
-5561 KSTDRAGNVNQ
+5561 
-5572 EKYSIWVDT
+5572 
-5581 HIKVFTSELDDNKS
+5581 
-5595 SSKTEWWSNSDL
+5595 
-5607 ITMRGTG
+5607 
-5614 EIGATVSLI
+5614 
-5623 VAGVTLATAVVAAT
+5623 
-5637 GRWELSTDKLPEGTY
+5637 
-5652 DISLVI
+5652 
-5658 EDSAGNRWEDV
+5658 
-5669 REIFIDRTPPNAPV
+5669 
-5683 VTYSDIVNDLI
+5683 
-5694 IMQGTAE
+5694 
-5701 AKSQLIITDSEGNTY
+5701 
-5716 TLTVPDNGKWS
+5716 
-5727 MAIPYPSEGKF
+5727 
-5738 TITSV
+5738 
-5743 DAIGNR
+5743 
-5749 SDDVPLDI
+5749 
-5757 MKEVPVIS
+5757 
-5765 LSPDSDSGT
+5765 
-5774 VGDNITRDKQ
+5774 
-5784 PTFIIGNLESDVV
+5784 
-5797 VVQVDINGT
+5797 
-5806 VYNAEKNAD
+5806 
-5815 GVWFFTPGTPLA
+5815 
-5827 DGSYTI
+5827 
-5833 SVIASDAAG
+5833 
-5842 NQKNS
+5842 
-5847 LPITVTIDSTLTVPE
+5847 
-5862 IALAAGEDNGAS
+5862 
-5874 DSDNVTNHTQPK
+5874 
-5886 FTLQHIDADVTG
+5886 
-5898 VTVNVTHNGVTDI
+5898 
-5911 YQATQGADGWT
+5911 
-5922 FTPPAA
+5922 
-5928 WNDGNYTLSV
+5928 
-5938 TVVDRAGNSQQS
+5938 
-5950 ASLAVTVDSTVT
+5950 
-5962 VTADSQHDDASDD
+5962 
-5975 ATATAVTPPESE
+5975 
-5987 TVNAESATHLRTE
+5987 
-6000 PSAAE
+6000 
-6005 ESVVKVTAYSITL
+6005 
-6018 LNADS
+6018 
-6023 GDEIDRSIS
+6023 
-6032 QTPSFE
+6032 
-6038 ISVPENIVNVSI
+6038 
-6050 MFEGEEFTLPI
+6050 
-6061 TNQKAIFEVPL
+6061 
-6072 SLEDGEYTM
+6072 
-6081 DVKFIDKDNDFL
+6081 
-6093 IKEKTFSVD
+6093 
-6102 HSSADIVN
+6102 
-6110 AMNVR
+6110 
-6115 GKTEDDINDSPSTSS
+6115 
-6130 VGHNNNGAID
+6130 
-6140 VFAVNEVTLPVDN
+6140 
-6153 QEEHA
+6153 

>member
-38 NITTPRG
+38 NITTPHG

-539 TTNDSGIVGD
+539 TTDDSGIVGD

-599 EGINNLTFTVE
+599 EGVNNLTFTVE
-610 DVAGNKKDFSFSY
+610 DGAGNKKDFSFSY
-623 VIDTIAPVPP
+623 VIDTVAPVPP
-633 TVSLEDY
+633 TVSLEDF

-691 SNKFLQGAYDI
+691 SNKFLQGSYDI

-1036 ISDDNLTNIVKPTLH
+1036 IADDNLTNIVKPTLH

-1104 DIAGNKANSAIFD
+1104 DIAGNKANSAVFD

-1183 GSWLFIPGNTWA
+1183 GSWLFTPGNTWA

-1208 AGNTNYSAPLTVVI
+1208 AGNTSYSAPLTVVI

-1385 TFTPPTSWADGDYTL
+1385 SFTPTGAWADGDYTL

-1434 DSGIPDDN
+1434 DSGIPNDN

-1475 TQSATPGVWD
+1475 TQSATPGAWD

-1503 TDEAGNKA
+1503 TDKAGNKT
-1511 TQTLDFTIDTT
+1511 TQELDFTIDTT

-2129 NTDDSGTK
+2129 STDDSGTK

-2316 TIDTTLST
+2316 TIDTTLSV

-2329 DSADDSGVHGDNMTN
+2329 NSADDTGVQGDNMTN
-2344 HTQPTFALQHID
+2344 STQPTFALQHID

-2367 HGGVTTTFDATKDAG
+2367 HGGVTTTFDATKGVG
-2382 GWTFTPTGAWA
+2382 GWSFTPTGAWA

-2448 HFQVTVPTDVN
+2448 HFQVKVPTDVN
-2459 VVRLSIDGGKTWFNA
+2459 
-2474 TQSATPGVWDYIWP
+2474 
-2488 DDVADGGYTLT
+2488 
-2499 VEATDEAGN
+2499 E
-2508 KATQT
+2508 
-2513 LDFTIDTTLSVP
+2513 
-2525 TLSLDSADDSGIAGD
+2525 
-2540 NITNVKTPGFTLNNI
+2540 
-2555 DTDVSR
+2555 
-2561 VIVEVMHNGI
+2561 
-2571 KQEVPLVQTGGQWR
+2571 
-2585 FAPTSD
+2585 
-2591 WADGDYILTVKVE
+2591 
-2604 DRAGNVKQ
+2604 
-2612 SAPLTVTVDTHIAI
+2612 
-2626 DRIELVNDSGIP
+2626 
-2638 GDNLTNEARPHFQ
+2638 
-2651 VTVPADVNGVRL
+2651 
-2663 SIDGGKTW
+2663 
-2671 FDATQSATSGVWD
+2671 
-2684 YTWLTNV
+2684 
-2691 ANGPHTLMVEA
+2691 
-2702 SDKAGNKTTQKLDFT
+2702 
-2717 IDTILS
+2717 
-2723 EPTITLD
+2723 
-2730 SADDSA
+2730 
-2736 AGDNITNV
+2736 
-2744 KMPGFTLGNI
+2744 
-2754 DADVTKVV
+2754 
-2762 VTVAHDGKNQ
+2762 
-2772 QIELIK
+2772 
-2778 NGGVWR
+2778 
-2784 FTPGAAWTDG
+2784 
-2794 DYTLTVKVEDKAG
+2794 
-2807 NTNYS
+2807 
-2812 APLTVTI
+2812 
-2819 DTQTSID
+2819 
-2826 RIELLNDTGIVGDNL
+2826 
-2841 TNEARPQFH
+2841 
-2850 ITVPTD
+2850 
-2856 VNSVQLSLDG
+2856 
-2866 GINWVNA
+2866 
-2873 TLTSDGVW
+2873 
-2881 EYIWPTDLVENT
+2881 
-2893 YTLTVKA
+2893 
-2900 TDVAGNTATE
+2900 
-2910 TLNFII
+2910 
-2916 DTTLSTP
+2916 
-2923 TITLDSADDSGTAN
+2923 
-2937 DNKTNVKTPGFIIG
+2937 
-2951 GIDSDVTQVVV
+2951 
-2962 QVMRDGHSE
+2962 
-2971 EVELTQTNGQW
+2971 
-2982 RFVPGSAWTDGDY
+2982 
-2995 TLTVTV
+2995 
-3001 KDEAGNIRHSAPLTV
+3001 
-3016 TIDTQITIDHIE
+3016 
-3028 LVNDSGIPD
+3028 
-3037 DNLTNNVR
+3037 
-3045 PHFQVTVP
+3045 
-3053 TDVNV
+3053 

-3098 EATDKAGNKTTQ
+3098 EATDKAGNQTTQ
-3110 QLDFII
+3110 KLDFII
-3116 DTLLSEPTI
+3116 DTMLSEPTI
-3125 VLDNTDD
+3125 VLDSTDD
-3132 SGTKGDNLTNVNK
+3132 SGTKGDNLTNANK
-3145 PTFLLGN
+3145 PTFILGN

-3165 HGGTKEVLTATKG
+3165 YGGTKEVLTATKG

-3396 LTVEVTD
+3396 LTVEVQD

-3520 TPTIALDSTDDTG
+3520 TPTIELDSTDDTG

-3706 MTETLNFTIDITLL
+3706 MTETLNFTIDITLM

-3851 IHQVDSDVTRVMVK
+3851 IRQVDSDVTRVMVK

-4308 LRIEIDTQVQ
+4308 LKIEIDTQVQ

-4530 ITSVTTPRFVIGNVP
+4530 ITSVTKPRFVIGNVP

-4553 RINGVSYSVTANGN
+4553 RINGVSYPVTANGN

-4787 KAGNE
+4787 KADNE

-4834 LIGSTLPNTIV
+4834 LVGNTLPNAIV

-4968 GNYEL
+4968 GNYVL

-5029 AEAGSTLTIRN
+5029 AEAGSTLTIRS

-5080 SQQKEILIEHDTQIE
+5080 SQQKDILIEHDTQIE

-5407 TFSIFGEMNQS
+5407 TFSISGEMNQS

-5581 HIKVFTSELDDNKS
+5581 HIQVFTSELDDNKS
-5595 SSKTEWWSNSDL
+5595 SSKTDWWSNSST
-5607 ITMRGTG
+5607 ITMRGMG

-5623 VAGVTLATAVVAAT
+5623 VAGVTLATAVVAAN
-5637 GRWELSTDKLPEGTY
+5637 GQWELSTDQLPEGKY
-5652 DISLVI
+5652 DITLSI
-5658 EDSAGNRWEDV
+5658 EDNAGNRKEEV
-5669 REIFIDRTPPNAPV
+5669 HEIFIDRTPPNAPV

-5701 AKSQLIITDSEGNTY
+5701 AKSQLIITDSNGNTY

-5815 GVWFFTPGTPLA
+5815 GVWFFTPGTPLT

-5928 WNDGNYTLSV
+5928 WNDGTYTLSV

-5987 TVNAESATHLRTE
+5987 TVNAESATHLRTV

-6005 ESVVKVTAYSITL
+6005 ESVVKETAYSITL

-6038 ISVPENIVNVSI
+6038 ISVPENIVNVSV

>member
-38 NITTPRG
+38 NITTPHG

-116 ELKKQLDDAE
+116 ELKKQLDEAE

-451 NITNSTLPTFIGVA
+451 SITNSTLPTFIGVA

-539 TTNDSGIVGD
+539 TTDDSGIVGD

-599 EGINNLTFTVE
+599 EGVNNLTFTVE

-623 VIDTIAPVPP
+623 VIDTVAPVPP
-633 TVSLEDY
+633 TVSLEDF

-1060 SVQVWDAMSDTQIG
+1060 SVQVWDAASDTQIG

-1104 DIAGNKANSAIFD
+1104 DIAGNKANSAVFD

-1183 GSWLFIPGNTWA
+1183 GSWLFTPGNTWA

-1327 IVLDSADDT
+1327 IVLNSADDT
-1336 GIQGDNMT
+1336 GVQGDNMT

-1378 TKGTGGW
+1378 TKGVGGW
-1385 TFTPPTSWADGDYTL
+1385 SFTPTGAWADGDYTL

-1434 DSGIPDDN
+1434 DSGIPNDN

-1475 TQSATPGVWD
+1475 TQNATPGVWD

-1503 TDEAGNKA
+1503 TDEAGNKT

-1554 NIDTDVSRVIVE
+1554 NIDTDVSRVTVE

-1633 NDSGIPGDNLTNEAR
+1633 NDSGIPDDNLTNEAR

-1669 KTWFDATQSATSGV
+1669 KTWFDATQSATPGV

-1711 TQKLDFT
+1711 TQKLDFI
-1718 IDTILSEP
+1718 IDTMLSEP

-2019 DTQIT
+2019 DTQIA

-2137 GDHLTNVNK
+2137 GDNLTNVNK

-2329 DSADDSGVHGDNMTN
+2329 DSADDTGIQGDNMTN
-2344 HTQPTFALQHID
+2344 RTQPTFNLQHID

-2367 HGGVTTTFDATKDAG
+2367 HGGVTTTFDATKGVG
-2382 GWTFTPTGAWA
+2382 GWTFTPPTSWGA
-2393 DGDYTLSVSVEDKA
+2393 GDYTLSVSVEDKA

-2448 HFQVTVPTDVN
+2448 QFQVKVPTDVN
-2459 VVRLSIDGGKTWFNA
+2459 
-2474 TQSATPGVWDYIWP
+2474 
-2488 DDVADGGYTLT
+2488 
-2499 VEATDEAGN
+2499 E
-2508 KATQT
+2508 
-2513 LDFTIDTTLSVP
+2513 
-2525 TLSLDSADDSGIAGD
+2525 
-2540 NITNVKTPGFTLNNI
+2540 
-2555 DTDVSR
+2555 
-2561 VIVEVMHNGI
+2561 
-2571 KQEVPLVQTGGQWR
+2571 
-2585 FAPTSD
+2585 
-2591 WADGDYILTVKVE
+2591 
-2604 DRAGNVKQ
+2604 
-2612 SAPLTVTVDTHIAI
+2612 
-2626 DRIELVNDSGIP
+2626 
-2638 GDNLTNEARPHFQ
+2638 
-2651 VTVPADVNGVRL
+2651 
-2663 SIDGGKTW
+2663 
-2671 FDATQSATSGVWD
+2671 
-2684 YTWLTNV
+2684 
-2691 ANGPHTLMVEA
+2691 
-2702 SDKAGNKTTQKLDFT
+2702 
-2717 IDTILS
+2717 
-2723 EPTITLD
+2723 
-2730 SADDSA
+2730 
-2736 AGDNITNV
+2736 
-2744 KMPGFTLGNI
+2744 
-2754 DADVTKVV
+2754 
-2762 VTVAHDGKNQ
+2762 
-2772 QIELIK
+2772 
-2778 NGGVWR
+2778 
-2784 FTPGAAWTDG
+2784 
-2794 DYTLTVKVEDKAG
+2794 
-2807 NTNYS
+2807 
-2812 APLTVTI
+2812 
-2819 DTQTSID
+2819 
-2826 RIELLNDTGIVGDNL
+2826 
-2841 TNEARPQFH
+2841 
-2850 ITVPTD
+2850 
-2856 VNSVQLSLDG
+2856 
-2866 GINWVNA
+2866 
-2873 TLTSDGVW
+2873 
-2881 EYIWPTDLVENT
+2881 
-2893 YTLTVKA
+2893 
-2900 TDVAGNTATE
+2900 
-2910 TLNFII
+2910 
-2916 DTTLSTP
+2916 
-2923 TITLDSADDSGTAN
+2923 
-2937 DNKTNVKTPGFIIG
+2937 
-2951 GIDSDVTQVVV
+2951 
-2962 QVMRDGHSE
+2962 
-2971 EVELTQTNGQW
+2971 
-2982 RFVPGSAWTDGDY
+2982 
-2995 TLTVTV
+2995 
-3001 KDEAGNIRHSAPLTV
+3001 
-3016 TIDTQITIDHIE
+3016 
-3028 LVNDSGIPD
+3028 
-3037 DNLTNNVR
+3037 
-3045 PHFQVTVP
+3045 
-3053 TDVNV
+3053 

-3098 EATDKAGNKTTQ
+3098 EATDKAGNQTTQ
-3110 QLDFII
+3110 KLDFII
-3116 DTLLSEPTI
+3116 DTMLSEPTI
-3125 VLDNTDD
+3125 VLDSTDD
-3132 SGTKGDNLTNVNK
+3132 SGTKGDNLTNANK
-3145 PTFLLGN
+3145 PTFILGN

-3197 LTVRVED
+3197 LTLTVRVED
-3204 DAGNVKYSAPL
+3204 EAGNVKYSAPL

-3317 TRLSTPTIA
+3317 TRLSTPTIT

-3343 KRPGFTIGNIDADAH
+3343 KRPGFTIGNIDSDAQ

-3414 VVTVDT
+3414 IVTVDT

-3467 NWVSAT
+3467 NWVSAA

-3621 AIDRIELVNDSG
+3621 AIDHIELVNDSG
-3633 VPGDNVTKHVR
+3633 VPGDNITKHVR

-3693 TLTVEVTDGAGNK
+3693 TLIVEVTDGAGNK
-3706 MTETLNFTIDITLL
+3706 MTGTLDFTIDITLL

-3851 IHQVDSDVTRVMVK
+3851 IRQVDSDVTRVMVK

-3906 AGNVKESAPFE
+3906 AGNVKESAPLE

-3953 VPGDVVQ
+3953 VPGDVIQ

-4179 IFNVGSALPDGQHT
+4179 IFNVGSALPDGKHT

-4308 LRIEIDTQVQ
+4308 LQIEIDTQVQ

-4530 ITSVTTPRFVIGNVP
+4530 ITSVTKPRFVIGNVP

-4553 RINGVSYSVTANGN
+4553 RINGVSYPVTANGN

-4620 TGNSNSDN
+4620 TGSSNSDN

-4662 QTITV
+4662 HTITV

-4717 LSDPSIDDQHEATS
+4717 LSDPSIDDQYEATS
-4731 LRPEFKGFAEAFSTI
+4731 LRPEFKGLAEAFSTI

-4834 LIGSTLPNTIV
+4834 LVGNTLPNAIV

-4968 GNYEL
+4968 GNYVL

-5080 SQQKEILIEHDTQIE
+5080 SQQKDILIEHDTQIE

-5300 LITNHNKPVLVGT
+5300 LITSHNKPVLVGT

-5383 NPAMVAGSDNGI
+5383 NPVMMAGSDNGI

-5407 TFSIFGEMNQS
+5407 AFSIYGEMNQS

-5536 VNEKGHWQMPVNPLY
+5536 VNDKGHWQMPVNPLY

-5581 HIKVFTSELDDNKS
+5581 HIQVFTSELDDNKS
-5595 SSKTEWWSNSDL
+5595 SSKTDWWSNSST
-5607 ITMRGTG
+5607 ITMRGMG

-5623 VAGVTLATAVVAAT
+5623 VAGVTLATAVVAAN
-5637 GRWELSTDKLPEGTY
+5637 GQWELSTDQLPEGKY
-5652 DISLVI
+5652 DITLSI
-5658 EDSAGNRWEDV
+5658 EDNAGNRKEEV
-5669 REIFIDRTPPNAPV
+5669 HEIFIDRTPPNAPV

-5701 AKSQLIITDSEGNTY
+5701 AKSQLIITDSNGNTY

-5757 MKEVPVIS
+5757 MKETPVIS

-5774 VGDNITRDKQ
+5774 VGDNITRDNQ

-5862 IALAAGEDNGAS
+5862 IALAAGEGNGAS
-5874 DSDNVTNHTQPK
+5874 DSDNVTNHNHTQPK

-5928 WNDGNYTLSV
+5928 WNDGTYTLSV
-5938 TVVDRAGNSQQS
+5938 TVVDRAGNSLQS
-5950 ASLAVTVDSTVT
+5950 ASLEVTVDSTVT

-5975 ATATAVTPPESE
+5975 ATPTAVTPPESE
-5987 TVNAESATHLRTE
+5987 TVNAESATHLRTV

-6005 ESVVKVTAYSITL
+6005 ESVVKETAYSITL

-6038 ISVPENIVNVSI
+6038 ISVPENIVNVSV

-6081 DVKFIDKDNDFL
+6081 DVKFLDKDDDFL

-6110 AMNVR
+6110 AMNAR

-6130 VGHNNNGAID
+6130 VGHNNNGAIE

>member
-1 MGNKSIQKFF
+1 M
-11 ADQNSV
+11 
-17 IDLSSLGNAKG
+17 
-28 AKVSLSGPDM
+28 
-38 NITTPRG
+38 
-45 SVIIVNGALYSSIK
+45 
-59 GNNLAVKFKDKTI
+59 
-72 TGAKI
+72 
-77 LGSVDLKDIQLER
+77 
-90 IDSSLVDSA
+90 
-99 QVEKKG
+99 
-105 NGKRRNKKEEE
+105 
-116 ELKKQLDDAE
+116 
-126 NAKKE
+126 
-131 ADKAKEEAEKAK
+131 
-143 EAAEKA
+143 
-149 LNEAFEVQN
+149 
-158 SSKQIEE
+158 
-165 MLQNFLAD
+165 
-173 NVAKDNL
+173 
-180 AQQSDAS
+180 
-187 QQNTQ
+187 
-192 AKATQASKQNDAEKV
+192 
-207 LPQPINKNTSTG
+207 NKNTSTG

-431 APEKP
+431 PPEKP

-539 TTNDSGIVGD
+539 TTDDSGIVGD

-599 EGINNLTFTVE
+599 EGVNNLTFTVE

-623 VIDTIAPVPP
+623 VIDTVAPVPP
-633 TVSLEDY
+633 TVSLEDF

-1036 ISDDNLTNIVKPTLH
+1036 IADDNLTNIVKPTLH

-1060 SVQVWDAMSDTQIG
+1060 SVQVWDAASDTQIG

-1104 DIAGNKANSAIFD
+1104 DIAGNKANSAVFD

-1385 TFTPPTSWADGDYTL
+1385 SFTPTGAWADGDYTL

-1434 DSGIPDDN
+1434 DSGIPNDN

-1475 TQSATPGVWD
+1475 TQSATPGAWD

-1503 TDEAGNKA
+1503 TDKAGNKT
-1511 TQTLDFTIDTT
+1511 TQELDFTIDTT

-1711 TQKLDFT
+1711 TQKLDFI
-1718 IDTILSEP
+1718 IDTLLSEP

-2129 NTDDSGTK
+2129 STDDSGTK
-2137 GDHLTNVNK
+2137 GDNLTNVNK

-2329 DSADDSGVHGDNMTN
+2329 DSADDTGIQGDNMTN
-2344 HTQPTFALQHID
+2344 RTQPTFNLQHID

-2382 GWTFTPTGAWA
+2382 GWTFTPPTSWGA
-2393 DGDYTLSVSVEDKA
+2393 GDYTLSVSVEDKA

-2448 HFQVTVPTDVN
+2448 HFQVKVPTDVN
-2459 VVRLSIDGGKTWFNA
+2459 
-2474 TQSATPGVWDYIWP
+2474 
-2488 DDVADGGYTLT
+2488 
-2499 VEATDEAGN
+2499 E
-2508 KATQT
+2508 
-2513 LDFTIDTTLSVP
+2513 
-2525 TLSLDSADDSGIAGD
+2525 
-2540 NITNVKTPGFTLNNI
+2540 
-2555 DTDVSR
+2555 
-2561 VIVEVMHNGI
+2561 
-2571 KQEVPLVQTGGQWR
+2571 
-2585 FAPTSD
+2585 
-2591 WADGDYILTVKVE
+2591 
-2604 DRAGNVKQ
+2604 
-2612 SAPLTVTVDTHIAI
+2612 
-2626 DRIELVNDSGIP
+2626 
-2638 GDNLTNEARPHFQ
+2638 
-2651 VTVPADVNGVRL
+2651 
-2663 SIDGGKTW
+2663 
-2671 FDATQSATSGVWD
+2671 
-2684 YTWLTNV
+2684 
-2691 ANGPHTLMVEA
+2691 
-2702 SDKAGNKTTQKLDFT
+2702 
-2717 IDTILS
+2717 
-2723 EPTITLD
+2723 
-2730 SADDSA
+2730 
-2736 AGDNITNV
+2736 
-2744 KMPGFTLGNI
+2744 
-2754 DADVTKVV
+2754 
-2762 VTVAHDGKNQ
+2762 
-2772 QIELIK
+2772 
-2778 NGGVWR
+2778 
-2784 FTPGAAWTDG
+2784 
-2794 DYTLTVKVEDKAG
+2794 
-2807 NTNYS
+2807 
-2812 APLTVTI
+2812 
-2819 DTQTSID
+2819 
-2826 RIELLNDTGIVGDNL
+2826 
-2841 TNEARPQFH
+2841 
-2850 ITVPTD
+2850 
-2856 VNSVQLSLDG
+2856 
-2866 GINWVNA
+2866 
-2873 TLTSDGVW
+2873 
-2881 EYIWPTDLVENT
+2881 
-2893 YTLTVKA
+2893 
-2900 TDVAGNTATE
+2900 
-2910 TLNFII
+2910 
-2916 DTTLSTP
+2916 
-2923 TITLDSADDSGTAN
+2923 
-2937 DNKTNVKTPGFIIG
+2937 
-2951 GIDSDVTQVVV
+2951 
-2962 QVMRDGHSE
+2962 
-2971 EVELTQTNGQW
+2971 
-2982 RFVPGSAWTDGDY
+2982 
-2995 TLTVTV
+2995 
-3001 KDEAGNIRHSAPLTV
+3001 
-3016 TIDTQITIDHIE
+3016 
-3028 LVNDSGIPD
+3028 
-3037 DNLTNNVR
+3037 
-3045 PHFQVTVP
+3045 
-3053 TDVNV
+3053 

-3098 EATDKAGNKTTQ
+3098 EATDKAGNQTTQ
-3110 QLDFII
+3110 KLDFII

-3125 VLDNTDD
+3125 VLDSTDD
-3132 SGTKGDNLTNVNK
+3132 SGTKGDNLTNANK
-3145 PTFLLGN
+3145 PTFILGN

-3621 AIDRIELVNDSG
+3621 AIDHIELVNDSG

-3706 MTETLNFTIDITLL
+3706 MTETLNFTIDITLM

-3851 IHQVDSDVTRVMVK
+3851 IRQVDSDVTRVMVK

-4308 LRIEIDTQVQ
+4308 LKIEIDTQVQ

-4530 ITSVTTPRFVIGNVP
+4530 ITSVTKPRFVIGNVP

-4553 RINGVSYSVTANGN
+4553 RINGVSYPVTANGN

-4894 TAVDVT
+4894 TAVDLT

-5407 TFSIFGEMNQS
+5407 TFSISGEMNQS

-5581 HIKVFTSELDDNKS
+5581 HIQVFTSELDDNKS
-5595 SSKTEWWSNSDL
+5595 SSKTDWWSNSST
-5607 ITMRGTG
+5607 ITMRGMG

-5623 VAGVTLATAVVAAT
+5623 VAGVTLATAVVAAN
-5637 GRWELSTDKLPEGTY
+5637 GQWELSTDQLPEGKY
-5652 DISLVI
+5652 DITLSI
-5658 EDSAGNRWEDV
+5658 EDNAGNRKEEV
-5669 REIFIDRTPPNAPV
+5669 HEIFIDRTPPNAPV

-5701 AKSQLIITDSEGNTY
+5701 AKSQLIITDSNGNTY

-5815 GVWFFTPGTPLA
+5815 GVWFFTPGTPLT

-5928 WNDGNYTLSV
+5928 WNDGTYTLSV

-5962 VTADSQHDDASDD
+5962 VTADSQHNDASDD

-5987 TVNAESATHLRTE
+5987 TVNAESATHLRTV
-6000 PSAAE
+6000 PSVAE
-6005 ESVVKVTAYSITL
+6005 ESVVKETAYSITL

-6038 ISVPENIVNVSI
+6038 ISVPENIVNVSV

-6110 AMNVR
+6110 AMNAR

>member
-116 ELKKQLDDAE
+116 ELKKQLDEAE

-158 SSKQIEE
+158 SSKQMEE
-165 MLQNFLAD
+165 MLQEFLAD

-451 NITNSTLPTFIGVA
+451 SITNSTLPTFIGVA

-539 TTNDSGIVGD
+539 TTDDSGIVGD

-599 EGINNLTFTVE
+599 EGVNNLTFTVE

-623 VIDTIAPVPP
+623 VIDTVAPVPP
-633 TVSLEDY
+633 TVSLEDF

-1036 ISDDNLTNIVKPTLH
+1036 IADDNLTNIVKPTLH

-1104 DIAGNKANSAIFD
+1104 DIAGNKANSAVFD

-1183 GSWLFIPGNTWA
+1183 GSWLFTPGNTWA

-1385 TFTPPTSWADGDYTL
+1385 SFTPTGAWADGDYTL

-1434 DSGIPDDN
+1434 DSGIPNDN

-1475 TQSATPGVWD
+1475 TQSATPGAWD

-1503 TDEAGNKA
+1503 TDKAGNKT
-1511 TQTLDFTIDTT
+1511 TQELDFTIDTT

-1554 NIDTDVSRVIVE
+1554 NIDTDVSRVTVE

-1669 KTWFDATQSATSGV
+1669 KTWFDATQSATPGV

-1711 TQKLDFT
+1711 TQKLDFI
-1718 IDTILSEP
+1718 IDTMLSEP

-2019 DTQIT
+2019 DTQIA

-2038 DNLTNNVR
+2038 DNLTN
-2046 PHFQVTV
+2046 
-2053 PTDVNVV
+2053 
-2060 RLSID
+2060 
-2065 GGKTWFN
+2065 
-2072 ATQSATPGVWDYTWL
+2072 
-2087 ADVGE
+2087 
-2092 GKHTLTVE
+2092 E
-2100 ATDKAGNKTTQQ
+2100 A
-2112 LDFIID
+2112 
-2118 TLLSEPTIVLD
+2118 
-2129 NTDDSGTK
+2129 
-2137 GDHLTNVNK
+2137 
-2146 PTFLLGNIDADARYV
+2146 
-2161 TVEVQHGGT
+2161 
-2170 KEVLTATK
+2170 
-2178 DATGNWSVTPTGT
+2178 
-2191 WADGDYTLTVRVE
+2191 
-2204 DEAGNEKHSA
+2204 
-2214 SLTVT
+2214 
-2219 VDTQITI
+2219 
-2226 DVIELVNDN
+2226 
-2235 GIPGDNMTNDAH
+2235 
-2247 PQFRVTVPGDV
+2247 
-2258 NEVSLSIDGGVT
+2258 
-2270 WVKAT
+2270 
-2275 QSATPGVW
+2275 
-2283 NYTWPGTVPDGDY
+2283 
-2296 TLNVKATDNAGN
+2296 
-2308 TVTETLHF
+2308 
-2316 TIDTTLST
+2316 
-2324 PVIVL
+2324 
-2329 DSADDSGVHGDNMTN
+2329 
-2344 HTQPTFALQHID
+2344 
-2356 DDAVRVTVSVE
+2356 
-2367 HGGVTTTFDATKDAG
+2367 
-2382 GWTFTPTGAWA
+2382 
-2393 DGDYTLSVSVEDKA
+2393 
-2407 GNTSHSA
+2407 
-2414 SLTVTVDTQIAIN
+2414 
-2427 NIELVN
+2427 
-2433 DSGIPDDNLTNNVRP
+2433 
-2448 HFQVTVPTDVN
+2448 
-2459 VVRLSIDGGKTWFNA
+2459 
-2474 TQSATPGVWDYIWP
+2474 
-2488 DDVADGGYTLT
+2488 
-2499 VEATDEAGN
+2499 
-2508 KATQT
+2508 
-2513 LDFTIDTTLSVP
+2513 
-2525 TLSLDSADDSGIAGD
+2525 
-2540 NITNVKTPGFTLNNI
+2540 
-2555 DTDVSR
+2555 
-2561 VIVEVMHNGI
+2561 
-2571 KQEVPLVQTGGQWR
+2571 
-2585 FAPTSD
+2585 
-2591 WADGDYILTVKVE
+2591 
-2604 DRAGNVKQ
+2604 
-2612 SAPLTVTVDTHIAI
+2612 
-2626 DRIELVNDSGIP
+2626 
-2638 GDNLTNEARPHFQ
+2638 
-2651 VTVPADVNGVRL
+2651 
-2663 SIDGGKTW
+2663 
-2671 FDATQSATSGVWD
+2671 
-2684 YTWLTNV
+2684 
-2691 ANGPHTLMVEA
+2691 
-2702 SDKAGNKTTQKLDFT
+2702 
-2717 IDTILS
+2717 
-2723 EPTITLD
+2723 
-2730 SADDSA
+2730 
-2736 AGDNITNV
+2736 
-2744 KMPGFTLGNI
+2744 
-2754 DADVTKVV
+2754 
-2762 VTVAHDGKNQ
+2762 
-2772 QIELIK
+2772 
-2778 NGGVWR
+2778 
-2784 FTPGAAWTDG
+2784 
-2794 DYTLTVKVEDKAG
+2794 
-2807 NTNYS
+2807 
-2812 APLTVTI
+2812 
-2819 DTQTSID
+2819 
-2826 RIELLNDTGIVGDNL
+2826 
-2841 TNEARPQFH
+2841 
-2850 ITVPTD
+2850 
-2856 VNSVQLSLDG
+2856 
-2866 GINWVNA
+2866 
-2873 TLTSDGVW
+2873 
-2881 EYIWPTDLVENT
+2881 
-2893 YTLTVKA
+2893 
-2900 TDVAGNTATE
+2900 
-2910 TLNFII
+2910 
-2916 DTTLSTP
+2916 
-2923 TITLDSADDSGTAN
+2923 
-2937 DNKTNVKTPGFIIG
+2937 
-2951 GIDSDVTQVVV
+2951 
-2962 QVMRDGHSE
+2962 
-2971 EVELTQTNGQW
+2971 
-2982 RFVPGSAWTDGDY
+2982 
-2995 TLTVTV
+2995 
-3001 KDEAGNIRHSAPLTV
+3001 
-3016 TIDTQITIDHIE
+3016 
-3028 LVNDSGIPD
+3028 
-3037 DNLTNNVR
+3037 R

-3165 HGGTKEVLTATKG
+3165 HGGTKEVLTATKDATGNWSVTPTGTWADGDYTLTVRVEDEAGNEKHSASLTVTVDTQITIDAIELVNDNGIPGDNMTNDAHPQFRVTVPGDVNEVSLSIDGGVTWVKATQSATPGVWNYTWPGTVPDGDYTLNVKATDNAGNTVTETLHFTIDTTLSTPVIVLDSADDTGIQGDNMTNRTQPTFNLQHIDDDAVRVTVSVEHGGVTTTFDATKGVGGWTFTPPTSWGAGDYTLSVSVEDKAGNTSHSASLTVTVDTQIAINNIELVNDSGIPDDNLTNNVRPQFQVKVPTDVNEVRLSIDGGKTWFNATQSATPGVWDYTWLADVGEGKHTLTVEATDKAGNQTTQKLDFIIDTLLSEPTIVLDSTDDSGTKGDNLTNANKPTFLLGNIDADARYVTVEVQHGSTKEVLTATKG

-3204 DAGNVKYSAPL
+3204 EAGNVKYSAPL
-3215 TVTVDTQITIDVIEL
+3215 TVTVDTQITIDAIEL

-3317 TRLSTPTIA
+3317 TRLSTPTIT

-3343 KRPGFTIGNIDADAH
+3343 KRPGFTIGNIDSDAQ

-3414 VVTVDT
+3414 IVTVDT

-3467 NWVSAT
+3467 NWVSAA

-3488 GDGKHTLTVMVTD
+3488 GDGKHILTVMVTD

-3621 AIDRIELVNDSG
+3621 AIDHIELVNDSG

-3693 TLTVEVTDGAGNK
+3693 TLIVEVTDGAGNK
-3706 MTETLNFTIDITLL
+3706 MTGTLDFTIDITLL

-3744 QPVFVLGSIDKDVR
+3744 QPIFVLGSIDKDVR

-3851 IHQVDSDVTRVMVK
+3851 IRQVDSDVTRVMVK

-3953 VPGDVVQ
+3953 VPGDVIQ

-4003 EAGNIANKD
+4003 QAGNIANKD

-4179 IFNVGSALPDGQHT
+4179 IFNVGSALPDGKHT

-4308 LRIEIDTQVQ
+4308 LQIEIDTQVQ

-4530 ITSVTTPRFVIGNVP
+4530 ITSVTKPRFVIGNVP

-4553 RINGVSYSVTANGN
+4553 RINGVSYPVTANGN

-4620 TGNSNSDN
+4620 TGSSNSNN

-4662 QTITV
+4662 HTITV

-4717 LSDPSIDDQHEATS
+4717 LSDPSIDDQYEATS
-4731 LRPEFKGFAEAFSTI
+4731 LRPEFKGLAEAFSTI

-4834 LIGSTLPNTIV
+4834 LVGNTLPNAIV

-4968 GNYEL
+4968 GNYVL

-5080 SQQKEILIEHDTQIE
+5080 SQQKDILIEHDTQIE

-5300 LITNHNKPVLVGT
+5300 LITSHNKPVLVGT

-5383 NPAMVAGSDNGI
+5383 NPVMMAGSDNGI

-5407 TFSIFGEMNQS
+5407 AFSIYGEMNQS

-5536 VNEKGHWQMPVNPLY
+5536 VNDKGHWQMPVNPLY

-5581 HIKVFTSELDDNKS
+5581 HIQVFTSELDDNKS
-5595 SSKTEWWSNSDL
+5595 SSKTDWWSNSST
-5607 ITMRGTG
+5607 ITMRGMG

-5623 VAGVTLATAVVAAT
+5623 VAGVTLATAVVAAN
-5637 GRWELSTDKLPEGTY
+5637 GQWELSTDQLPEGKY
-5652 DISLVI
+5652 DITLSI
-5658 EDSAGNRWEDV
+5658 EDNAGNRKEEV
-5669 REIFIDRTPPNAPV
+5669 HEIFIDRTPPNAPV

-5701 AKSQLIITDSEGNTY
+5701 AKSQLIITDSNGNTY

-5757 MKEVPVIS
+5757 MKETPVIS

-5774 VGDNITRDKQ
+5774 VGDNITRDNQ

-5862 IALAAGEDNGAS
+5862 IALAAGEGNGAS
-5874 DSDNVTNHTQPK
+5874 DSDNVTNHNHTQPK

-5928 WNDGNYTLSV
+5928 WNDGTYTLSV
-5938 TVVDRAGNSQQS
+5938 TVVDRAGNSLQS
-5950 ASLAVTVDSTVT
+5950 ASLEVTVDSTVT

-5987 TVNAESATHLRTE
+5987 TVNAESATHLRTV

-6005 ESVVKVTAYSITL
+6005 ESVVKETAYSITL

-6038 ISVPENIVNVSI
+6038 ISVPENIVNVSV

-6081 DVKFIDKDNDFL
+6081 DVKFIDKDDDFL

-6110 AMNVR
+6110 AMNAR

>member
-431 APEKP
+431 PPEKP

-633 TVSLEDY
+633 TVSLEDF

-1036 ISDDNLTNIVKPTLH
+1036 IADDNLTNIVKPTLH

-1104 DIAGNKANSAIFD
+1104 DIAGNKANSAVFD

-1183 GSWLFIPGNTWA
+1183 GSWLFTPGNTWA

-1208 AGNTNYSAPLTVVI
+1208 AGNTSYSAPLTVVI

-1327 IVLDSADDT
+1327 IVLNSADDT
-1336 GIQGDNMT
+1336 GVQGDNMT
-1344 NSTQPTFALQH
+1344 NRTQPTFALQH

-1475 TQSATPGVWD
+1475 TQSATPGAWD

-1503 TDEAGNKA
+1503 TDKAGNKT
-1511 TQTLDFTIDTT
+1511 TQELDFTIDTT

-1711 TQKLDFT
+1711 TQKLDFI
-1718 IDTILSEP
+1718 IDTLLSEP

-2019 DTQIT
+2019 DTQI
-2024 IDHIELVNDSGIPD
+2024 
-2038 DNLTNNVR
+2038 
-2046 PHFQVTV
+2046 
-2053 PTDVNVV
+2053 
-2060 RLSID
+2060 
-2065 GGKTWFN
+2065 
-2072 ATQSATPGVWDYTWL
+2072 A
-2087 ADVGE
+2087 
-2092 GKHTLTVE
+2092 
-2100 ATDKAGNKTTQQ
+2100 
-2112 LDFIID
+2112 
-2118 TLLSEPTIVLD
+2118 
-2129 NTDDSGTK
+2129 
-2137 GDHLTNVNK
+2137 
-2146 PTFLLGNIDADARYV
+2146 
-2161 TVEVQHGGT
+2161 
-2170 KEVLTATK
+2170 
-2178 DATGNWSVTPTGT
+2178 
-2191 WADGDYTLTVRVE
+2191 
-2204 DEAGNEKHSA
+2204 
-2214 SLTVT
+2214 
-2219 VDTQITI
+2219 
-2226 DVIELVNDN
+2226 
-2235 GIPGDNMTNDAH
+2235 
-2247 PQFRVTVPGDV
+2247 
-2258 NEVSLSIDGGVT
+2258 
-2270 WVKAT
+2270 
-2275 QSATPGVW
+2275 
-2283 NYTWPGTVPDGDY
+2283 
-2296 TLNVKATDNAGN
+2296 
-2308 TVTETLHF
+2308 
-2316 TIDTTLST
+2316 
-2324 PVIVL
+2324 
-2329 DSADDSGVHGDNMTN
+2329 
-2344 HTQPTFALQHID
+2344 
-2356 DDAVRVTVSVE
+2356 
-2367 HGGVTTTFDATKDAG
+2367 
-2382 GWTFTPTGAWA
+2382 
-2393 DGDYTLSVSVEDKA
+2393 
-2407 GNTSHSA
+2407 
-2414 SLTVTVDTQIAIN
+2414 
-2427 NIELVN
+2427 
-2433 DSGIPDDNLTNNVRP
+2433 
-2448 HFQVTVPTDVN
+2448 
-2459 VVRLSIDGGKTWFNA
+2459 
-2474 TQSATPGVWDYIWP
+2474 
-2488 DDVADGGYTLT
+2488 
-2499 VEATDEAGN
+2499 
-2508 KATQT
+2508 
-2513 LDFTIDTTLSVP
+2513 
-2525 TLSLDSADDSGIAGD
+2525 
-2540 NITNVKTPGFTLNNI
+2540 
-2555 DTDVSR
+2555 
-2561 VIVEVMHNGI
+2561 
-2571 KQEVPLVQTGGQWR
+2571 
-2585 FAPTSD
+2585 
-2591 WADGDYILTVKVE
+2591 
-2604 DRAGNVKQ
+2604 
-2612 SAPLTVTVDTHIAI
+2612 
-2626 DRIELVNDSGIP
+2626 
-2638 GDNLTNEARPHFQ
+2638 
-2651 VTVPADVNGVRL
+2651 
-2663 SIDGGKTW
+2663 
-2671 FDATQSATSGVWD
+2671 
-2684 YTWLTNV
+2684 
-2691 ANGPHTLMVEA
+2691 
-2702 SDKAGNKTTQKLDFT
+2702 
-2717 IDTILS
+2717 
-2723 EPTITLD
+2723 
-2730 SADDSA
+2730 
-2736 AGDNITNV
+2736 
-2744 KMPGFTLGNI
+2744 
-2754 DADVTKVV
+2754 
-2762 VTVAHDGKNQ
+2762 
-2772 QIELIK
+2772 
-2778 NGGVWR
+2778 
-2784 FTPGAAWTDG
+2784 
-2794 DYTLTVKVEDKAG
+2794 
-2807 NTNYS
+2807 
-2812 APLTVTI
+2812 
-2819 DTQTSID
+2819 
-2826 RIELLNDTGIVGDNL
+2826 
-2841 TNEARPQFH
+2841 
-2850 ITVPTD
+2850 
-2856 VNSVQLSLDG
+2856 
-2866 GINWVNA
+2866 
-2873 TLTSDGVW
+2873 
-2881 EYIWPTDLVENT
+2881 
-2893 YTLTVKA
+2893 
-2900 TDVAGNTATE
+2900 
-2910 TLNFII
+2910 
-2916 DTTLSTP
+2916 
-2923 TITLDSADDSGTAN
+2923 
-2937 DNKTNVKTPGFIIG
+2937 
-2951 GIDSDVTQVVV
+2951 
-2962 QVMRDGHSE
+2962 
-2971 EVELTQTNGQW
+2971 
-2982 RFVPGSAWTDGDY
+2982 
-2995 TLTVTV
+2995 
-3001 KDEAGNIRHSAPLTV
+3001 
-3016 TIDTQITIDHIE
+3016 IDHIE

-3165 HGGTKEVLTATKG
+3165 HGGTKEVLTATKDATGNWSVTPTGTWADGDYTLTVRVEDEAGNEKHSASLTVTVDTQITIDAIELVNDNGIPGDNMTNDAHPQFRVTVPGDVNEVSLSIDGGVTWVKATQSATPGVWNYTWPGTVPDGDYTLNVKATDNAGNTVTETLHFTIDTTLSVPVIVLNSADDTGVQGDNMTNSTQPTFALQHIDDDAVRVTVSVEHGGVTTTFDATKGVGGWSFTPTGAWADGDYTLSVSVEDKAGNTSHSASLTVTVDTQIAINNIELVNDSGIPDDNLTNNVRPHFQVKVPTDVNEVRLSIDGGKTWFNATQSATPGVWDYTWLADVGEGKHTLTVEATDKAGNQTTQKLDFIIDTMLSEPTIVLDSTDDSGTKGDNLTNANKPTFILGNIDADARYVTVEVQYGGTKEVLTATKG

-3188 GTWADGDYT
+3188 GTWADGDYM

-3317 TRLSTPTIA
+3317 TRLSTPTIT

-3343 KRPGFTIGNIDADAH
+3343 KRPGFTIGNIDSDAQ

-3414 VVTVDT
+3414 IVTVDT

-3467 NWVSAT
+3467 NWVSAA

-3520 TPTIALDSTDDTG
+3520 TPTIELDSTDDTG

-3706 MTETLNFTIDITLL
+3706 MTETLNFTIDITLM

-3851 IHQVDSDVTRVMVK
+3851 IRQVDSDVTRVMVK

-4003 EAGNIANKD
+4003 EAGNIA
-4012 LVFNIDTNIQVPT
+4012 
-4025 IALDAGQD
+4025 
-4033 TGANT
+4033 
-4038 ADNITNISRPTFTIG
+4038 
-4053 NVDPDV
+4053 
-4059 IKVVV
+4059 
-4064 TIDGHDYNA
+4064 
-4073 TKVGAGW
+4073 
-4080 QFTPGNAI
+4080 
-4088 PDGSYNI
+4088 
-4095 TVTVEDKAGN
+4095 
-4105 TATSKPLPVVIDTTA
+4105 
-4120 EIESVTLVTDSGD
+4120 
-4133 SDVDNITKVD
+4133 
-4143 KPQFSIVTA
+4143 
-4152 DDITHVRV
+4152 
-4160 KIDNAANWIEL
+4160 
-4171 TKGGDGRW
+4171 
-4179 IFNVGSALPDGQHT
+4179 
-4193 LLVDVTD
+4193 
-4200 IAGNVAQETLQFTID
+4200 
-4215 TTLREPTI
+4215 
-4223 VLDPT
+4223 
-4228 HDTGDDTNDN
+4228 
-4238 LTRINKPVFIIGN
+4238 
-4251 VDNDVSHI
+4251 
-4259 VVHIDGRD
+4259 
-4267 YTIENTGGN
+4267 
-4276 LTFTPDQPLSDGQ
+4276 
-4289 HTISVTVTDIAG
+4289 
-4301 NTKTSAE
+4301 
-4308 LRIEIDTQVQ
+4308 
-4318 IDSVTLT
+4318 
-4325 TDSGVND
+4325 
-4332 HDNVTNATRPS
+4332 
-4343 FEIATPDDVTSV
+4343 
-4355 LVSFDG
+4355 
-4361 VNWTPIS
+4361 
-4368 KNAAGQWEFT
+4368 
-4378 AGSALP
+4378 
-4384 DGHYTLHVQATDRAG
+4384 
-4399 NTANSTLGFTVDT
+4399 
-4412 QIDGLSV
+4412 
-4419 VMLDDAGK
+4419 
-4427 DSTDGITNITSPR
+4427 
-4440 FEISARE
+4440 
-4447 PLQSVTVILNGKSST
+4447 
-4462 LTQGAGNKWLF
+4462 
-4473 TPDTPLVDGTYKIEI
+4473 
-4488 VAEDIA
+4488 
-4494 GNKISKEVSFTIDTI
+4494 
-4509 VSDPSI
+4509 
-4515 DLLDADDTGESAVDN
+4515 
-4530 ITSVTTPRFVIGNVP
+4530 
-4545 ADIDTVVI
+4545 
-4553 RINGVSYSVTANGN
+4553 
-4567 NLWEFQVPVALND
+4567 
-4580 GVYEAVVVFRDIAG
+4580 
-4594 NTSETKL
+4594 
-4601 PFTIDTT
+4601 
-4608 TSVSVRMEPASD
+4608 
-4620 TGNSNSDN
+4620 
-4628 LTNKQNPKFE
+4628 
-4638 GTAEP
+4638 
-4643 NAKLV
+4643 
-4648 ITIVDDKSGREVLK
+4648 
-4662 QTITV
+4662 
-4667 GADGNWSVTP
+4667 
-4677 NILPDGMYTINVVAT
+4677 
-4692 DVAGNTAQT
+4692 
-4701 QERFTI
+4701 
-4707 DTVTIDPTIR
+4707 
-4717 LSDPSIDDQHEATS
+4717 
-4731 LRPEFKGFAEAFSTI
+4731 
-4746 MIQWDGKVVGSA
+4746 
-4758 NANANGE
+4758 
-4765 WSWTPPSVLAPG
+4765 
-4777 SYVVSIVAKD
+4777 
-4787 KAGNE
+4787 
-4792 SSQVDFPVVIPVID
+4792 
-4806 VTPPTIKLSEESDSG
+4806 
-4821 ALGDFTTNNKTPT
+4821 
-4834 LIGSTLPNTIV
+4834 
-4845 SIYVDGVK
+4845 
-4853 VGEATA
+4853 
-4859 DTAGRYTFQLSEM
+4859 
-4872 KDGHYVVQV
+4872 
-4881 GIVNPRDNSELRS
+4881 
-4894 TAVDVT
+4894 
-4900 IDTEVAELVW
+4900 
-4910 NISGMHEGGYINTVT
+4910 
-4925 PEIGG
+4925 
-4930 TSEPNSKITI
+4930 
-4940 FVNGVEKAIAYTTG
+4940 
-4954 AGHWGVVLPALGND
+4954 
-4968 GNYEL
+4968 
-4973 TFKVEDVAGNIRE
+4973 
-4986 FGPQNVI
+4986 
-4993 LDTVISPLTVVLR
+4993 
-5006 EADDSG
+5006 
-5012 KVGDWITNKSHV
+5012 
-5024 TIDGT
+5024 
-5029 AEAGSTLTIRN
+5029 
-5040 PQGVVIATL
+5040 
-5049 VVGNDGRWSAE
+5049 
-5060 LDLRE
+5060 
-5065 GSNAFVVVSEDKAGN
+5065 
-5080 SQQKEILIEHDTQIE
+5080 
-5095 ISDISLSR
+5095 
-5103 DTNSGDKYDLITN
+5103 
-5116 NKSPV
+5116 
-5121 LVAMTDPGATVQVYI
+5121 
-5136 NGVLQ
+5136 
-5141 GTVEASSS
+5141 
-5149 GNISYTMPANSADGE
+5149 
-5164 YQVQFVATDT
+5164 
-5174 AGNRVESAITTVT
+5174 
-5187 IDSQIAVFDID
+5187 
-5198 EDSLPALSN
+5198 
-5207 NRALSVSGVGEAGSQ
+5207 
-5222 VSIFVDGKLVNVVMV
+5222 
-5237 EADGTWRAPILLQ
+5237 
-5250 DDGTFNIHFSI
+5250 
-5261 TDVAGNTEVSKDYSV
+5261 
-5276 DVDSSTD
+5276 
-5283 FPTLNLED
+5283 
-5291 ASNSGSLDD
+5291 
-5300 LITNHNKPVLVGT
+5300 
-5313 AEAGA
+5313 
-5318 TIHIYVDEKIV
+5318 
-5329 ANVLVLEDGT
+5329 
-5339 WSYQFDNALK
+5339 
-5349 DGEYSIR
+5349 
-5356 VVAEDPAGNTAES
+5356 
-5369 PRLLVTIDTSTFID
+5369 
-5383 NPAMVAGSDNGI
+5383 
-5395 FSNDSITSQTRP
+5395 
-5407 TFSIFGEMNQS
+5407 
-5418 VQIFIDGV
+5418 
-5426 LVDTITVTDRNQV
+5426 
-5439 YRPES
+5439 
-5444 PLGDGS
+5444 
-5450 HSIYYVIT
+5450 
-5458 DKAGNTATSKTLNF
+5458 
-5472 TIDTFNTTPVAIDSI
+5472 
-5487 GGQTL
+5487 
-5492 AEMTGSDGKIYITDT
+5492 
-5507 TRNLLFS
+5507 
-5514 GSAEPNSKIE
+5514 
-5524 IIINGLNVGEVW
+5524 
-5536 VNEKGHWQMPVNPLY
+5536 
-5551 FTEGQLDITV
+5551 
-5561 KSTDRAGNVNQ
+5561 
-5572 EKYSIWVDT
+5572 
-5581 HIKVFTSELDDNKS
+5581 
-5595 SSKTEWWSNSDL
+5595 
-5607 ITMRGTG
+5607 
-5614 EIGATVSLI
+5614 
-5623 VAGVTLATAVVAAT
+5623 
-5637 GRWELSTDKLPEGTY
+5637 
-5652 DISLVI
+5652 
-5658 EDSAGNRWEDV
+5658 
-5669 REIFIDRTPPNAPV
+5669 
-5683 VTYSDIVNDLI
+5683 
-5694 IMQGTAE
+5694 
-5701 AKSQLIITDSEGNTY
+5701 
-5716 TLTVPDNGKWS
+5716 
-5727 MAIPYPSEGKF
+5727 
-5738 TITSV
+5738 
-5743 DAIGNR
+5743 
-5749 SDDVPLDI
+5749 
-5757 MKEVPVIS
+5757 
-5765 LSPDSDSGT
+5765 
-5774 VGDNITRDKQ
+5774 
-5784 PTFIIGNLESDVV
+5784 
-5797 VVQVDINGT
+5797 
-5806 VYNAEKNAD
+5806 
-5815 GVWFFTPGTPLA
+5815 
-5827 DGSYTI
+5827 
-5833 SVIASDAAG
+5833 
-5842 NQKNS
+5842 
-5847 LPITVTIDSTLTVPE
+5847 
-5862 IALAAGEDNGAS
+5862 
-5874 DSDNVTNHTQPK
+5874 
-5886 FTLQHIDADVTG
+5886 
-5898 VTVNVTHNGVTDI
+5898 
-5911 YQATQGADGWT
+5911 
-5922 FTPPAA
+5922 
-5928 WNDGNYTLSV
+5928 
-5938 TVVDRAGNSQQS
+5938 
-5950 ASLAVTVDSTVT
+5950 
-5962 VTADSQHDDASDD
+5962 
-5975 ATATAVTPPESE
+5975 
-5987 TVNAESATHLRTE
+5987 
-6000 PSAAE
+6000 
-6005 ESVVKVTAYSITL
+6005 
-6018 LNADS
+6018 
-6023 GDEIDRSIS
+6023 
-6032 QTPSFE
+6032 
-6038 ISVPENIVNVSI
+6038 
-6050 MFEGEEFTLPI
+6050 
-6061 TNQKAIFEVPL
+6061 
-6072 SLEDGEYTM
+6072 
-6081 DVKFIDKDNDFL
+6081 
-6093 IKEKTFSVD
+6093 
-6102 HSSADIVN
+6102 
-6110 AMNVR
+6110 
-6115 GKTEDDINDSPSTSS
+6115 
-6130 VGHNNNGAID
+6130 
-6140 VFAVNEVTLPVDN
+6140 
-6153 QEEHA
+6153 

>member
-38 NITTPRG
+38 NITTPHG

-149 LNEAFEVQN
+149 LNEAFEVQS

-539 TTNDSGIVGD
+539 TTDDSGIVGD

-599 EGINNLTFTVE
+599 EGVNNLTFTVE

-623 VIDTIAPVPP
+623 VIDTVAPVPP
-633 TVSLEDY
+633 TVSLEDF

-1036 ISDDNLTNIVKPTLH
+1036 IADDNLTNIVKPTLH

-1104 DIAGNKANSAIFD
+1104 DIAGNKANSAVFD

-1369 GGVTTTFDA
+1369 GGITTTFDA

-1385 TFTPPTSWADGDYTL
+1385 SFTPTGAWADGDYTL

-1434 DSGIPDDN
+1434 DSGIPNDN

-1475 TQSATPGVWD
+1475 TQSATPGAWD

-1503 TDEAGNKA
+1503 TDKAGNKT
-1511 TQTLDFTIDTT
+1511 TQELDFTIDTT

-2129 NTDDSGTK
+2129 STDDSGTK
-2137 GDHLTNVNK
+2137 GDNLTNVNK

-2316 TIDTTLST
+2316 TIDTTLSV

-2329 DSADDSGVHGDNMTN
+2329 NSADDTGVQGDNMTN
-2344 HTQPTFALQHID
+2344 STQPTFALQHID

-2367 HGGVTTTFDATKDAG
+2367 HGGVTTTFDATKGVG
-2382 GWTFTPTGAWA
+2382 GWSFTPTGAWA

-2448 HFQVTVPTDVN
+2448 HFQVKVPTDVN
-2459 VVRLSIDGGKTWFNA
+2459 
-2474 TQSATPGVWDYIWP
+2474 
-2488 DDVADGGYTLT
+2488 
-2499 VEATDEAGN
+2499 E
-2508 KATQT
+2508 
-2513 LDFTIDTTLSVP
+2513 
-2525 TLSLDSADDSGIAGD
+2525 
-2540 NITNVKTPGFTLNNI
+2540 
-2555 DTDVSR
+2555 
-2561 VIVEVMHNGI
+2561 
-2571 KQEVPLVQTGGQWR
+2571 
-2585 FAPTSD
+2585 
-2591 WADGDYILTVKVE
+2591 
-2604 DRAGNVKQ
+2604 
-2612 SAPLTVTVDTHIAI
+2612 
-2626 DRIELVNDSGIP
+2626 
-2638 GDNLTNEARPHFQ
+2638 
-2651 VTVPADVNGVRL
+2651 
-2663 SIDGGKTW
+2663 
-2671 FDATQSATSGVWD
+2671 
-2684 YTWLTNV
+2684 
-2691 ANGPHTLMVEA
+2691 
-2702 SDKAGNKTTQKLDFT
+2702 
-2717 IDTILS
+2717 
-2723 EPTITLD
+2723 
-2730 SADDSA
+2730 
-2736 AGDNITNV
+2736 
-2744 KMPGFTLGNI
+2744 
-2754 DADVTKVV
+2754 
-2762 VTVAHDGKNQ
+2762 
-2772 QIELIK
+2772 
-2778 NGGVWR
+2778 
-2784 FTPGAAWTDG
+2784 
-2794 DYTLTVKVEDKAG
+2794 
-2807 NTNYS
+2807 
-2812 APLTVTI
+2812 
-2819 DTQTSID
+2819 
-2826 RIELLNDTGIVGDNL
+2826 
-2841 TNEARPQFH
+2841 
-2850 ITVPTD
+2850 
-2856 VNSVQLSLDG
+2856 
-2866 GINWVNA
+2866 
-2873 TLTSDGVW
+2873 
-2881 EYIWPTDLVENT
+2881 
-2893 YTLTVKA
+2893 
-2900 TDVAGNTATE
+2900 
-2910 TLNFII
+2910 
-2916 DTTLSTP
+2916 
-2923 TITLDSADDSGTAN
+2923 
-2937 DNKTNVKTPGFIIG
+2937 
-2951 GIDSDVTQVVV
+2951 
-2962 QVMRDGHSE
+2962 
-2971 EVELTQTNGQW
+2971 
-2982 RFVPGSAWTDGDY
+2982 
-2995 TLTVTV
+2995 
-3001 KDEAGNIRHSAPLTV
+3001 
-3016 TIDTQITIDHIE
+3016 
-3028 LVNDSGIPD
+3028 
-3037 DNLTNNVR
+3037 
-3045 PHFQVTVP
+3045 
-3053 TDVNV
+3053 

-3098 EATDKAGNKTTQ
+3098 EATDKAGNQTTQ
-3110 QLDFII
+3110 KLDFII
-3116 DTLLSEPTI
+3116 DTMLSEPTI
-3125 VLDNTDD
+3125 VLDSTDD
-3132 SGTKGDNLTNVNK
+3132 SGTKGDNLTNANK
-3145 PTFLLGN
+3145 PTFILGN

-3165 HGGTKEVLTATKG
+3165 YGGTKEVLTATKG

-3317 TRLSTPTIA
+3317 TRLSTPTIT

-3343 KRPGFTIGNIDADAH
+3343 KRPGFTIGNIDSDAQ

-3414 VVTVDT
+3414 IVTVDT

-3467 NWVSAT
+3467 NWVSAA

-3621 AIDRIELVNDSG
+3621 AIDHIELVNDSG

-3706 MTETLNFTIDITLL
+3706 MTETLNFTIDITLM

-3851 IHQVDSDVTRVMVK
+3851 IRQVDSDVTRVMVK

-4308 LRIEIDTQVQ
+4308 LKIEIDTQVQ

-4530 ITSVTTPRFVIGNVP
+4530 ITSVTKPRFVIGNVP

-4553 RINGVSYSVTANGN
+4553 RINGVSYPVTANGN

-4894 TAVDVT
+4894 TAVDLT

-5300 LITNHNKPVLVGT
+5300 LITSHNKPVLVGT

-5383 NPAMVAGSDNGI
+5383 NPVMMAGSDNGI

-5407 TFSIFGEMNQS
+5407 AFSIYGEMNQS

-5472 TIDTFNTTPVAIDSI
+5472 TIDTLNTTPVAIDSI

-5536 VNEKGHWQMPVNPLY
+5536 VNDKGHWQMPVNPLY

-5581 HIKVFTSELDDNKS
+5581 HIQVFTSELDDNKS
-5595 SSKTEWWSNSDL
+5595 SSKTDWWSNSST
-5607 ITMRGTG
+5607 ITMRGMG

-5623 VAGVTLATAVVAAT
+5623 VAGVTLATAVVAAN
-5637 GRWELSTDKLPEGTY
+5637 GQWELSTDQLPEGKY
-5652 DISLVI
+5652 DITLSI
-5658 EDSAGNRWEDV
+5658 EDNAGNRKEEV
-5669 REIFIDRTPPNAPV
+5669 HEIFIDRTPPNAPV

-5701 AKSQLIITDSEGNTY
+5701 AKSQLIITDSNGNTY

-5928 WNDGNYTLSV
+5928 WNDGTYTLSV

-5962 VTADSQHDDASDD
+5962 VTADSQHNDASDD

-5987 TVNAESATHLRTE
+5987 TVNAESATHLRTV
-6000 PSAAE
+6000 PSVAE
-6005 ESVVKVTAYSITL
+6005 ESVVKETAYSITL

-6038 ISVPENIVNVSI
+6038 ISVPENIVNVSV

-6081 DVKFIDKDNDFL
+6081 DVKFIDKDDDFL

-6110 AMNVR
+6110 AMNAR
-6115 GKTEDDINDSPSTSS
+6115 GKAEDDINDSPSTSS

>member
-431 APEKP
+431 PPEKP

-1060 SVQVWDAMSDTQIG
+1060 SVQVWDAASDTQIG

-1104 DIAGNKANSAIFD
+1104 DIAGNKANSAVFD

-1327 IVLDSADDT
+1327 IVLNSADDT
-1336 GIQGDNMT
+1336 GVQGDNMT

-1385 TFTPPTSWADGDYTL
+1385 SFTPTGAWADGDYTL

-1434 DSGIPDDN
+1434 DSGIPNDN

-1475 TQSATPGVWD
+1475 TQSATPGAWD

-1503 TDEAGNKA
+1503 TDKAGNKT
-1511 TQTLDFTIDTT
+1511 TQELDFTIDTT

-2019 DTQIT
+2019 DTQI
-2024 IDHIELVNDSGIPD
+2024 
-2038 DNLTNNVR
+2038 
-2046 PHFQVTV
+2046 
-2053 PTDVNVV
+2053 
-2060 RLSID
+2060 
-2065 GGKTWFN
+2065 
-2072 ATQSATPGVWDYTWL
+2072 A
-2087 ADVGE
+2087 
-2092 GKHTLTVE
+2092 
-2100 ATDKAGNKTTQQ
+2100 
-2112 LDFIID
+2112 
-2118 TLLSEPTIVLD
+2118 
-2129 NTDDSGTK
+2129 
-2137 GDHLTNVNK
+2137 
-2146 PTFLLGNIDADARYV
+2146 
-2161 TVEVQHGGT
+2161 
-2170 KEVLTATK
+2170 
-2178 DATGNWSVTPTGT
+2178 
-2191 WADGDYTLTVRVE
+2191 
-2204 DEAGNEKHSA
+2204 
-2214 SLTVT
+2214 
-2219 VDTQITI
+2219 
-2226 DVIELVNDN
+2226 
-2235 GIPGDNMTNDAH
+2235 
-2247 PQFRVTVPGDV
+2247 
-2258 NEVSLSIDGGVT
+2258 
-2270 WVKAT
+2270 
-2275 QSATPGVW
+2275 
-2283 NYTWPGTVPDGDY
+2283 
-2296 TLNVKATDNAGN
+2296 
-2308 TVTETLHF
+2308 
-2316 TIDTTLST
+2316 
-2324 PVIVL
+2324 
-2329 DSADDSGVHGDNMTN
+2329 
-2344 HTQPTFALQHID
+2344 
-2356 DDAVRVTVSVE
+2356 
-2367 HGGVTTTFDATKDAG
+2367 
-2382 GWTFTPTGAWA
+2382 
-2393 DGDYTLSVSVEDKA
+2393 
-2407 GNTSHSA
+2407 
-2414 SLTVTVDTQIAIN
+2414 
-2427 NIELVN
+2427 
-2433 DSGIPDDNLTNNVRP
+2433 
-2448 HFQVTVPTDVN
+2448 
-2459 VVRLSIDGGKTWFNA
+2459 
-2474 TQSATPGVWDYIWP
+2474 
-2488 DDVADGGYTLT
+2488 
-2499 VEATDEAGN
+2499 
-2508 KATQT
+2508 
-2513 LDFTIDTTLSVP
+2513 
-2525 TLSLDSADDSGIAGD
+2525 
-2540 NITNVKTPGFTLNNI
+2540 
-2555 DTDVSR
+2555 
-2561 VIVEVMHNGI
+2561 
-2571 KQEVPLVQTGGQWR
+2571 
-2585 FAPTSD
+2585 
-2591 WADGDYILTVKVE
+2591 
-2604 DRAGNVKQ
+2604 
-2612 SAPLTVTVDTHIAI
+2612 
-2626 DRIELVNDSGIP
+2626 
-2638 GDNLTNEARPHFQ
+2638 
-2651 VTVPADVNGVRL
+2651 
-2663 SIDGGKTW
+2663 
-2671 FDATQSATSGVWD
+2671 
-2684 YTWLTNV
+2684 
-2691 ANGPHTLMVEA
+2691 
-2702 SDKAGNKTTQKLDFT
+2702 
-2717 IDTILS
+2717 
-2723 EPTITLD
+2723 
-2730 SADDSA
+2730 
-2736 AGDNITNV
+2736 
-2744 KMPGFTLGNI
+2744 
-2754 DADVTKVV
+2754 
-2762 VTVAHDGKNQ
+2762 
-2772 QIELIK
+2772 
-2778 NGGVWR
+2778 
-2784 FTPGAAWTDG
+2784 
-2794 DYTLTVKVEDKAG
+2794 
-2807 NTNYS
+2807 
-2812 APLTVTI
+2812 
-2819 DTQTSID
+2819 
-2826 RIELLNDTGIVGDNL
+2826 
-2841 TNEARPQFH
+2841 
-2850 ITVPTD
+2850 
-2856 VNSVQLSLDG
+2856 
-2866 GINWVNA
+2866 
-2873 TLTSDGVW
+2873 
-2881 EYIWPTDLVENT
+2881 
-2893 YTLTVKA
+2893 
-2900 TDVAGNTATE
+2900 
-2910 TLNFII
+2910 
-2916 DTTLSTP
+2916 
-2923 TITLDSADDSGTAN
+2923 
-2937 DNKTNVKTPGFIIG
+2937 
-2951 GIDSDVTQVVV
+2951 
-2962 QVMRDGHSE
+2962 
-2971 EVELTQTNGQW
+2971 
-2982 RFVPGSAWTDGDY
+2982 
-2995 TLTVTV
+2995 
-3001 KDEAGNIRHSAPLTV
+3001 
-3016 TIDTQITIDHIE
+3016 IDHIE

-3165 HGGTKEVLTATKG
+3165 HGGTKEVLTATKDATGNWSVTPTGTWADGDYTLTVRVEDEAGNEKHSASLTVTVDTQITIDAIELVNDNGIPGDNMTNDAHPQFRVTVPGDVNEVSLSIDGGVTWVKATQSATPGVWNYTWPGTVPDGDYTLNVKATDNAGNTVTETLHFTIDTTLSVPVIVLNSADDTGVQGDNMTNSTQPTFALQHIDDDAVRVTVSVEHGGVTTTFDATKGTGGWSFTPTGAWADGDYTLSVSVEDKAGNTSHSASLTVTVDTQIAINNIELVNDSGIPDDNLTNNVRPHFQVKVPTDVNEVRLSIDGGKTWFNATQSATPGVWDYTWLADVGEGKHTLTVEATDKAGNQTTQKLDFIIDTMLSEPTIVLDSTDDSGTKGDNLTNANKPTFILGNIDADARYVTVEVQYGGTKKVLTATKG

-3188 GTWADGDYT
+3188 GTWADGDYM

-3317 TRLSTPTIA
+3317 TRLSTPTIT

-3343 KRPGFTIGNIDADAH
+3343 KRPGFTIGNIDSDAQ

-3414 VVTVDT
+3414 IVTVDT

-3467 NWVSAT
+3467 NWVSAA

-3621 AIDRIELVNDSG
+3621 AIDHIELVNDSG

-3706 MTETLNFTIDITLL
+3706 MTETLNFTIDITLM

-3851 IHQVDSDVTRVMVK
+3851 IRQVDSDVTRVMVK

-4308 LRIEIDTQVQ
+4308 LKIEIDTQVQ

-4530 ITSVTTPRFVIGNVP
+4530 ITSVTKPRFVIGNVS

-4553 RINGVSYSVTANGN
+4553 RINGVSYPVTANGN

-4968 GNYEL
+4968 GNYVL

-5029 AEAGSTLTIRN
+5029 AEAGSTLTIRS

-5080 SQQKEILIEHDTQIE
+5080 SQQKDILIEHDTQIE

-5407 TFSIFGEMNQS
+5407 TFSISGEMNQS

-5458 DKAGNTATSKTLNF
+5458 DKAGNTATSKTLKF

-5581 HIKVFTSELDDNKS
+5581 HIQVFTSELDDNKS
-5595 SSKTEWWSNSDL
+5595 SSKTDWWSNSST
-5607 ITMRGTG
+5607 ITMRGMG

-5623 VAGVTLATAVVAAT
+5623 VAGVTLATAVVAAN
-5637 GRWELSTDKLPEGTY
+5637 GQWELSTDQLPEGKY
-5652 DISLVI
+5652 DITLSI
-5658 EDSAGNRWEDV
+5658 EDNAGNRKEEV
-5669 REIFIDRTPPNAPV
+5669 HEIFIDRTPPNAPV
-5683 VTYSDIVNDLI
+5683 VTYLDIVNDLI

-5701 AKSQLIITDSEGNTY
+5701 AKSQLIITDSNGNTY

-5862 IALAAGEDNGAS
+5862 IALAAGEDNGVS

-5898 VTVNVTHNGVTDI
+5898 VTVNVTHNGVTDT

-5928 WNDGNYTLSV
+5928 WNDGTYTLSV

-5987 TVNAESATHLRTE
+5987 TVNAESATHLRTV

-6005 ESVVKVTAYSITL
+6005 ESVVKETAYSITL

-6110 AMNVR
+6110 AMNAR

>member
-158 SSKQIEE
+158 SSKQMEE
-165 MLQNFLAD
+165 MLQEFLAD

-431 APEKP
+431 PPEKP

-539 TTNDSGIVGD
+539 TTDDSGIVGD

-580 IFKANDKG
+580 VFKANDQG

-623 VIDTIAPVPP
+623 VIDTIAPLPP

-953 AAPYSTVKLYIDGA
+953 AAPYSTVKLYVDGA

-1036 ISDDNLTNIVKPTLH
+1036 IADDNLTNIVKPTLH

-1060 SVQVWDAMSDTQIG
+1060 SVQVWDAASDTQIG

-1104 DIAGNKANSAIFD
+1104 DIAGNKANSAVFD

-1183 GSWLFIPGNTWA
+1183 GSWLFTPGNTWA

-1327 IVLDSADDT
+1327 IVLNSADDT
-1336 GIQGDNMT
+1336 GVQGDNMT

-1385 TFTPPTSWADGDYTL
+1385 TFTPPALWADGDYTL

-1434 DSGIPDDN
+1434 DSGIPNDN
-1442 LTNNVRPHFQ
+1442 LTNNVRPQFQ

-1475 TQSATPGVWD
+1475 TQGATPGAWD

-1503 TDEAGNKA
+1503 TDKAGNQT
-1511 TQTLDFTIDTT
+1511 TQELDFTIDTT

-1592 WADGDYILTVKVEDR
+1592 WGDGDYILTVKVEDR

-1711 TQKLDFT
+1711 TQKLDFI
-1718 IDTILSEP
+1718 IDTLLSEP
-1726 TITLDSA
+1726 TIILDSA

-2006 GNIRHSAPLTVTI
+2006 GNIRHSAPLKVTV
-2019 DTQIT
+2019 DTQIG
-2024 IDHIELVNDSGIPD
+2024 IDNIELVNDSGIPN

-2046 PHFQVTV
+2046 PQFQVTV

-2087 ADVGE
+2087 TDVANGS
-2092 GKHTLTVE
+2092 HTLTVE
-2100 ATDKAGNKTTQQ
+2100 ATDAAGNKATQN
-2112 LDFIID
+2112 LEFNID
-2118 TLLSEPTIVLD
+2118 TLLSEPTIALD
-2129 NTDDSGTK
+2129 STDDSGTK
-2137 GDHLTNVNK
+2137 GDNLTNVNK
-2146 PTFLLGNIDADARYV
+2146 PTFILGNIDADARYV

-2178 DATGNWSVTPTGT
+2178 GATGIWSVTPTGM
-2191 WADGDYTLTVRVE
+2191 WADGSHTLTVRVE
-2204 DEAGNEKHSA
+2204 DEAGNVKYSVP
-2214 SLTVT
+2214 LTIT

-2226 DVIELVNDN
+2226 DDIELVNDS
-2235 GIPGDNMTNDAH
+2235 GTKGDNLTNDANPH
-2247 PQFRVTVPGDV
+2247 FRITVPGDV

-2270 WVKAT
+2270 WVKAM
-2275 QSATPGVW
+2275 QSSTSGVW
-2283 NYTWPGTVPDGDY
+2283 NYTWPKTLADDDY
-2296 TLNVKATDNAGN
+2296 TLTVKATDNAGN
-2308 TVTETLHF
+2308 TVTRTLDF

-2329 DSADDSGVHGDNMTN
+2329 DSADDTGVQGDNMTN
-2344 HTQPTFALQHID
+2344 RTQPTFNLQHID

-2367 HGGVTTTFDATKDAG
+2367 HGGVTTTFDVTKDAG
-2382 GWTFTPTGAWA
+2382 GWTFTPPTSWGA
-2393 DGDYTLSVSVEDKA
+2393 GDYTLSVSVEDKA

-2448 HFQVTVPTDVN
+2448 QFQVKVPTDVN
-2459 VVRLSIDGGKTWFNA
+2459 EVRLSIDGGKTWFNA
-2474 TQSATPGVWDYIWP
+2474 TQS
-2488 DDVADGGYTLT
+2488 
-2499 VEATDEAGN
+2499 
-2508 KATQT
+2508 
-2513 LDFTIDTTLSVP
+2513 S
-2525 TLSLDSADDSGIAGD
+2525 
-2540 NITNVKTPGFTLNNI
+2540 
-2555 DTDVSR
+2555 
-2561 VIVEVMHNGI
+2561 
-2571 KQEVPLVQTGGQWR
+2571 
-2585 FAPTSD
+2585 
-2591 WADGDYILTVKVE
+2591 
-2604 DRAGNVKQ
+2604 
-2612 SAPLTVTVDTHIAI
+2612 
-2626 DRIELVNDSGIP
+2626 
-2638 GDNLTNEARPHFQ
+2638 
-2651 VTVPADVNGVRL
+2651 
-2663 SIDGGKTW
+2663 
-2671 FDATQSATSGVWD
+2671 
-2684 YTWLTNV
+2684 
-2691 ANGPHTLMVEA
+2691 
-2702 SDKAGNKTTQKLDFT
+2702 
-2717 IDTILS
+2717 
-2723 EPTITLD
+2723 
-2730 SADDSA
+2730 
-2736 AGDNITNV
+2736 
-2744 KMPGFTLGNI
+2744 
-2754 DADVTKVV
+2754 
-2762 VTVAHDGKNQ
+2762 
-2772 QIELIK
+2772 
-2778 NGGVWR
+2778 
-2784 FTPGAAWTDG
+2784 
-2794 DYTLTVKVEDKAG
+2794 
-2807 NTNYS
+2807 
-2812 APLTVTI
+2812 
-2819 DTQTSID
+2819 
-2826 RIELLNDTGIVGDNL
+2826 
-2841 TNEARPQFH
+2841 
-2850 ITVPTD
+2850 
-2856 VNSVQLSLDG
+2856 
-2866 GINWVNA
+2866 
-2873 TLTSDGVW
+2873 
-2881 EYIWPTDLVENT
+2881 
-2893 YTLTVKA
+2893 
-2900 TDVAGNTATE
+2900 
-2910 TLNFII
+2910 
-2916 DTTLSTP
+2916 
-2923 TITLDSADDSGTAN
+2923 
-2937 DNKTNVKTPGFIIG
+2937 
-2951 GIDSDVTQVVV
+2951 
-2962 QVMRDGHSE
+2962 
-2971 EVELTQTNGQW
+2971 
-2982 RFVPGSAWTDGDY
+2982 
-2995 TLTVTV
+2995 
-3001 KDEAGNIRHSAPLTV
+3001 
-3016 TIDTQITIDHIE
+3016 
-3028 LVNDSGIPD
+3028 
-3037 DNLTNNVR
+3037 
-3045 PHFQVTVP
+3045 
-3053 TDVNV
+3053 
-3058 VRLSIDGGKTWF
+3058 
-3070 NATQSAT
+3070 T

-3098 EATDKAGNKTTQ
+3098 EATDKAGNQTTQ
-3110 QLDFII
+3110 KLDFII

-3125 VLDNTDD
+3125 ALDSTDD
-3132 SGTKGDNLTNVNK
+3132 SGTKGDNLTSVNK
-3145 PTFLLGN
+3145 PTFILGN

-3188 GTWADGDYT
+3188 GMWADGSHT

-3215 TVTVDTQITIDVIEL
+3215 TVTVDTHIAIDDIEL

-3302 KAGNKT
+3302 KAGNQT

-3396 LTVEVTD
+3396 LTVEVQD

-3414 VVTVDT
+3414 IVTVDT

-3467 NWVSAT
+3467 NWVSAA

-3812 PLKVTIDGTLTTPV
+3812 PLKVTIDGSLTTPV

-3832 EDSGTVGDRLTNHD
+3832 EDSGTVGDRLTKHD

-3851 IHQVDSDVTRVMVK
+3851 IRQVDSDVTRVMVK

-3906 AGNVKESAPFE
+3906 AGNVKESAPLE

-3953 VPGDVVQ
+3953 VPGDVIQ

-3982 IFDSPNTLVDGTYTL
+3982 IFDTPNTLVDGTYTL

-4003 EAGNIANKD
+4003 QAGNIANKD

-4308 LRIEIDTQVQ
+4308 LKIEIDTQVQ

-4361 VNWTPIS
+4361 VNWTPVS
-4368 KNAAGQWEFT
+4368 KNAAGQWQFT
-4378 AGSALP
+4378 AGSALS

-4494 GNKISKEVSFTIDTI
+4494 GNKISKEVSFTIDTV
-4509 VSDPSI
+4509 VSDPRI

-4530 ITSVTTPRFVIGNVP
+4530 ITSVTKPRFVIGNVP

-4553 RINGVSYSVTANGN
+4553 RINGVSYPVTANGN

-4620 TGNSNSDN
+4620 TGSSNSDN

-4662 QTITV
+4662 HTITV

-4717 LSDPSIDDQHEATS
+4717 LSDPSIDDQYEATS
-4731 LRPEFKGFAEAFSTI
+4731 LRPEFKGLAEAFSTI

-4834 LIGSTLPNTIV
+4834 LVGNTLPNAIV

-5040 PQGVVIATL
+5040 PQGGVIATL

-5080 SQQKEILIEHDTQIE
+5080 SQQKDILIEHDTQIE

-5300 LITNHNKPVLVGT
+5300 LITSHNKPVLVGT

-5383 NPAMVAGSDNGI
+5383 NPVMMAGSDNGI

-5407 TFSIFGEMNQS
+5407 AFSIFGEMNQS

-5536 VNEKGHWQMPVNPLY
+5536 VNDKGHWQMPVNPLY

-5581 HIKVFTSELDDNKS
+5581 HIQVFTSELDDNKS
-5595 SSKTEWWSNSDL
+5595 SSKTDWWSNSST
-5607 ITMRGTG
+5607 ITMRGMG

-5623 VAGVTLATAVVAAT
+5623 VAGVTLATAVVAAN
-5637 GRWELSTDKLPEGTY
+5637 GQWELSTDRLPEGKY
-5652 DISLVI
+5652 DITLSI
-5658 EDSAGNRWEDV
+5658 EDNAGNRKEEV
-5669 REIFIDRTPPNAPV
+5669 HEIFIDRTPPNAPV

-5701 AKSQLIITDSEGNTY
+5701 AKSQLIITDSNGNTY

-5757 MKEVPVIS
+5757 MKETPVIS

-5774 VGDNITRDKQ
+5774 VGDNITRDNQ

-5874 DSDNVTNHTQPK
+5874 DSDNVTNHNHTQPK

-5928 WNDGNYTLSV
+5928 WNDGTYTLSV
-5938 TVVDRAGNSQQS
+5938 TVVDRAGNSLQS
-5950 ASLAVTVDSTVT
+5950 ASLEVTVDSTVT
-5962 VTADSQHDDASDD
+5962 VTADSQHDDAIDD

-5987 TVNAESATHLRTE
+5987 TVNAESATHLRTV

-6005 ESVVKVTAYSITL
+6005 ESVVKETAYSITL

-6038 ISVPENIVNVSI
+6038 ISVPENIVNVSV

-6081 DVKFIDKDNDFL
+6081 DVKFIDKDDDFL

-6110 AMNVR
+6110 AMNAR

>member
-1 MGNKSIQKFF
+1 MVNKSIQKFF

-1036 ISDDNLTNIVKPTLH
+1036 IADDNLTNIVKPTLH

-1060 SVQVWDAMSDTQIG
+1060 SVQVWDAASDTQIG

-1104 DIAGNKANSAIFD
+1104 DIAGNKANSAVFD

-1385 TFTPPTSWADGDYTL
+1385 SFTPTGAWADGDYTL

-1475 TQSATPGVWD
+1475 TQSATPGAWD

-1503 TDEAGNKA
+1503 TDKAGNKT
-1511 TQTLDFTIDTT
+1511 TQELDFTIDTT

-1633 NDSGIPGDNLTNEAR
+1633 NDSGIPDDNLTNEAR

-1696 HTLMVEASDKAGNKT
+1696 HTLMVEATDKAGNKT

-1795 DYTLTVK
+1795 NYTLTVK

-2019 DTQIT
+2019 DTQI
-2024 IDHIELVNDSGIPD
+2024 
-2038 DNLTNNVR
+2038 
-2046 PHFQVTV
+2046 
-2053 PTDVNVV
+2053 
-2060 RLSID
+2060 
-2065 GGKTWFN
+2065 
-2072 ATQSATPGVWDYTWL
+2072 A
-2087 ADVGE
+2087 
-2092 GKHTLTVE
+2092 
-2100 ATDKAGNKTTQQ
+2100 
-2112 LDFIID
+2112 
-2118 TLLSEPTIVLD
+2118 
-2129 NTDDSGTK
+2129 
-2137 GDHLTNVNK
+2137 
-2146 PTFLLGNIDADARYV
+2146 
-2161 TVEVQHGGT
+2161 
-2170 KEVLTATK
+2170 
-2178 DATGNWSVTPTGT
+2178 
-2191 WADGDYTLTVRVE
+2191 
-2204 DEAGNEKHSA
+2204 
-2214 SLTVT
+2214 
-2219 VDTQITI
+2219 
-2226 DVIELVNDN
+2226 
-2235 GIPGDNMTNDAH
+2235 
-2247 PQFRVTVPGDV
+2247 
-2258 NEVSLSIDGGVT
+2258 
-2270 WVKAT
+2270 
-2275 QSATPGVW
+2275 
-2283 NYTWPGTVPDGDY
+2283 
-2296 TLNVKATDNAGN
+2296 
-2308 TVTETLHF
+2308 
-2316 TIDTTLST
+2316 
-2324 PVIVL
+2324 
-2329 DSADDSGVHGDNMTN
+2329 
-2344 HTQPTFALQHID
+2344 
-2356 DDAVRVTVSVE
+2356 
-2367 HGGVTTTFDATKDAG
+2367 
-2382 GWTFTPTGAWA
+2382 
-2393 DGDYTLSVSVEDKA
+2393 
-2407 GNTSHSA
+2407 
-2414 SLTVTVDTQIAIN
+2414 
-2427 NIELVN
+2427 
-2433 DSGIPDDNLTNNVRP
+2433 
-2448 HFQVTVPTDVN
+2448 
-2459 VVRLSIDGGKTWFNA
+2459 
-2474 TQSATPGVWDYIWP
+2474 
-2488 DDVADGGYTLT
+2488 
-2499 VEATDEAGN
+2499 
-2508 KATQT
+2508 
-2513 LDFTIDTTLSVP
+2513 
-2525 TLSLDSADDSGIAGD
+2525 
-2540 NITNVKTPGFTLNNI
+2540 
-2555 DTDVSR
+2555 
-2561 VIVEVMHNGI
+2561 
-2571 KQEVPLVQTGGQWR
+2571 
-2585 FAPTSD
+2585 
-2591 WADGDYILTVKVE
+2591 
-2604 DRAGNVKQ
+2604 
-2612 SAPLTVTVDTHIAI
+2612 
-2626 DRIELVNDSGIP
+2626 
-2638 GDNLTNEARPHFQ
+2638 
-2651 VTVPADVNGVRL
+2651 
-2663 SIDGGKTW
+2663 
-2671 FDATQSATSGVWD
+2671 
-2684 YTWLTNV
+2684 
-2691 ANGPHTLMVEA
+2691 
-2702 SDKAGNKTTQKLDFT
+2702 
-2717 IDTILS
+2717 
-2723 EPTITLD
+2723 
-2730 SADDSA
+2730 
-2736 AGDNITNV
+2736 
-2744 KMPGFTLGNI
+2744 
-2754 DADVTKVV
+2754 
-2762 VTVAHDGKNQ
+2762 
-2772 QIELIK
+2772 
-2778 NGGVWR
+2778 
-2784 FTPGAAWTDG
+2784 
-2794 DYTLTVKVEDKAG
+2794 
-2807 NTNYS
+2807 
-2812 APLTVTI
+2812 
-2819 DTQTSID
+2819 
-2826 RIELLNDTGIVGDNL
+2826 
-2841 TNEARPQFH
+2841 
-2850 ITVPTD
+2850 
-2856 VNSVQLSLDG
+2856 
-2866 GINWVNA
+2866 
-2873 TLTSDGVW
+2873 
-2881 EYIWPTDLVENT
+2881 
-2893 YTLTVKA
+2893 
-2900 TDVAGNTATE
+2900 
-2910 TLNFII
+2910 
-2916 DTTLSTP
+2916 
-2923 TITLDSADDSGTAN
+2923 
-2937 DNKTNVKTPGFIIG
+2937 
-2951 GIDSDVTQVVV
+2951 
-2962 QVMRDGHSE
+2962 
-2971 EVELTQTNGQW
+2971 
-2982 RFVPGSAWTDGDY
+2982 
-2995 TLTVTV
+2995 
-3001 KDEAGNIRHSAPLTV
+3001 
-3016 TIDTQITIDHIE
+3016 IDHIE

-3165 HGGTKEVLTATKG
+3165 HGGTKEVLTATKDATGNWSVTPTGTWADGDYTLTVRVEDEAGNEKHSASLTVTVDTQITIDAIELVNDNGIPGDNMTNDAHPQFRVTVPGDVNEVSLSIDGGVTWVKATQSATPGVWNYTWPGTVPDGDYTLNVKATDNAGNTVTETLHFTIDTTLSVPVIVLNSADDTGVQGDNMTNSTQPTFALQHIDDDAVRVTVSVEHGGVTTTFDATKGVGGWSFTPTGAWADGDYTLSVSVEDKAGNTSHSASLTVTVDTQIAINNIELVNDSGIPDDNLTNNVRPHFQVKVPTDVNEVRLSIDGGKTWFNATQSATPGVWDYTWLADVGEGKHTLTVEATDKAGNQTTQKLDFIIDTMLSEPTIVLDSTDDSGTKGDNLTNANKPTFILGNIDADARYVTVEVQYGGTKEVLTATKG

-3188 GTWADGDYT
+3188 GTWADGDYM

-3317 TRLSTPTIA
+3317 TRLSTPTIT

-3343 KRPGFTIGNIDADAH
+3343 KRPGFTIGNIDSDAQ

-3414 VVTVDT
+3414 IVTVDT

-3467 NWVSAT
+3467 NWVSAA

-3621 AIDRIELVNDSG
+3621 AIDHIELVNDSG

-3706 MTETLNFTIDITLL
+3706 MTETLNFTIDITLM

-3851 IHQVDSDVTRVMVK
+3851 IRQVDSDVTRVMVK

-4308 LRIEIDTQVQ
+4308 LKIEIDTQVQ

-4447 PLQSVTVILNGKSST
+4447 PMQSVTVILNGKSST

-4530 ITSVTTPRFVIGNVP
+4530 ITSVTKPRFVIGNVP

-4553 RINGVSYSVTANGN
+4553 RINGVSYPVTANGN

-4834 LIGSTLPNTIV
+4834 LVGNTLPNAIV

-4968 GNYEL
+4968 GNYVL

-5029 AEAGSTLTIRN
+5029 AEAGSTLTIRS

-5080 SQQKEILIEHDTQIE
+5080 SQQKDILIEHDTQIE

-5407 TFSIFGEMNQS
+5407 TFSISGEMNQS

-5536 VNEKGHWQMPVNPLY
+5536 VNDKGHWQMPVNPLY

-5581 HIKVFTSELDDNKS
+5581 HIQVFTSELDDNKS
-5595 SSKTEWWSNSDL
+5595 SSKTDWWSNSST
-5607 ITMRGTG
+5607 ITMRGMG

-5623 VAGVTLATAVVAAT
+5623 VAGVTLATAVVAAN
-5637 GRWELSTDKLPEGTY
+5637 GQWELSTDQLPEGKY
-5652 DISLVI
+5652 DITLSI
-5658 EDSAGNRWEDV
+5658 EDNAGNRKEEV
-5669 REIFIDRTPPNAPV
+5669 HEIFIDRTPPNAPV

-5701 AKSQLIITDSEGNTY
+5701 AKSQLIITDSNGNTY

-5987 TVNAESATHLRTE
+5987 TVNAESATHLRTV

-6005 ESVVKVTAYSITL
+6005 ESVVKETAYSITL

-6110 AMNVR
+6110 AMNAR

>member
-431 APEKP
+431 PPEKP

-1036 ISDDNLTNIVKPTLH
+1036 IADDNLTNIVKPTLH

-1060 SVQVWDAMSDTQIG
+1060 SVQVWDAASDTQIG

-1104 DIAGNKANSAIFD
+1104 DIAGNKANSAVFD

-1385 TFTPPTSWADGDYTL
+1385 SFTPTGAWADGDYTL

-1475 TQSATPGVWD
+1475 TQSATPGAWD

-1503 TDEAGNKA
+1503 TDKAGNKT
-1511 TQTLDFTIDTT
+1511 TQELDFTIDTT

-1633 NDSGIPGDNLTNEAR
+1633 NDSGIPDDNLTNEAR

-1696 HTLMVEASDKAGNKT
+1696 HTLMVEATDKAGNKT

-1795 DYTLTVK
+1795 NYTLTVK

-2019 DTQIT
+2019 DTQI
-2024 IDHIELVNDSGIPD
+2024 
-2038 DNLTNNVR
+2038 
-2046 PHFQVTV
+2046 
-2053 PTDVNVV
+2053 
-2060 RLSID
+2060 
-2065 GGKTWFN
+2065 
-2072 ATQSATPGVWDYTWL
+2072 A
-2087 ADVGE
+2087 
-2092 GKHTLTVE
+2092 
-2100 ATDKAGNKTTQQ
+2100 
-2112 LDFIID
+2112 
-2118 TLLSEPTIVLD
+2118 
-2129 NTDDSGTK
+2129 
-2137 GDHLTNVNK
+2137 
-2146 PTFLLGNIDADARYV
+2146 
-2161 TVEVQHGGT
+2161 
-2170 KEVLTATK
+2170 
-2178 DATGNWSVTPTGT
+2178 
-2191 WADGDYTLTVRVE
+2191 
-2204 DEAGNEKHSA
+2204 
-2214 SLTVT
+2214 
-2219 VDTQITI
+2219 
-2226 DVIELVNDN
+2226 
-2235 GIPGDNMTNDAH
+2235 
-2247 PQFRVTVPGDV
+2247 
-2258 NEVSLSIDGGVT
+2258 
-2270 WVKAT
+2270 
-2275 QSATPGVW
+2275 
-2283 NYTWPGTVPDGDY
+2283 
-2296 TLNVKATDNAGN
+2296 
-2308 TVTETLHF
+2308 
-2316 TIDTTLST
+2316 
-2324 PVIVL
+2324 
-2329 DSADDSGVHGDNMTN
+2329 
-2344 HTQPTFALQHID
+2344 
-2356 DDAVRVTVSVE
+2356 
-2367 HGGVTTTFDATKDAG
+2367 
-2382 GWTFTPTGAWA
+2382 
-2393 DGDYTLSVSVEDKA
+2393 
-2407 GNTSHSA
+2407 
-2414 SLTVTVDTQIAIN
+2414 
-2427 NIELVN
+2427 
-2433 DSGIPDDNLTNNVRP
+2433 
-2448 HFQVTVPTDVN
+2448 
-2459 VVRLSIDGGKTWFNA
+2459 
-2474 TQSATPGVWDYIWP
+2474 
-2488 DDVADGGYTLT
+2488 
-2499 VEATDEAGN
+2499 
-2508 KATQT
+2508 
-2513 LDFTIDTTLSVP
+2513 
-2525 TLSLDSADDSGIAGD
+2525 
-2540 NITNVKTPGFTLNNI
+2540 
-2555 DTDVSR
+2555 
-2561 VIVEVMHNGI
+2561 
-2571 KQEVPLVQTGGQWR
+2571 
-2585 FAPTSD
+2585 
-2591 WADGDYILTVKVE
+2591 
-2604 DRAGNVKQ
+2604 
-2612 SAPLTVTVDTHIAI
+2612 
-2626 DRIELVNDSGIP
+2626 
-2638 GDNLTNEARPHFQ
+2638 
-2651 VTVPADVNGVRL
+2651 
-2663 SIDGGKTW
+2663 
-2671 FDATQSATSGVWD
+2671 
-2684 YTWLTNV
+2684 
-2691 ANGPHTLMVEA
+2691 
-2702 SDKAGNKTTQKLDFT
+2702 
-2717 IDTILS
+2717 
-2723 EPTITLD
+2723 
-2730 SADDSA
+2730 
-2736 AGDNITNV
+2736 
-2744 KMPGFTLGNI
+2744 
-2754 DADVTKVV
+2754 
-2762 VTVAHDGKNQ
+2762 
-2772 QIELIK
+2772 
-2778 NGGVWR
+2778 
-2784 FTPGAAWTDG
+2784 
-2794 DYTLTVKVEDKAG
+2794 
-2807 NTNYS
+2807 
-2812 APLTVTI
+2812 
-2819 DTQTSID
+2819 
-2826 RIELLNDTGIVGDNL
+2826 
-2841 TNEARPQFH
+2841 
-2850 ITVPTD
+2850 
-2856 VNSVQLSLDG
+2856 
-2866 GINWVNA
+2866 
-2873 TLTSDGVW
+2873 
-2881 EYIWPTDLVENT
+2881 
-2893 YTLTVKA
+2893 
-2900 TDVAGNTATE
+2900 
-2910 TLNFII
+2910 
-2916 DTTLSTP
+2916 
-2923 TITLDSADDSGTAN
+2923 
-2937 DNKTNVKTPGFIIG
+2937 
-2951 GIDSDVTQVVV
+2951 
-2962 QVMRDGHSE
+2962 
-2971 EVELTQTNGQW
+2971 
-2982 RFVPGSAWTDGDY
+2982 
-2995 TLTVTV
+2995 
-3001 KDEAGNIRHSAPLTV
+3001 
-3016 TIDTQITIDHIE
+3016 IDHIE

-3165 HGGTKEVLTATKG
+3165 HGGTKEVLTATKDATGNWSVTPTGTWADGDYTLTVRVEDEAGNEKHSASLTVTVDTQITIDAIELVNDNGIPGDNMTNDAHPQFRVTVPGDVNEVSLSIDGGVTWVKATQSATPGVWNYTWPGTVPDGDYTLNVKATDNAGNTVTETLHFTIDTTLSVPVIVLNSADDTGVQGDNMTNSTQPTFALQHIDDDAVRVTVSVEHGGVTTTFDATKGTGGWSFTPTGAWADGDYTLSVSVEDKAGNTSHSASLTVTVDTQIAINNIELVNDSGIPDDNLTNNVRPHFQVTVPTDVNEVRLSIDGGKTWFNATQSATPGVWDYTWLADVGEGKHTLTVEATDKAGNQTTQKLDFIIDTMLSEPTIVLDSTDDSGTKGDNLTNANKPTFILGNIDADARYVTVEVQYGGTKEVLTATKG

-3188 GTWADGDYT
+3188 GTWADGDYM

-3317 TRLSTPTIA
+3317 TRLSTPTIT

-3343 KRPGFTIGNIDADAH
+3343 KRPGFTIGNIDSDAQ

-3414 VVTVDT
+3414 IVTVDT

-3467 NWVSAT
+3467 NWVSAA

-3621 AIDRIELVNDSG
+3621 AIDHIELVNDSG

-3706 MTETLNFTIDITLL
+3706 MTETLNFTIDITLM

-3851 IHQVDSDVTRVMVK
+3851 IRQVDSDVTRVMVK

-4080 QFTPGNAI
+4080 KFTPGNAI

-4308 LRIEIDTQVQ
+4308 LKIEIDTQVQ

-4530 ITSVTTPRFVIGNVP
+4530 ITSVTKPRFVIGNVP

-4553 RINGVSYSVTANGN
+4553 RINGVSYPVTANGN

-4834 LIGSTLPNTIV
+4834 LVGNTLPNAIV

-4968 GNYEL
+4968 GNYVL

-5029 AEAGSTLTIRN
+5029 AEAGSTLTIRS

-5080 SQQKEILIEHDTQIE
+5080 SQQKDILIEHDTQIE

-5407 TFSIFGEMNQS
+5407 TFSISGEMNQS

-5581 HIKVFTSELDDNKS
+5581 HIQVFTSELDDNKS
-5595 SSKTEWWSNSDL
+5595 SSKTDWWSNSST
-5607 ITMRGTG
+5607 ITMRGMG

-5623 VAGVTLATAVVAAT
+5623 VAGVTLATAVVAAN
-5637 GRWELSTDKLPEGTY
+5637 GQWELSTDQLPEGKY
-5652 DISLVI
+5652 DITLSI
-5658 EDSAGNRWEDV
+5658 EDNAGNRKEEV
-5669 REIFIDRTPPNAPV
+5669 HEIFIDRTPPNAPV

-5701 AKSQLIITDSEGNTY
+5701 AKSQLIITDSNGNTY

-5928 WNDGNYTLSV
+5928 WNDGTYTLSV

-5987 TVNAESATHLRTE
+5987 TVNAESATHLRTV

-6005 ESVVKVTAYSITL
+6005 ESVVKETAYSITL

-6038 ISVPENIVNVSI
+6038 ISVPENIVNVSV

-6081 DVKFIDKDNDFL
+6081 DVKFIDKDDDFL

-6110 AMNVR
+6110 AMNAR

>member
-38 NITTPRG
+38 NITTPHG

-116 ELKKQLDDAE
+116 ELKKQLDEAE

-143 EAAEKA
+143 EAAEKT

-431 APEKP
+431 PPEKP

-539 TTNDSGIVGD
+539 TTDDSGIVGD

-599 EGINNLTFTVE
+599 EGVNNLTFTVE

-623 VIDTIAPVPP
+623 VIDTVAPVPP
-633 TVSLEDY
+633 TVSLEDF

-755 LLGTADRFATVNILI
+755 LLGTADRFATINILI

-836 DSGVK
+836 GSGVK

-953 AAPYSTVKLYIDGA
+953 AAPYSTVKLYVDGA

-973 TNKDGRWEY
+973 TNKDSRWEY

-1036 ISDDNLTNIVKPTLH
+1036 IADDNLTNIVNPTLH

-1060 SVQVWDAMSDTQIG
+1060 SVQVWDAASDTQIG

-1079 PDGSWAYTFTS
+1079 PDGSWTYTFTS

-1104 DIAGNKANSAIFD
+1104 DIAGNKANSAVFD

-1183 GSWLFIPGNTWA
+1183 GSWLFTPGNTWA

-1208 AGNTNYSAPLTVVI
+1208 AGNTSYSAPLTVVI

-1327 IVLDSADDT
+1327 IVLNSADDT
-1336 GIQGDNMT
+1336 GVQGDNMT
-1344 NSTQPTFALQH
+1344 NRTQPTFALQH

-1434 DSGIPDDN
+1434 DSGIPNDN

-1542 ITNVKTPGFTLN
+1542 ITSVKTPGFTLN

-1592 WADGDYILTVKVEDR
+1592 WADGGYILTVKVEDR

-1633 NDSGIPGDNLTNEAR
+1633 NDSSIPDDNLTNEAR

-1696 HTLMVEASDKAGNKT
+1696 HTLMVEATDKAGNKT
-1711 TQKLDFT
+1711 TQKLDFI
-1718 IDTILSEP
+1718 IDTLLSEP

-1795 DYTLTVK
+1795 DY
-1802 VEDKAGNTNYSAPLT
+1802 
-1817 VTIDT
+1817 
-1822 QTSIDRIELLNDT
+1822 
-1835 GIVGDNLTNE
+1835 
-1845 ARPQFHITVPTDVN
+1845 
-1859 SVQLS
+1859 
-1864 LDGGI
+1864 
-1869 NWVNATLTSDGVWE
+1869 
-1883 YIWPTDL
+1883 
-1890 VENTYTLTVKATDVA
+1890 
-1905 GNTATETLNFII
+1905 
-1917 DTTLSTP
+1917 
-1924 TITLDSADDSGTA
+1924 
-1937 NDNKTNVKT
+1937 
-1946 PGFIIGG
+1946 
-1953 IDSDVTQ
+1953 
-1960 VVVQVMRDGHSEEV
+1960 
-1974 ELTQTNGQWRFV
+1974 
-1986 PGSAWTDGDYT
+1986 
-1997 LTVTVKDEA
+1997 
-2006 GNIRHSAPLTVTI
+2006 
-2019 DTQIT
+2019 
-2024 IDHIELVNDSGIPD
+2024 
-2038 DNLTNNVR
+2038 
-2046 PHFQVTV
+2046 
-2053 PTDVNVV
+2053 
-2060 RLSID
+2060 
-2065 GGKTWFN
+2065 
-2072 ATQSATPGVWDYTWL
+2072 
-2087 ADVGE
+2087 
-2092 GKHTLTVE
+2092 
-2100 ATDKAGNKTTQQ
+2100 
-2112 LDFIID
+2112 
-2118 TLLSEPTIVLD
+2118 
-2129 NTDDSGTK
+2129 
-2137 GDHLTNVNK
+2137 
-2146 PTFLLGNIDADARYV
+2146 
-2161 TVEVQHGGT
+2161 
-2170 KEVLTATK
+2170 
-2178 DATGNWSVTPTGT
+2178 
-2191 WADGDYTLTVRVE
+2191 
-2204 DEAGNEKHSA
+2204 
-2214 SLTVT
+2214 
-2219 VDTQITI
+2219 
-2226 DVIELVNDN
+2226 
-2235 GIPGDNMTNDAH
+2235 
-2247 PQFRVTVPGDV
+2247 
-2258 NEVSLSIDGGVT
+2258 
-2270 WVKAT
+2270 
-2275 QSATPGVW
+2275 
-2283 NYTWPGTVPDGDY
+2283 
-2296 TLNVKATDNAGN
+2296 
-2308 TVTETLHF
+2308 
-2316 TIDTTLST
+2316 
-2324 PVIVL
+2324 
-2329 DSADDSGVHGDNMTN
+2329 
-2344 HTQPTFALQHID
+2344 
-2356 DDAVRVTVSVE
+2356 
-2367 HGGVTTTFDATKDAG
+2367 
-2382 GWTFTPTGAWA
+2382 
-2393 DGDYTLSVSVEDKA
+2393 
-2407 GNTSHSA
+2407 
-2414 SLTVTVDTQIAIN
+2414 
-2427 NIELVN
+2427 
-2433 DSGIPDDNLTNNVRP
+2433 
-2448 HFQVTVPTDVN
+2448 
-2459 VVRLSIDGGKTWFNA
+2459 
-2474 TQSATPGVWDYIWP
+2474 
-2488 DDVADGGYTLT
+2488 
-2499 VEATDEAGN
+2499 
-2508 KATQT
+2508 
-2513 LDFTIDTTLSVP
+2513 
-2525 TLSLDSADDSGIAGD
+2525 
-2540 NITNVKTPGFTLNNI
+2540 
-2555 DTDVSR
+2555 
-2561 VIVEVMHNGI
+2561 
-2571 KQEVPLVQTGGQWR
+2571 
-2585 FAPTSD
+2585 
-2591 WADGDYILTVKVE
+2591 
-2604 DRAGNVKQ
+2604 
-2612 SAPLTVTVDTHIAI
+2612 
-2626 DRIELVNDSGIP
+2626 
-2638 GDNLTNEARPHFQ
+2638 
-2651 VTVPADVNGVRL
+2651 
-2663 SIDGGKTW
+2663 
-2671 FDATQSATSGVWD
+2671 
-2684 YTWLTNV
+2684 
-2691 ANGPHTLMVEA
+2691 
-2702 SDKAGNKTTQKLDFT
+2702 
-2717 IDTILS
+2717 
-2723 EPTITLD
+2723 
-2730 SADDSA
+2730 
-2736 AGDNITNV
+2736 
-2744 KMPGFTLGNI
+2744 
-2754 DADVTKVV
+2754 
-2762 VTVAHDGKNQ
+2762 
-2772 QIELIK
+2772 
-2778 NGGVWR
+2778 
-2784 FTPGAAWTDG
+2784 
-2794 DYTLTVKVEDKAG
+2794 
-2807 NTNYS
+2807 
-2812 APLTVTI
+2812 
-2819 DTQTSID
+2819 
-2826 RIELLNDTGIVGDNL
+2826 
-2841 TNEARPQFH
+2841 
-2850 ITVPTD
+2850 
-2856 VNSVQLSLDG
+2856 
-2866 GINWVNA
+2866 
-2873 TLTSDGVW
+2873 
-2881 EYIWPTDLVENT
+2881 
-2893 YTLTVKA
+2893 
-2900 TDVAGNTATE
+2900 
-2910 TLNFII
+2910 
-2916 DTTLSTP
+2916 
-2923 TITLDSADDSGTAN
+2923 
-2937 DNKTNVKTPGFIIG
+2937 
-2951 GIDSDVTQVVV
+2951 
-2962 QVMRDGHSE
+2962 
-2971 EVELTQTNGQW
+2971 
-2982 RFVPGSAWTDGDY
+2982 
-2995 TLTVTV
+2995 
-3001 KDEAGNIRHSAPLTV
+3001 
-3016 TIDTQITIDHIE
+3016 
-3028 LVNDSGIPD
+3028 
-3037 DNLTNNVR
+3037 
-3045 PHFQVTVP
+3045 
-3053 TDVNV
+3053 
-3058 VRLSIDGGKTWF
+3058 
-3070 NATQSAT
+3070 
-3077 PGVWDYTWLADVG
+3077 
-3090 EGKHTLTV
+3090 
-3098 EATDKAGNKTTQ
+3098 
-3110 QLDFII
+3110 
-3116 DTLLSEPTI
+3116 
-3125 VLDNTDD
+3125 
-3132 SGTKGDNLTNVNK
+3132 
-3145 PTFLLGN
+3145 
-3152 IDADARYVTVEVQ
+3152 
-3165 HGGTKEVLTATKG
+3165 
-3178 ATGIWSVTPT
+3178 
-3188 GTWADGDYT
+3188 
-3197 LTVRVED
+3197 
-3204 DAGNVKYSAPL
+3204 
-3215 TVTVDTQITIDVIEL
+3215 
-3230 VNDNGIP
+3230 
-3237 GDNLTNDVRPH
+3237 
-3248 FRVTVP
+3248 
-3254 GDVNEV
+3254 
-3260 RLSIDGGNT
+3260 
-3269 WVRATQGTA
+3269 
-3278 GIWDYTWPK
+3278 
-3287 DVTDGLHTLTVEATD
+3287 TLTVEATD

-3621 AIDRIELVNDSG
+3621 AIDHIELVNDSG

-3674 STAGI
+3674 STVGI

-3693 TLTVEVTDGAGNK
+3693 TLIVEVTDGAGNK
-3706 MTETLNFTIDITLL
+3706 MTGTLDFTIDITLL

-3851 IHQVDSDVTRVMVK
+3851 IRQIDSDVTRVMVK

-3878 FTNGQWRFTPSASW
+3878 FTNG
-3892 ADGSYQLAVVVEDL
+3892 
-3906 AGNVKESAPFE
+3906 
-3917 VRIDTTTTINNIV
+3917 
-3930 LLNDTGVQN
+3930 
-3939 DQLTNVAK
+3939 
-3947 PSFRID
+3947 
-3953 VPGDVVQ
+3953 
-3960 VRVTL
+3960 
-3965 DGGAN
+3965 
-3970 WNVIRKNADGQW
+3970 
-3982 IFDSPNTLVDGTYTL
+3982 
-3997 RVEATD
+3997 
-4003 EAGNIANKD
+4003 
-4012 LVFNIDTNIQVPT
+4012 
-4025 IALDAGQD
+4025 
-4033 TGANT
+4033 
-4038 ADNITNISRPTFTIG
+4038 
-4053 NVDPDV
+4053 
-4059 IKVVV
+4059 
-4064 TIDGHDYNA
+4064 
-4073 TKVGAGW
+4073 
-4080 QFTPGNAI
+4080 
-4088 PDGSYNI
+4088 
-4095 TVTVEDKAGN
+4095 
-4105 TATSKPLPVVIDTTA
+4105 
-4120 EIESVTLVTDSGD
+4120 
-4133 SDVDNITKVD
+4133 
-4143 KPQFSIVTA
+4143 
-4152 DDITHVRV
+4152 
-4160 KIDNAANWIEL
+4160 
-4171 TKGGDGRW
+4171 
-4179 IFNVGSALPDGQHT
+4179 
-4193 LLVDVTD
+4193 
-4200 IAGNVAQETLQFTID
+4200 
-4215 TTLREPTI
+4215 
-4223 VLDPT
+4223 
-4228 HDTGDDTNDN
+4228 
-4238 LTRINKPVFIIGN
+4238 
-4251 VDNDVSHI
+4251 
-4259 VVHIDGRD
+4259 
-4267 YTIENTGGN
+4267 
-4276 LTFTPDQPLSDGQ
+4276 
-4289 HTISVTVTDIAG
+4289 
-4301 NTKTSAE
+4301 
-4308 LRIEIDTQVQ
+4308 
-4318 IDSVTLT
+4318 
-4325 TDSGVND
+4325 
-4332 HDNVTNATRPS
+4332 
-4343 FEIATPDDVTSV
+4343 
-4355 LVSFDG
+4355 
-4361 VNWTPIS
+4361 
-4368 KNAAGQWEFT
+4368 
-4378 AGSALP
+4378 
-4384 DGHYTLHVQATDRAG
+4384 
-4399 NTANSTLGFTVDT
+4399 
-4412 QIDGLSV
+4412 
-4419 VMLDDAGK
+4419 
-4427 DSTDGITNITSPR
+4427 
-4440 FEISARE
+4440 
-4447 PLQSVTVILNGKSST
+4447 
-4462 LTQGAGNKWLF
+4462 
-4473 TPDTPLVDGTYKIEI
+4473 
-4488 VAEDIA
+4488 
-4494 GNKISKEVSFTIDTI
+4494 
-4509 VSDPSI
+4509 
-4515 DLLDADDTGESAVDN
+4515 
-4530 ITSVTTPRFVIGNVP
+4530 
-4545 ADIDTVVI
+4545 
-4553 RINGVSYSVTANGN
+4553 
-4567 NLWEFQVPVALND
+4567 
-4580 GVYEAVVVFRDIAG
+4580 
-4594 NTSETKL
+4594 
-4601 PFTIDTT
+4601 
-4608 TSVSVRMEPASD
+4608 
-4620 TGNSNSDN
+4620 
-4628 LTNKQNPKFE
+4628 
-4638 GTAEP
+4638 
-4643 NAKLV
+4643 
-4648 ITIVDDKSGREVLK
+4648 
-4662 QTITV
+4662 
-4667 GADGNWSVTP
+4667 
-4677 NILPDGMYTINVVAT
+4677 
-4692 DVAGNTAQT
+4692 
-4701 QERFTI
+4701 
-4707 DTVTIDPTIR
+4707 
-4717 LSDPSIDDQHEATS
+4717 
-4731 LRPEFKGFAEAFSTI
+4731 
-4746 MIQWDGKVVGSA
+4746 
-4758 NANANGE
+4758 
-4765 WSWTPPSVLAPG
+4765 
-4777 SYVVSIVAKD
+4777 
-4787 KAGNE
+4787 
-4792 SSQVDFPVVIPVID
+4792 
-4806 VTPPTIKLSEESDSG
+4806 
-4821 ALGDFTTNNKTPT
+4821 
-4834 LIGSTLPNTIV
+4834 
-4845 SIYVDGVK
+4845 
-4853 VGEATA
+4853 
-4859 DTAGRYTFQLSEM
+4859 
-4872 KDGHYVVQV
+4872 
-4881 GIVNPRDNSELRS
+4881 
-4894 TAVDVT
+4894 
-4900 IDTEVAELVW
+4900 
-4910 NISGMHEGGYINTVT
+4910 
-4925 PEIGG
+4925 
-4930 TSEPNSKITI
+4930 
-4940 FVNGVEKAIAYTTG
+4940 
-4954 AGHWGVVLPALGND
+4954 
-4968 GNYEL
+4968 
-4973 TFKVEDVAGNIRE
+4973 
-4986 FGPQNVI
+4986 
-4993 LDTVISPLTVVLR
+4993 
-5006 EADDSG
+5006 
-5012 KVGDWITNKSHV
+5012 
-5024 TIDGT
+5024 
-5029 AEAGSTLTIRN
+5029 
-5040 PQGVVIATL
+5040 
-5049 VVGNDGRWSAE
+5049 
-5060 LDLRE
+5060 
-5065 GSNAFVVVSEDKAGN
+5065 
-5080 SQQKEILIEHDTQIE
+5080 
-5095 ISDISLSR
+5095 
-5103 DTNSGDKYDLITN
+5103 
-5116 NKSPV
+5116 
-5121 LVAMTDPGATVQVYI
+5121 
-5136 NGVLQ
+5136 
-5141 GTVEASSS
+5141 
-5149 GNISYTMPANSADGE
+5149 
-5164 YQVQFVATDT
+5164 
-5174 AGNRVESAITTVT
+5174 
-5187 IDSQIAVFDID
+5187 
-5198 EDSLPALSN
+5198 
-5207 NRALSVSGVGEAGSQ
+5207 
-5222 VSIFVDGKLVNVVMV
+5222 
-5237 EADGTWRAPILLQ
+5237 
-5250 DDGTFNIHFSI
+5250 
-5261 TDVAGNTEVSKDYSV
+5261 
-5276 DVDSSTD
+5276 
-5283 FPTLNLED
+5283 
-5291 ASNSGSLDD
+5291 
-5300 LITNHNKPVLVGT
+5300 
-5313 AEAGA
+5313 
-5318 TIHIYVDEKIV
+5318 
-5329 ANVLVLEDGT
+5329 
-5339 WSYQFDNALK
+5339 
-5349 DGEYSIR
+5349 
-5356 VVAEDPAGNTAES
+5356 
-5369 PRLLVTIDTSTFID
+5369 
-5383 NPAMVAGSDNGI
+5383 
-5395 FSNDSITSQTRP
+5395 
-5407 TFSIFGEMNQS
+5407 
-5418 VQIFIDGV
+5418 
-5426 LVDTITVTDRNQV
+5426 
-5439 YRPES
+5439 
-5444 PLGDGS
+5444 
-5450 HSIYYVIT
+5450 
-5458 DKAGNTATSKTLNF
+5458 
-5472 TIDTFNTTPVAIDSI
+5472 
-5487 GGQTL
+5487 
-5492 AEMTGSDGKIYITDT
+5492 
-5507 TRNLLFS
+5507 
-5514 GSAEPNSKIE
+5514 
-5524 IIINGLNVGEVW
+5524 
-5536 VNEKGHWQMPVNPLY
+5536 
-5551 FTEGQLDITV
+5551 
-5561 KSTDRAGNVNQ
+5561 
-5572 EKYSIWVDT
+5572 
-5581 HIKVFTSELDDNKS
+5581 
-5595 SSKTEWWSNSDL
+5595 
-5607 ITMRGTG
+5607 
-5614 EIGATVSLI
+5614 
-5623 VAGVTLATAVVAAT
+5623 
-5637 GRWELSTDKLPEGTY
+5637 
-5652 DISLVI
+5652 
-5658 EDSAGNRWEDV
+5658 
-5669 REIFIDRTPPNAPV
+5669 
-5683 VTYSDIVNDLI
+5683 
-5694 IMQGTAE
+5694 
-5701 AKSQLIITDSEGNTY
+5701 
-5716 TLTVPDNGKWS
+5716 
-5727 MAIPYPSEGKF
+5727 
-5738 TITSV
+5738 
-5743 DAIGNR
+5743 
-5749 SDDVPLDI
+5749 
-5757 MKEVPVIS
+5757 
-5765 LSPDSDSGT
+5765 
-5774 VGDNITRDKQ
+5774 
-5784 PTFIIGNLESDVV
+5784 
-5797 VVQVDINGT
+5797 
-5806 VYNAEKNAD
+5806 
-5815 GVWFFTPGTPLA
+5815 
-5827 DGSYTI
+5827 
-5833 SVIASDAAG
+5833 
-5842 NQKNS
+5842 
-5847 LPITVTIDSTLTVPE
+5847 
-5862 IALAAGEDNGAS
+5862 
-5874 DSDNVTNHTQPK
+5874 
-5886 FTLQHIDADVTG
+5886 
-5898 VTVNVTHNGVTDI
+5898 
-5911 YQATQGADGWT
+5911 
-5922 FTPPAA
+5922 
-5928 WNDGNYTLSV
+5928 
-5938 TVVDRAGNSQQS
+5938 
-5950 ASLAVTVDSTVT
+5950 
-5962 VTADSQHDDASDD
+5962 
-5975 ATATAVTPPESE
+5975 
-5987 TVNAESATHLRTE
+5987 
-6000 PSAAE
+6000 
-6005 ESVVKVTAYSITL
+6005 
-6018 LNADS
+6018 
-6023 GDEIDRSIS
+6023 
-6032 QTPSFE
+6032 
-6038 ISVPENIVNVSI
+6038 
-6050 MFEGEEFTLPI
+6050 
-6061 TNQKAIFEVPL
+6061 
-6072 SLEDGEYTM
+6072 
-6081 DVKFIDKDNDFL
+6081 
-6093 IKEKTFSVD
+6093 
-6102 HSSADIVN
+6102 
-6110 AMNVR
+6110 
-6115 GKTEDDINDSPSTSS
+6115 
-6130 VGHNNNGAID
+6130 
-6140 VFAVNEVTLPVDN
+6140 
-6153 QEEHA
+6153 

>member
-1 MGNKSIQKFF
+1 M
-11 ADQNSV
+11 
-17 IDLSSLGNAKG
+17 
-28 AKVSLSGPDM
+28 
-38 NITTPRG
+38 
-45 SVIIVNGALYSSIK
+45 
-59 GNNLAVKFKDKTI
+59 
-72 TGAKI
+72 
-77 LGSVDLKDIQLER
+77 
-90 IDSSLVDSA
+90 
-99 QVEKKG
+99 
-105 NGKRRNKKEEE
+105 
-116 ELKKQLDDAE
+116 
-126 NAKKE
+126 
-131 ADKAKEEAEKAK
+131 
-143 EAAEKA
+143 
-149 LNEAFEVQN
+149 
-158 SSKQIEE
+158 
-165 MLQNFLAD
+165 
-173 NVAKDNL
+173 
-180 AQQSDAS
+180 
-187 QQNTQ
+187 
-192 AKATQASKQNDAEKV
+192 
-207 LPQPINKNTSTG
+207 NKNTSTG

-431 APEKP
+431 PPEKP

-539 TTNDSGIVGD
+539 TTDDSGIVGD

-599 EGINNLTFTVE
+599 EGVNNLTFTVE

-623 VIDTIAPVPP
+623 VIDTVAPVPP
-633 TVSLEDY
+633 TVSLEDF

-1036 ISDDNLTNIVKPTLH
+1036 IADDNLTNIVKPTLH

-1104 DIAGNKANSAIFD
+1104 DIAGNKANSAVFD

-1183 GSWLFIPGNTWA
+1183 GSWLFTPGNTWA

-1385 TFTPPTSWADGDYTL
+1385 S
-1400 SVSVEDKAGNTSHSA
+1400 
-1415 SLTVTV
+1415 
-1421 DTQIAINN
+1421 
-1429 IELVN
+1429 
-1434 DSGIPDDN
+1434 
-1442 LTNNVRPHFQ
+1442 
-1452 VTVPTDVN
+1452 
-1460 VVRLSIDGGKTWFNA
+1460 
-1475 TQSATPGVWD
+1475 
-1485 YIWPDDVA
+1485 
-1493 DGGYTLTVEA
+1493 
-1503 TDEAGNKA
+1503 
-1511 TQTLDFTIDTT
+1511 
-1522 LSVPTLSLDSADDS
+1522 
-1536 GIAGDN
+1536 
-1542 ITNVKTPGFTLN
+1542 
-1554 NIDTDVSRVIVE
+1554 
-1566 VMHNGIKQEVPLV
+1566 
-1579 QTGGQWRFAPTSD
+1579 
-1592 WADGDYILTVKVEDR
+1592 
-1607 AGNVK
+1607 
-1612 QSAPLTVT
+1612 
-1620 VDTHIAI
+1620 
-1627 DRIELV
+1627 
-1633 NDSGIPGDNLTNEAR
+1633 
-1648 PHFQVTVP
+1648 
-1656 ADVNGVRLSIDGG
+1656 
-1669 KTWFDATQSATSGV
+1669 
-1683 WDYTWLTNVANGP
+1683 
-1696 HTLMVEASDKAGNKT
+1696 
-1711 TQKLDFT
+1711 
-1718 IDTILSEP
+1718 
-1726 TITLDSA
+1726 
-1733 DDSAAGDNITN
+1733 
-1744 VKMPGFTL
+1744 
-1752 GNIDADVT
+1752 
-1760 KVVVTVAHDGKN
+1760 
-1772 QQIELIKNG
+1772 
-1781 GVWRFT
+1781 
-1787 PGAAWTDG
+1787 
-1795 DYTLTVK
+1795 
-1802 VEDKAGNTNYSAPLT
+1802 
-1817 VTIDT
+1817 
-1822 QTSIDRIELLNDT
+1822 
-1835 GIVGDNLTNE
+1835 
-1845 ARPQFHITVPTDVN
+1845 
-1859 SVQLS
+1859 
-1864 LDGGI
+1864 
-1869 NWVNATLTSDGVWE
+1869 
-1883 YIWPTDL
+1883 
-1890 VENTYTLTVKATDVA
+1890 
-1905 GNTATETLNFII
+1905 
-1917 DTTLSTP
+1917 
-1924 TITLDSADDSGTA
+1924 
-1937 NDNKTNVKT
+1937 
-1946 PGFIIGG
+1946 
-1953 IDSDVTQ
+1953 
-1960 VVVQVMRDGHSEEV
+1960 
-1974 ELTQTNGQWRFV
+1974 
-1986 PGSAWTDGDYT
+1986 
-1997 LTVTVKDEA
+1997 
-2006 GNIRHSAPLTVTI
+2006 
-2019 DTQIT
+2019 
-2024 IDHIELVNDSGIPD
+2024 
-2038 DNLTNNVR
+2038 
-2046 PHFQVTV
+2046 
-2053 PTDVNVV
+2053 
-2060 RLSID
+2060 
-2065 GGKTWFN
+2065 
-2072 ATQSATPGVWDYTWL
+2072 
-2087 ADVGE
+2087 
-2092 GKHTLTVE
+2092 
-2100 ATDKAGNKTTQQ
+2100 
-2112 LDFIID
+2112 
-2118 TLLSEPTIVLD
+2118 
-2129 NTDDSGTK
+2129 
-2137 GDHLTNVNK
+2137 
-2146 PTFLLGNIDADARYV
+2146 
-2161 TVEVQHGGT
+2161 
-2170 KEVLTATK
+2170 
-2178 DATGNWSVTPTGT
+2178 
-2191 WADGDYTLTVRVE
+2191 
-2204 DEAGNEKHSA
+2204 
-2214 SLTVT
+2214 
-2219 VDTQITI
+2219 
-2226 DVIELVNDN
+2226 
-2235 GIPGDNMTNDAH
+2235 
-2247 PQFRVTVPGDV
+2247 
-2258 NEVSLSIDGGVT
+2258 
-2270 WVKAT
+2270 
-2275 QSATPGVW
+2275 
-2283 NYTWPGTVPDGDY
+2283 
-2296 TLNVKATDNAGN
+2296 
-2308 TVTETLHF
+2308 
-2316 TIDTTLST
+2316 
-2324 PVIVL
+2324 
-2329 DSADDSGVHGDNMTN
+2329 
-2344 HTQPTFALQHID
+2344 
-2356 DDAVRVTVSVE
+2356 
-2367 HGGVTTTFDATKDAG
+2367 
-2382 GWTFTPTGAWA
+2382 FTPTGAWA

-2433 DSGIPDDNLTNNVRP
+2433 DSGIPNDNLTNNVRP

-2474 TQSATPGVWDYIWP
+2474 TQSATPGAWDYIWP

-2499 VEATDEAGN
+2499 VEATDKAGN
-2508 KATQT
+2508 KTTQE

-3165 HGGTKEVLTATKG
+3165 HGGTKEVLTATKDATGNWSVTPTGTWADGDYTLTVRVEDDAGNVKHSASLTVTVDTQITIDVIELVNDNGIPGDNLTNDVRPHFRVTVPGDVNEVSLSIDGGVTWVKAMQSATPGVWNYTWPKTVADGDYTLTVKATDNAGNTVTRTLDFTIDTTLSTPVIVLDSADDSGVHGDNMTNRTQPTFALQQIDDDAVRVTVSVEHGGVTTTFDATKDAGGWTFTPTGAWADGDYTLSVSVEDKAGNTSHSASLTVTVDTQIAINNIELVNDSGIPDDNLTNNVRPHFQVTVPTDVNVVRLSIDGGKTWFNATQSATPGVWDYTWLADVGEGKHTLTVEATDKAGNQTTQQLDFIIDTMLSEPTIVLDNTDDSGTKGDNLTNVNKPTFLLGNIDADARYVTVEVQHGGTKEVLTATKG

-3396 LTVEVTD
+3396 LTVEVQD

-3520 TPTIALDSTDDTG
+3520 TPTIELDSTDDTG

-4267 YTIENTGGN
+4267 YTIENTGEN

-4494 GNKISKEVSFTIDTI
+4494 GNKISKDVSFTIDTI

-4553 RINGVSYSVTANGN
+4553 RINGVSYPVTANGN

-5536 VNEKGHWQMPVNPLY
+5536 ANDKGHWQMPVNPLY
-5551 FTEGQLDITV
+5551 FTEGQLDINV

-5581 HIKVFTSELDDNKS
+5581 HIQVFTSELDDNKS
-5595 SSKTEWWSNSDL
+5595 SSKTDWWSNSST
-5607 ITMRGTG
+5607 ITMRGMG

-5623 VAGVTLATAVVAAT
+5623 VAGVTLATAVVAAN
-5637 GRWELSTDKLPEGTY
+5637 GQWELSTDQLPEGKY
-5652 DISLVI
+5652 DITLSI
-5658 EDSAGNRWEDV
+5658 EDNAGNRKEEV
-5669 REIFIDRTPPNAPV
+5669 HEIFIDRTPPNAPV

-5701 AKSQLIITDSEGNTY
+5701 AKSQLIITDSNGNTY

-5815 GVWFFTPGTPLA
+5815 GVWFFTPGTPLT

-5928 WNDGNYTLSV
+5928 WNDGTYTLSV

-5987 TVNAESATHLRTE
+5987 TVNAESATHLRTV

-6038 ISVPENIVNVSI
+6038 ISVPENIVNVSV

-6081 DVKFIDKDNDFL
+6081 DVKFIDKDDDFL

-6110 AMNVR
+6110 AMNAR

>member
-105 NGKRRNKKEEE
+105 NGKRLNKKEEE

-2129 NTDDSGTK
+2129 STDDSGTK

-2427 NIELVN
+2427 N
-2433 DSGIPDDNLTNNVRP
+2433 
-2448 HFQVTVPTDVN
+2448 
-2459 VVRLSIDGGKTWFNA
+2459 
-2474 TQSATPGVWDYIWP
+2474 
-2488 DDVADGGYTLT
+2488 
-2499 VEATDEAGN
+2499 
-2508 KATQT
+2508 
-2513 LDFTIDTTLSVP
+2513 
-2525 TLSLDSADDSGIAGD
+2525 
-2540 NITNVKTPGFTLNNI
+2540 
-2555 DTDVSR
+2555 
-2561 VIVEVMHNGI
+2561 
-2571 KQEVPLVQTGGQWR
+2571 
-2585 FAPTSD
+2585 
-2591 WADGDYILTVKVE
+2591 
-2604 DRAGNVKQ
+2604 
-2612 SAPLTVTVDTHIAI
+2612 
-2626 DRIELVNDSGIP
+2626 
-2638 GDNLTNEARPHFQ
+2638 
-2651 VTVPADVNGVRL
+2651 
-2663 SIDGGKTW
+2663 
-2671 FDATQSATSGVWD
+2671 
-2684 YTWLTNV
+2684 
-2691 ANGPHTLMVEA
+2691 
-2702 SDKAGNKTTQKLDFT
+2702 
-2717 IDTILS
+2717 
-2723 EPTITLD
+2723 
-2730 SADDSA
+2730 
-2736 AGDNITNV
+2736 
-2744 KMPGFTLGNI
+2744 
-2754 DADVTKVV
+2754 
-2762 VTVAHDGKNQ
+2762 
-2772 QIELIK
+2772 
-2778 NGGVWR
+2778 
-2784 FTPGAAWTDG
+2784 
-2794 DYTLTVKVEDKAG
+2794 
-2807 NTNYS
+2807 
-2812 APLTVTI
+2812 
-2819 DTQTSID
+2819 
-2826 RIELLNDTGIVGDNL
+2826 
-2841 TNEARPQFH
+2841 
-2850 ITVPTD
+2850 
-2856 VNSVQLSLDG
+2856 
-2866 GINWVNA
+2866 
-2873 TLTSDGVW
+2873 
-2881 EYIWPTDLVENT
+2881 
-2893 YTLTVKA
+2893 
-2900 TDVAGNTATE
+2900 
-2910 TLNFII
+2910 
-2916 DTTLSTP
+2916 
-2923 TITLDSADDSGTAN
+2923 
-2937 DNKTNVKTPGFIIG
+2937 
-2951 GIDSDVTQVVV
+2951 
-2962 QVMRDGHSE
+2962 
-2971 EVELTQTNGQW
+2971 
-2982 RFVPGSAWTDGDY
+2982 
-2995 TLTVTV
+2995 
-3001 KDEAGNIRHSAPLTV
+3001 
-3016 TIDTQITIDHIE
+3016 IE

-4553 RINGVSYSVTANGN
+4553 RINGVSYPVTANGN

>member
-38 NITTPRG
+38 NITTPHG

-539 TTNDSGIVGD
+539 TTDDSGIVGD

-599 EGINNLTFTVE
+599 EGVNNLTFTVE

-623 VIDTIAPVPP
+623 VIDTVAPVPP
-633 TVSLEDY
+633 TVSLEDF

-1036 ISDDNLTNIVKPTLH
+1036 IADDNLTNIVKPTLH

-1104 DIAGNKANSAIFD
+1104 DIAGNKANSAVFD

-1183 GSWLFIPGNTWA
+1183 GSWLFTPGNTWA

-1208 AGNTNYSAPLTVVI
+1208 AGNTSYSAPLTVVI

-1385 TFTPPTSWADGDYTL
+1385 SFTPTGAWADGDYTL

-1434 DSGIPDDN
+1434 DSGIPNDN

-1475 TQSATPGVWD
+1475 TQSATPGAWD

-1503 TDEAGNKA
+1503 TDKAGNKT
-1511 TQTLDFTIDTT
+1511 TQELDFTIDTT

-2019 DTQIT
+2019 DTQI
-2024 IDHIELVNDSGIPD
+2024 
-2038 DNLTNNVR
+2038 
-2046 PHFQVTV
+2046 
-2053 PTDVNVV
+2053 
-2060 RLSID
+2060 
-2065 GGKTWFN
+2065 
-2072 ATQSATPGVWDYTWL
+2072 A
-2087 ADVGE
+2087 
-2092 GKHTLTVE
+2092 
-2100 ATDKAGNKTTQQ
+2100 
-2112 LDFIID
+2112 
-2118 TLLSEPTIVLD
+2118 
-2129 NTDDSGTK
+2129 
-2137 GDHLTNVNK
+2137 
-2146 PTFLLGNIDADARYV
+2146 
-2161 TVEVQHGGT
+2161 
-2170 KEVLTATK
+2170 
-2178 DATGNWSVTPTGT
+2178 
-2191 WADGDYTLTVRVE
+2191 
-2204 DEAGNEKHSA
+2204 
-2214 SLTVT
+2214 
-2219 VDTQITI
+2219 
-2226 DVIELVNDN
+2226 
-2235 GIPGDNMTNDAH
+2235 
-2247 PQFRVTVPGDV
+2247 
-2258 NEVSLSIDGGVT
+2258 
-2270 WVKAT
+2270 
-2275 QSATPGVW
+2275 
-2283 NYTWPGTVPDGDY
+2283 
-2296 TLNVKATDNAGN
+2296 
-2308 TVTETLHF
+2308 
-2316 TIDTTLST
+2316 
-2324 PVIVL
+2324 
-2329 DSADDSGVHGDNMTN
+2329 
-2344 HTQPTFALQHID
+2344 
-2356 DDAVRVTVSVE
+2356 
-2367 HGGVTTTFDATKDAG
+2367 
-2382 GWTFTPTGAWA
+2382 
-2393 DGDYTLSVSVEDKA
+2393 
-2407 GNTSHSA
+2407 
-2414 SLTVTVDTQIAIN
+2414 
-2427 NIELVN
+2427 
-2433 DSGIPDDNLTNNVRP
+2433 
-2448 HFQVTVPTDVN
+2448 
-2459 VVRLSIDGGKTWFNA
+2459 
-2474 TQSATPGVWDYIWP
+2474 
-2488 DDVADGGYTLT
+2488 
-2499 VEATDEAGN
+2499 
-2508 KATQT
+2508 
-2513 LDFTIDTTLSVP
+2513 
-2525 TLSLDSADDSGIAGD
+2525 
-2540 NITNVKTPGFTLNNI
+2540 
-2555 DTDVSR
+2555 
-2561 VIVEVMHNGI
+2561 
-2571 KQEVPLVQTGGQWR
+2571 
-2585 FAPTSD
+2585 
-2591 WADGDYILTVKVE
+2591 
-2604 DRAGNVKQ
+2604 
-2612 SAPLTVTVDTHIAI
+2612 
-2626 DRIELVNDSGIP
+2626 
-2638 GDNLTNEARPHFQ
+2638 
-2651 VTVPADVNGVRL
+2651 
-2663 SIDGGKTW
+2663 
-2671 FDATQSATSGVWD
+2671 
-2684 YTWLTNV
+2684 
-2691 ANGPHTLMVEA
+2691 
-2702 SDKAGNKTTQKLDFT
+2702 
-2717 IDTILS
+2717 
-2723 EPTITLD
+2723 
-2730 SADDSA
+2730 
-2736 AGDNITNV
+2736 
-2744 KMPGFTLGNI
+2744 
-2754 DADVTKVV
+2754 
-2762 VTVAHDGKNQ
+2762 
-2772 QIELIK
+2772 
-2778 NGGVWR
+2778 
-2784 FTPGAAWTDG
+2784 
-2794 DYTLTVKVEDKAG
+2794 
-2807 NTNYS
+2807 
-2812 APLTVTI
+2812 
-2819 DTQTSID
+2819 
-2826 RIELLNDTGIVGDNL
+2826 
-2841 TNEARPQFH
+2841 
-2850 ITVPTD
+2850 
-2856 VNSVQLSLDG
+2856 
-2866 GINWVNA
+2866 
-2873 TLTSDGVW
+2873 
-2881 EYIWPTDLVENT
+2881 
-2893 YTLTVKA
+2893 
-2900 TDVAGNTATE
+2900 
-2910 TLNFII
+2910 
-2916 DTTLSTP
+2916 
-2923 TITLDSADDSGTAN
+2923 
-2937 DNKTNVKTPGFIIG
+2937 
-2951 GIDSDVTQVVV
+2951 
-2962 QVMRDGHSE
+2962 
-2971 EVELTQTNGQW
+2971 
-2982 RFVPGSAWTDGDY
+2982 
-2995 TLTVTV
+2995 
-3001 KDEAGNIRHSAPLTV
+3001 
-3016 TIDTQITIDHIE
+3016 IDHIE

-3165 HGGTKEVLTATKG
+3165 HGGTKEVLTATKDATGNWSVTPTGTWADGDYTLTVRVEDEAGNEKHSASLTVTVDTQITIDAIELVNDNGIPGDNMTNDAHPQFRVTVPGDVNEVSLSIDGGVTWVKATQSATPGVWNYTWPGTVPDGDYTLNVKATDNAGNTVTETLHFTIDTTLSVPVIVLNSADDTGVQGDNMTNSTQPTFALQHIDDDAVRVTVSVEHGGVTTTFDATKGTGGWSFTPTGAWADGDYTLSVSVEDKAGNTSHSASLTVTVDTQIAINNIELVNDSGIPDDNLTNNVRPHFQVKVPTDVNEVRLSIDGGKTWFNATQSATPGVWDYTWLADVGEGKHTLTVEATDKAGNQTTQKLDFIIDTMLSEPTIVLDSTDDSGTKGDNLTNANKPTFILGNIDADARYVTVEVQYGGTKEVLTATKG

-3278 GIWDYTWPK
+3278 GTWDYTLPK

-3396 LTVEVTD
+3396 LTVEVQD

-3414 VVTVDT
+3414 IVTVDT

-3467 NWVSAT
+3467 NWVSAA

-3706 MTETLNFTIDITLL
+3706 MTETLNFTIDITLM

-3851 IHQVDSDVTRVMVK
+3851 IRQVDSDVTRVMVK

-4012 LVFNIDTNIQVPT
+4012 LVFNIDTNIQAPT

-4308 LRIEIDTQVQ
+4308 LKIEIDTQVQ

-4530 ITSVTTPRFVIGNVP
+4530 ITSVTKPRFVIGNVP

-4553 RINGVSYSVTANGN
+4553 RINGVSYPVTANGN

-4834 LIGSTLPNTIV
+4834 LVGNTLPNAIV

-4968 GNYEL
+4968 GNYVL

-5029 AEAGSTLTIRN
+5029 AEAGSTLTIRS

-5080 SQQKEILIEHDTQIE
+5080 SQQKDILIEHDTQIE

-5407 TFSIFGEMNQS
+5407 TFSISGEMNQS

-5581 HIKVFTSELDDNKS
+5581 HIQVFTSELDDNKS
-5595 SSKTEWWSNSDL
+5595 SSKTDWWSNSST
-5607 ITMRGTG
+5607 ITMRGMG

-5623 VAGVTLATAVVAAT
+5623 VAGVTLATAVVAAN
-5637 GRWELSTDKLPEGTY
+5637 GQWELSTDQLPEGKY
-5652 DISLVI
+5652 DITLSI
-5658 EDSAGNRWEDV
+5658 EDNAGNRKEEV
-5669 REIFIDRTPPNAPV
+5669 HEIFIDRTPPNAPV

-5701 AKSQLIITDSEGNTY
+5701 AKSQLIITDSNGNTY

-5749 SDDVPLDI
+5749 SDDVSLDI

-5862 IALAAGEDNGAS
+5862 IALAAGEDNGVS

-5898 VTVNVTHNGVTDI
+5898 VTVNVTHNGVTDT

-5928 WNDGNYTLSV
+5928 WNDGTYTLSV

-5987 TVNAESATHLRTE
+5987 TVNAESDTHLRTV

-6005 ESVVKVTAYSITL
+6005 ESVVKETAYSITL

-6038 ISVPENIVNVSI
+6038 ISVPENIVNVSV

-6081 DVKFIDKDNDFL
+6081 DVKFIDKDDDFL

-6110 AMNVR
+6110 AMNAR